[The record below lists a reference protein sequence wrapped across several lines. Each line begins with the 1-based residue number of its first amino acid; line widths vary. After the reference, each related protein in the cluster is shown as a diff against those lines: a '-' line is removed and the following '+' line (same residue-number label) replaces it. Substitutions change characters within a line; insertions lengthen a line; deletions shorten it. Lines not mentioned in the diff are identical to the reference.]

1 MNLFKK
7 QKFSIRKFSVG
18 IFSTVI
24 ATLTF
29 LSHPGHAATQEEE
42 SNSSQAT
49 SQNVKSQT
57 DDKSIH
63 NNDNYIENE
72 KNSNDSIKEIA
83 TAIKINNS
91 EINSKVD
98 NANGTYR
105 IDNEEIKENSIE
117 TNQDE
122 KTIEPEL
129 SHQNISKN
137 DSNNTFNENK
147 SIHKRTKR
155 STDNNVDNN
164 QDQMS
169 INETNSGQIIN
180 GTFTDT
186 SNGAVIPTNQTV
198 SEMNQAGKITGW
210 HVKDNDQTEI
220 PLVWGPKA
228 LPPYNPYVFDKTN
241 NKIAAVLSK
250 YPNNLGGVAGDKTV
264 GPIYQDV
271 DVTPGS
277 EVQLYFIG
285 TSMGNTNG
293 INGVKVSIYDSNNP
307 TDLLYSGRPNTA
319 SKSFGVFTGVFN
331 VPNNVSRLR
340 FMFETFEKRSY
351 ESANGGRIL
360 KGKKNFGGS
369 GLADVKVNSGAY
381 LKATTTQTKYTVT
394 SPSTS
399 TSLIDATL
407 EVSLEN
413 KGHSRSNKTQYK
425 VVLPEGVQFISAQNA
440 RANYNSSNRLLTLNV
455 DRIEPGTIKNIT
467 YTVSLPTSE
476 PIKKDFDATLVY
488 VTDGINMNR
497 RNGSRDF
504 GSNADDN
511 YFRYGGY
518 NEYVKTESNQR
529 RGNVTVATQSVTVE
543 MYKTDLQQKYNQ
555 ISAQIEHLNPSD
567 YSQEAW
573 SSMQNVLNAS
583 RQILNENDN
592 TPINDRK
599 NQATINDLTLRLD
612 KERAKLD
619 VDQAAKSRKEVIN
632 NNNDATREEKD
643 TALTLLK
650 ATFDE
655 KVRDIESAT
664 NINEISERKKQAIVD
679 ISPIDVI
686 PAIKQQ
692 AIQSLNDKA
701 DEKLI
706 EIENDTNATFE
717 EREEAKTSV
726 NEALTNAKNAVRNA
740 TTNQLVETV
749 LTSNSNNISQI
760 STHAIARDKARQE
773 LDRVIASKMSEIDN
787 DHSATIEEKN
797 ETKAKIDEIAKQ
809 ARLNIERGVHNDD
822 VKVAKDKA
830 LNQLHNV
837 QVDAIKKNQAKQI
850 ITDQA
855 NSKKAEIDQTPNATD
870 EEKAAAKAKVDEA
883 VTTAKNA
890 IDQATNNDGVDTAKT
905 NGVDTI
911 NNVQPTVVKKDEAKT
926 AIDKAAEA
934 KKAEIDQTPDATDE
948 EKAAAKA
955 KVDEAVNNAKASID
969 QATNNNGVD
978 TAKSEGSDAINHVQ
992 PVVVKKDEAKTAID
1006 KAAEAKKAEIDQT
1019 PNATDEEKVAAK
1031 AKVDEAVTTAKNA
1044 IDQATNNAGVDTAK
1058 SNGLDSINNIQPT
1071 VVKKDEAKTAIDKAA
1086 EAKKAEIDQTPNAT
1100 DEEKAAA
1107 KAKVDE
1113 AVTTAKN
1120 AIDQATNNNGVD
1132 TTKTNGVD
1140 AINNVQPTVVKKDEA
1155 KTAIDK
1161 AAEAK
1166 KAEIDQ
1172 TPDATDE
1179 EKAAAKAKV
1188 DEAVTTAKNA
1198 IDQATNNDGVDTAK
1212 SEGSDAINHVQPV
1225 VVKKDEA
1232 KTAIDKAAEAKKAE
1246 IDQTPNA
1253 TDEEKIAAKAK
1264 VDEAVTTAKNAIDQ
1278 ATNNAG
1284 VDTAKSN
1291 GLDSINNIQP
1301 TVVKKDEAKT
1311 AIDKAAEAKKAEI
1324 DQTPNATDEEK
1335 AAAKAKIDEAVNN
1348 EKASI
1353 DQATNN
1359 DGVDTAKSNGLDSI
1373 NNIQPTVVKKDE
1385 AKAAI
1390 NKAAEAKKAEIDQT
1404 PNATDE
1410 EKVAAK
1416 AKVDEAVTTA
1426 KNAIDQATN
1435 NAGVDTA
1442 KSNGLDSINNIQPTV
1457 VKKDEAK
1464 AAIDKATEAKKAEID
1479 QTPNATDEEKAT
1491 AKAKIDEAVNNEKA
1505 SIDQA
1510 TNNDGVD
1517 TAKTNGVDAINNVQ
1531 PTVVKKDEAKTAI
1544 ENAARAKKAEIDQTP
1559 NATDEEKA
1567 TAKAKV
1573 DEAVTTAKNAI
1584 DQATNNNGVDTAKTN
1599 GVDAINNVQPTVVK
1613 KDEAK
1618 TAIENAARAKKA
1630 EIDQMPNATDEEKAA
1645 AKAKVDEAVNNAK
1658 VSIDQ
1663 AINNNGVDTAK
1674 TNGVDSIN
1682 NVQPTVVKKDEA
1694 KTAIDKAAE
1703 AKKAEIDQTPNATD
1717 EEKAAAKA
1725 KVDEAVTTAKNAID
1739 QATNNA
1745 GVDTAKTNGVDS
1757 INNVQPTVVKKDEA
1771 KTAIENAARAKKA
1784 EIDQTPNA
1792 TDEEKVAAKAKVDEA
1807 VNNAK
1812 ASIDQ
1817 VTNNEGVDT
1826 AKSNGLDSI
1835 NNIQPTVVKKDEAKT
1850 AIDKAA
1856 EAKKAEIDQ
1865 TPNAT
1870 DEEKAAA
1877 KAKVDEAV
1885 NNAKASIDQAT
1896 NNNGVDTAKSEG
1908 TDAINHVQPVVVK
1921 KDEAKVAINKAAEAK
1936 KAEIDQTPNATDEEK
1951 AAAKAKVDE
1960 AVTTAK
1966 NAIDQATNNAG
1977 VDTAKTNG
1985 VDSINNVQPTVVKKD
2000 EAKTA
2005 IENAARAKKAEID
2018 QTPNATD
2025 EEKVA
2030 AKAKVDE
2037 AVNNAKA
2044 SIDQVTNNEG
2054 VDTAKSNGLDSI
2066 NNIQPT
2072 VVKKDEAKTAIDK
2085 AAEAKKTEI
2094 DQTPNATDEEKAAA
2108 KAKVDEAVTTAKNA
2122 IDQATN
2128 NAGVDTAKTNG
2139 VDSINN
2145 VQPTVVKKDEAKTA
2159 IENAAR
2165 AKKAEIDQT
2174 PNATDEEKVA
2184 AKAKVDEAVNNAKA
2198 SIDQATNNDGVDT
2211 AKSNGLDSINNIQP
2225 TVVKKDEAKTAIDKA
2240 AEAKKAEIDQTPN
2253 ATDEEKAAAKA
2264 KVDEAVTTAKNAID
2278 QATNNAGVDTAKS
2291 NGLDSINN
2299 IQPTVVKKDEAK
2311 AAIDKAAEAK
2321 KAEID
2326 QTPNAT
2332 DEEKA
2337 AAKAKVD
2344 EAVTTA
2350 KNAIDQAT
2358 NNAGVDTAKTN
2369 GVDSINNVQPTVVKK
2384 DEAKTA
2390 IENAARAKKAEI
2402 DQTPNATDEEKVA
2415 AKAKVDEA
2423 VNNAKASIDQ
2433 ATNNDGVDTAKSNGL
2448 DSINN
2453 IQPTVV
2459 KKDEA
2464 KTAID
2469 KAAEAKKAEIDQT
2482 PNATDEEKAAA
2493 KAKVDE
2499 AVTTAKNA
2507 IDQATNNA
2515 GVDTA
2520 KTNGVDSINN
2530 VQPTVVK
2537 KDEAKTAIE
2546 NAARAKKAE
2555 IDQTPNATDEEK
2567 AVAKAK
2573 VDEAVTTAKNA
2584 IDQATNNNGVD
2595 TAKTNGVDAINNVQ
2609 PTVVKKDEAKTAID
2623 KAAEAKKAEID
2634 QTPNATDEEK
2644 AAAKAKV
2651 DEAVNNAKASI
2662 DQATNNN
2669 GVDTAKSEGTDA
2681 INHVQP
2687 VVVKK
2692 DEAKVAINKAA
2703 EAKKAEIDQTPNATD
2718 EEKAAAKAKV
2728 DEAVTTAKNA
2738 IDQATNNAGVDT
2750 AKTNGVDSINNV
2762 QPTVVKKDE
2771 AKTAIENAARAKKAE
2786 IDQTPNA
2793 TDEEKVAAKAK
2804 VDEAVNNAK
2813 ASIDQ
2818 VTNNEGVDTAKSN
2831 GLDSINN
2838 IQPTVV
2844 KKDEAKTAID
2854 KAAEAK
2860 KTEIDQTP
2868 NATDEEKAAAKAKVD
2883 EAVTTAKNAI
2893 DQATNNE
2900 GVDTAKTNGVDS
2912 INNVQPTVVKK
2923 DEAKTAIE
2931 NAARAKKAEIDQ
2943 TPNATDEEKVAA
2955 KAKVDEAVNNAKA
2968 SIDQATN
2975 NDGVDTAKSNGLD
2988 SINNIQPTVVKKDE
3002 AKTAIDKAA
3011 EAKKA
3016 EIDQTPNATDE
3027 EKAAAKAKVDEAVTT
3042 AKNAIDQA
3050 TNNDG
3055 VDTAKSNGLDS
3066 INNIQ
3071 PTVVKKDEAKAAID
3085 KAAEAKKAEID
3096 QILNATDEEKA
3107 AAKAKVDEAVTTAKN
3122 AIDQTTNNVGVDA
3135 AKESGVESI
3144 NQVQPAVVK
3153 KDQAK
3158 AEIDNVAQAKKAEI
3172 DRNSNATEEEK
3183 VAAKSKVDEAAT
3195 TIKQAIDKA
3204 VNNSEVDNAIDVGK
3218 TAINNIEADNS
3229 AKSKAIKHLQE
3240 LVKQQMTKIDS
3251 NHLATEEEKA
3261 KAKQMI
3267 KLLFEKA
3274 KIEIEKAKTSYEV
3287 TKIDAEYSKLITKT
3301 LPENKAKLNAKKK
3314 IEKIARQ
3321 LKNKLN
3327 NMNGVSK
3334 EEKDR
3339 IKVIIEQIVKKSFK
3353 DIDLASR
3360 NNTINKIVNDVKIQ
3374 FANIKINKQNNKKS
3388 LINNENASVIITTEQ
3403 HKTNKAYH
3411 KVRNEKGRYQLPNT
3425 GINNDTSSPLI
3436 SFTFVSG
3443 LFLILRS
3450 MRRRA
3455 SK

>member
-1 MNLFKK
+1 M
-7 QKFSIRKFSVG
+7 
-18 IFSTVI
+18 

-1071 VVKKDEAKTAIDKAA
+1071 VVKKDEAKAAIDKAA
-1086 EAKKAEIDQTPNAT
+1086 
-1100 DEEKAAA
+1100 
-1107 KAKVDE
+1107 
-1113 AVTTAKN
+1113 
-1120 AIDQATNNNGVD
+1120 
-1132 TTKTNGVD
+1132 
-1140 AINNVQPTVVKKDEA
+1140 
-1155 KTAIDK
+1155 
-1161 AAEAK
+1161 
-1166 KAEIDQ
+1166 
-1172 TPDATDE
+1172 
-1179 EKAAAKAKV
+1179 
-1188 DEAVTTAKNA
+1188 
-1198 IDQATNNDGVDTAK
+1198 
-1212 SEGSDAINHVQPV
+1212 
-1225 VVKKDEA
+1225 
-1232 KTAIDKAAEAKKAE
+1232 
-1246 IDQTPNA
+1246 
-1253 TDEEKIAAKAK
+1253 
-1264 VDEAVTTAKNAIDQ
+1264 
-1278 ATNNAG
+1278 
-1284 VDTAKSN
+1284 
-1291 GLDSINNIQP
+1291 
-1301 TVVKKDEAKT
+1301 
-1311 AIDKAAEAKKAEI
+1311 
-1324 DQTPNATDEEK
+1324 
-1335 AAAKAKIDEAVNN
+1335 
-1348 EKASI
+1348 
-1353 DQATNN
+1353 
-1359 DGVDTAKSNGLDSI
+1359 
-1373 NNIQPTVVKKDE
+1373 
-1385 AKAAI
+1385 
-1390 NKAAEAKKAEIDQT
+1390 
-1404 PNATDE
+1404 
-1410 EKVAAK
+1410 
-1416 AKVDEAVTTA
+1416 
-1426 KNAIDQATN
+1426 
-1435 NAGVDTA
+1435 
-1442 KSNGLDSINNIQPTV
+1442 
-1457 VKKDEAK
+1457 
-1464 AAIDKATEAKKAEID
+1464 EAKKAEID

-1510 TNNDGVD
+1510 TNND
-1517 TAKTNGVDAINNVQ
+1517 
-1531 PTVVKKDEAKTAI
+1531 
-1544 ENAARAKKAEIDQTP
+1544 
-1559 NATDEEKA
+1559 
-1567 TAKAKV
+1567 
-1573 DEAVTTAKNAI
+1573 
-1584 DQATNNNGVDTAKTN
+1584 GVDTAKTN

-1792 TDEEKVAAKAKVDEA
+1792 TDEEK
-1807 VNNAK
+1807 
-1812 ASIDQ
+1812 
-1817 VTNNEGVDT
+1817 
-1826 AKSNGLDSI
+1826 
-1835 NNIQPTVVKKDEAKT
+1835 
-1850 AIDKAA
+1850 
-1856 EAKKAEIDQ
+1856 
-1865 TPNAT
+1865 
-1870 DEEKAAA
+1870 
-1877 KAKVDEAV
+1877 
-1885 NNAKASIDQAT
+1885 
-1896 NNNGVDTAKSEG
+1896 
-1908 TDAINHVQPVVVK
+1908 
-1921 KDEAKVAINKAAEAK
+1921 
-1936 KAEIDQTPNATDEEK
+1936 
-1951 AAAKAKVDE
+1951 
-1960 AVTTAK
+1960 
-1966 NAIDQATNNAG
+1966 
-1977 VDTAKTNG
+1977 
-1985 VDSINNVQPTVVKKD
+1985 
-2000 EAKTA
+2000 
-2005 IENAARAKKAEID
+2005 
-2018 QTPNATD
+2018 
-2025 EEKVA
+2025 
-2030 AKAKVDE
+2030 
-2037 AVNNAKA
+2037 
-2044 SIDQVTNNEG
+2044 
-2054 VDTAKSNGLDSI
+2054 
-2066 NNIQPT
+2066 
-2072 VVKKDEAKTAIDK
+2072 
-2085 AAEAKKTEI
+2085 
-2094 DQTPNATDEEKAAA
+2094 
-2108 KAKVDEAVTTAKNA
+2108 
-2122 IDQATN
+2122 
-2128 NAGVDTAKTNG
+2128 
-2139 VDSINN
+2139 
-2145 VQPTVVKKDEAKTA
+2145 
-2159 IENAAR
+2159 
-2165 AKKAEIDQT
+2165 
-2174 PNATDEEKVA
+2174 
-2184 AKAKVDEAVNNAKA
+2184 
-2198 SIDQATNNDGVDT
+2198 
-2211 AKSNGLDSINNIQP
+2211 
-2225 TVVKKDEAKTAIDKA
+2225 
-2240 AEAKKAEIDQTPN
+2240 
-2253 ATDEEKAAAKA
+2253 
-2264 KVDEAVTTAKNAID
+2264 
-2278 QATNNAGVDTAKS
+2278 
-2291 NGLDSINN
+2291 
-2299 IQPTVVKKDEAK
+2299 
-2311 AAIDKAAEAK
+2311 
-2321 KAEID
+2321 
-2326 QTPNAT
+2326 
-2332 DEEKA
+2332 
-2337 AAKAKVD
+2337 
-2344 EAVTTA
+2344 
-2350 KNAIDQAT
+2350 
-2358 NNAGVDTAKTN
+2358 
-2369 GVDSINNVQPTVVKK
+2369 
-2384 DEAKTA
+2384 
-2390 IENAARAKKAEI
+2390 
-2402 DQTPNATDEEKVA
+2402 
-2415 AKAKVDEA
+2415 
-2423 VNNAKASIDQ
+2423 
-2433 ATNNDGVDTAKSNGL
+2433 
-2448 DSINN
+2448 
-2453 IQPTVV
+2453 
-2459 KKDEA
+2459 
-2464 KTAID
+2464 
-2469 KAAEAKKAEIDQT
+2469 
-2482 PNATDEEKAAA
+2482 
-2493 KAKVDE
+2493 
-2499 AVTTAKNA
+2499 
-2507 IDQATNNA
+2507 
-2515 GVDTA
+2515 
-2520 KTNGVDSINN
+2520 
-2530 VQPTVVK
+2530 
-2537 KDEAKTAIE
+2537 
-2546 NAARAKKAE
+2546 
-2555 IDQTPNATDEEK
+2555 

-2595 TAKTNGVDAINNVQ
+2595 TAKT
-2609 PTVVKKDEAKTAID
+2609 
-2623 KAAEAKKAEID
+2623 
-2634 QTPNATDEEK
+2634 
-2644 AAAKAKV
+2644 
-2651 DEAVNNAKASI
+2651 
-2662 DQATNNN
+2662 
-2669 GVDTAKSEGTDA
+2669 
-2681 INHVQP
+2681 
-2687 VVVKK
+2687 
-2692 DEAKVAINKAA
+2692 
-2703 EAKKAEIDQTPNATD
+2703 
-2718 EEKAAAKAKV
+2718 
-2728 DEAVTTAKNA
+2728 
-2738 IDQATNNAGVDT
+2738 
-2750 AKTNGVDSINNV
+2750 
-2762 QPTVVKKDE
+2762 
-2771 AKTAIENAARAKKAE
+2771 
-2786 IDQTPNA
+2786 
-2793 TDEEKVAAKAK
+2793 
-2804 VDEAVNNAK
+2804 
-2813 ASIDQ
+2813 
-2818 VTNNEGVDTAKSN
+2818 
-2831 GLDSINN
+2831 
-2838 IQPTVV
+2838 
-2844 KKDEAKTAID
+2844 
-2854 KAAEAK
+2854 
-2860 KTEIDQTP
+2860 
-2868 NATDEEKAAAKAKVD
+2868 
-2883 EAVTTAKNAI
+2883 
-2893 DQATNNE
+2893 
-2900 GVDTAKTNGVDS
+2900 
-2912 INNVQPTVVKK
+2912 
-2923 DEAKTAIE
+2923 
-2931 NAARAKKAEIDQ
+2931 
-2943 TPNATDEEKVAA
+2943 
-2955 KAKVDEAVNNAKA
+2955 
-2968 SIDQATN
+2968 
-2975 NDGVDTAKSNGLD
+2975 
-2988 SINNIQPTVVKKDE
+2988 
-3002 AKTAIDKAA
+3002 
-3011 EAKKA
+3011 
-3016 EIDQTPNATDE
+3016 
-3027 EKAAAKAKVDEAVTT
+3027 
-3042 AKNAIDQA
+3042 
-3050 TNNDG
+3050 
-3055 VDTAKSNGLDS
+3055 NGLDS

>member
-934 KKAEIDQTPDATDE
+934 KKAEIDQTP
-948 EKAAAKA
+948 
-955 KVDEAVNNAKASID
+955 
-969 QATNNNGVD
+969 
-978 TAKSEGSDAINHVQ
+978 
-992 PVVVKKDEAKTAID
+992 
-1006 KAAEAKKAEIDQT
+1006 
-1019 PNATDEEKVAAK
+1019 
-1031 AKVDEAVTTAKNA
+1031 
-1044 IDQATNNAGVDTAK
+1044 
-1058 SNGLDSINNIQPT
+1058 
-1071 VVKKDEAKTAIDKAA
+1071 
-1086 EAKKAEIDQTPNAT
+1086 
-1100 DEEKAAA
+1100 
-1107 KAKVDE
+1107 
-1113 AVTTAKN
+1113 
-1120 AIDQATNNNGVD
+1120 
-1132 TTKTNGVD
+1132 
-1140 AINNVQPTVVKKDEA
+1140 
-1155 KTAIDK
+1155 
-1161 AAEAK
+1161 
-1166 KAEIDQ
+1166 
-1172 TPDATDE
+1172 
-1179 EKAAAKAKV
+1179 
-1188 DEAVTTAKNA
+1188 
-1198 IDQATNNDGVDTAK
+1198 
-1212 SEGSDAINHVQPV
+1212 
-1225 VVKKDEA
+1225 
-1232 KTAIDKAAEAKKAE
+1232 
-1246 IDQTPNA
+1246 
-1253 TDEEKIAAKAK
+1253 
-1264 VDEAVTTAKNAIDQ
+1264 
-1278 ATNNAG
+1278 
-1284 VDTAKSN
+1284 
-1291 GLDSINNIQP
+1291 
-1301 TVVKKDEAKT
+1301 
-1311 AIDKAAEAKKAEI
+1311 
-1324 DQTPNATDEEK
+1324 
-1335 AAAKAKIDEAVNN
+1335 
-1348 EKASI
+1348 
-1353 DQATNN
+1353 
-1359 DGVDTAKSNGLDSI
+1359 
-1373 NNIQPTVVKKDE
+1373 
-1385 AKAAI
+1385 
-1390 NKAAEAKKAEIDQT
+1390 
-1404 PNATDE
+1404 
-1410 EKVAAK
+1410 
-1416 AKVDEAVTTA
+1416 
-1426 KNAIDQATN
+1426 
-1435 NAGVDTA
+1435 
-1442 KSNGLDSINNIQPTV
+1442 
-1457 VKKDEAK
+1457 
-1464 AAIDKATEAKKAEID
+1464 
-1479 QTPNATDEEKAT
+1479 
-1491 AKAKIDEAVNNEKA
+1491 
-1505 SIDQA
+1505 
-1510 TNNDGVD
+1510 
-1517 TAKTNGVDAINNVQ
+1517 
-1531 PTVVKKDEAKTAI
+1531 
-1544 ENAARAKKAEIDQTP
+1544 
-1559 NATDEEKA
+1559 
-1567 TAKAKV
+1567 
-1573 DEAVTTAKNAI
+1573 
-1584 DQATNNNGVDTAKTN
+1584 
-1599 GVDAINNVQPTVVK
+1599 
-1613 KDEAK
+1613 
-1618 TAIENAARAKKA
+1618 
-1630 EIDQMPNATDEEKAA
+1630 
-1645 AKAKVDEAVNNAK
+1645 
-1658 VSIDQ
+1658 
-1663 AINNNGVDTAK
+1663 
-1674 TNGVDSIN
+1674 
-1682 NVQPTVVKKDEA
+1682 
-1694 KTAIDKAAE
+1694 
-1703 AKKAEIDQTPNATD
+1703 
-1717 EEKAAAKA
+1717 
-1725 KVDEAVTTAKNAID
+1725 
-1739 QATNNA
+1739 
-1745 GVDTAKTNGVDS
+1745 
-1757 INNVQPTVVKKDEA
+1757 
-1771 KTAIENAARAKKA
+1771 
-1784 EIDQTPNA
+1784 
-1792 TDEEKVAAKAKVDEA
+1792 
-1807 VNNAK
+1807 
-1812 ASIDQ
+1812 
-1817 VTNNEGVDT
+1817 
-1826 AKSNGLDSI
+1826 
-1835 NNIQPTVVKKDEAKT
+1835 
-1850 AIDKAA
+1850 
-1856 EAKKAEIDQ
+1856 
-1865 TPNAT
+1865 
-1870 DEEKAAA
+1870 
-1877 KAKVDEAV
+1877 
-1885 NNAKASIDQAT
+1885 
-1896 NNNGVDTAKSEG
+1896 
-1908 TDAINHVQPVVVK
+1908 
-1921 KDEAKVAINKAAEAK
+1921 
-1936 KAEIDQTPNATDEEK
+1936 
-1951 AAAKAKVDE
+1951 
-1960 AVTTAK
+1960 
-1966 NAIDQATNNAG
+1966 
-1977 VDTAKTNG
+1977 
-1985 VDSINNVQPTVVKKD
+1985 
-2000 EAKTA
+2000 
-2005 IENAARAKKAEID
+2005 
-2018 QTPNATD
+2018 
-2025 EEKVA
+2025 
-2030 AKAKVDE
+2030 
-2037 AVNNAKA
+2037 
-2044 SIDQVTNNEG
+2044 
-2054 VDTAKSNGLDSI
+2054 
-2066 NNIQPT
+2066 
-2072 VVKKDEAKTAIDK
+2072 
-2085 AAEAKKTEI
+2085 
-2094 DQTPNATDEEKAAA
+2094 
-2108 KAKVDEAVTTAKNA
+2108 
-2122 IDQATN
+2122 
-2128 NAGVDTAKTNG
+2128 
-2139 VDSINN
+2139 
-2145 VQPTVVKKDEAKTA
+2145 
-2159 IENAAR
+2159 
-2165 AKKAEIDQT
+2165 
-2174 PNATDEEKVA
+2174 
-2184 AKAKVDEAVNNAKA
+2184 
-2198 SIDQATNNDGVDT
+2198 
-2211 AKSNGLDSINNIQP
+2211 
-2225 TVVKKDEAKTAIDKA
+2225 
-2240 AEAKKAEIDQTPN
+2240 
-2253 ATDEEKAAAKA
+2253 
-2264 KVDEAVTTAKNAID
+2264 
-2278 QATNNAGVDTAKS
+2278 
-2291 NGLDSINN
+2291 
-2299 IQPTVVKKDEAK
+2299 
-2311 AAIDKAAEAK
+2311 
-2321 KAEID
+2321 
-2326 QTPNAT
+2326 
-2332 DEEKA
+2332 
-2337 AAKAKVD
+2337 
-2344 EAVTTA
+2344 
-2350 KNAIDQAT
+2350 
-2358 NNAGVDTAKTN
+2358 
-2369 GVDSINNVQPTVVKK
+2369 
-2384 DEAKTA
+2384 
-2390 IENAARAKKAEI
+2390 
-2402 DQTPNATDEEKVA
+2402 
-2415 AKAKVDEA
+2415 
-2423 VNNAKASIDQ
+2423 
-2433 ATNNDGVDTAKSNGL
+2433 
-2448 DSINN
+2448 
-2453 IQPTVV
+2453 
-2459 KKDEA
+2459 
-2464 KTAID
+2464 
-2469 KAAEAKKAEIDQT
+2469 
-2482 PNATDEEKAAA
+2482 
-2493 KAKVDE
+2493 
-2499 AVTTAKNA
+2499 
-2507 IDQATNNA
+2507 
-2515 GVDTA
+2515 
-2520 KTNGVDSINN
+2520 
-2530 VQPTVVK
+2530 
-2537 KDEAKTAIE
+2537 
-2546 NAARAKKAE
+2546 
-2555 IDQTPNATDEEK
+2555 
-2567 AVAKAK
+2567 
-2573 VDEAVTTAKNA
+2573 
-2584 IDQATNNNGVD
+2584 
-2595 TAKTNGVDAINNVQ
+2595 
-2609 PTVVKKDEAKTAID
+2609 
-2623 KAAEAKKAEID
+2623 
-2634 QTPNATDEEK
+2634 
-2644 AAAKAKV
+2644 
-2651 DEAVNNAKASI
+2651 
-2662 DQATNNN
+2662 
-2669 GVDTAKSEGTDA
+2669 
-2681 INHVQP
+2681 
-2687 VVVKK
+2687 
-2692 DEAKVAINKAA
+2692 
-2703 EAKKAEIDQTPNATD
+2703 
-2718 EEKAAAKAKV
+2718 
-2728 DEAVTTAKNA
+2728 
-2738 IDQATNNAGVDT
+2738 
-2750 AKTNGVDSINNV
+2750 
-2762 QPTVVKKDE
+2762 
-2771 AKTAIENAARAKKAE
+2771 
-2786 IDQTPNA
+2786 
-2793 TDEEKVAAKAK
+2793 
-2804 VDEAVNNAK
+2804 
-2813 ASIDQ
+2813 
-2818 VTNNEGVDTAKSN
+2818 
-2831 GLDSINN
+2831 
-2838 IQPTVV
+2838 
-2844 KKDEAKTAID
+2844 
-2854 KAAEAK
+2854 
-2860 KTEIDQTP
+2860 
-2868 NATDEEKAAAKAKVD
+2868 
-2883 EAVTTAKNAI
+2883 
-2893 DQATNNE
+2893 
-2900 GVDTAKTNGVDS
+2900 
-2912 INNVQPTVVKK
+2912 
-2923 DEAKTAIE
+2923 
-2931 NAARAKKAEIDQ
+2931 
-2943 TPNATDEEKVAA
+2943 
-2955 KAKVDEAVNNAKA
+2955 
-2968 SIDQATN
+2968 
-2975 NDGVDTAKSNGLD
+2975 
-2988 SINNIQPTVVKKDE
+2988 
-3002 AKTAIDKAA
+3002 
-3011 EAKKA
+3011 
-3016 EIDQTPNATDE
+3016 NATDE

>member
-360 KGKKNFGGS
+360 KGKNNFGGS

-399 TSLIDATL
+399 TSLINATL

-992 PVVVKKDEAKTAID
+992 PVVVKKDEAKTAI
-1006 KAAEAKKAEIDQT
+1006 
-1019 PNATDEEKVAAK
+1019 
-1031 AKVDEAVTTAKNA
+1031 
-1044 IDQATNNAGVDTAK
+1044 
-1058 SNGLDSINNIQPT
+1058 
-1071 VVKKDEAKTAIDKAA
+1071 
-1086 EAKKAEIDQTPNAT
+1086 
-1100 DEEKAAA
+1100 
-1107 KAKVDE
+1107 
-1113 AVTTAKN
+1113 
-1120 AIDQATNNNGVD
+1120 
-1132 TTKTNGVD
+1132 
-1140 AINNVQPTVVKKDEA
+1140 
-1155 KTAIDK
+1155 
-1161 AAEAK
+1161 
-1166 KAEIDQ
+1166 
-1172 TPDATDE
+1172 
-1179 EKAAAKAKV
+1179 
-1188 DEAVTTAKNA
+1188 
-1198 IDQATNNDGVDTAK
+1198 
-1212 SEGSDAINHVQPV
+1212 
-1225 VVKKDEA
+1225 
-1232 KTAIDKAAEAKKAE
+1232 
-1246 IDQTPNA
+1246 
-1253 TDEEKIAAKAK
+1253 
-1264 VDEAVTTAKNAIDQ
+1264 
-1278 ATNNAG
+1278 
-1284 VDTAKSN
+1284 
-1291 GLDSINNIQP
+1291 
-1301 TVVKKDEAKT
+1301 
-1311 AIDKAAEAKKAEI
+1311 
-1324 DQTPNATDEEK
+1324 
-1335 AAAKAKIDEAVNN
+1335 
-1348 EKASI
+1348 
-1353 DQATNN
+1353 
-1359 DGVDTAKSNGLDSI
+1359 
-1373 NNIQPTVVKKDE
+1373 
-1385 AKAAI
+1385 
-1390 NKAAEAKKAEIDQT
+1390 
-1404 PNATDE
+1404 
-1410 EKVAAK
+1410 
-1416 AKVDEAVTTA
+1416 
-1426 KNAIDQATN
+1426 
-1435 NAGVDTA
+1435 
-1442 KSNGLDSINNIQPTV
+1442 
-1457 VKKDEAK
+1457 
-1464 AAIDKATEAKKAEID
+1464 
-1479 QTPNATDEEKAT
+1479 
-1491 AKAKIDEAVNNEKA
+1491 
-1505 SIDQA
+1505 
-1510 TNNDGVD
+1510 
-1517 TAKTNGVDAINNVQ
+1517 
-1531 PTVVKKDEAKTAI
+1531 
-1544 ENAARAKKAEIDQTP
+1544 
-1559 NATDEEKA
+1559 
-1567 TAKAKV
+1567 
-1573 DEAVTTAKNAI
+1573 
-1584 DQATNNNGVDTAKTN
+1584 
-1599 GVDAINNVQPTVVK
+1599 
-1613 KDEAK
+1613 
-1618 TAIENAARAKKA
+1618 
-1630 EIDQMPNATDEEKAA
+1630 
-1645 AKAKVDEAVNNAK
+1645 
-1658 VSIDQ
+1658 
-1663 AINNNGVDTAK
+1663 
-1674 TNGVDSIN
+1674 
-1682 NVQPTVVKKDEA
+1682 
-1694 KTAIDKAAE
+1694 
-1703 AKKAEIDQTPNATD
+1703 
-1717 EEKAAAKA
+1717 
-1725 KVDEAVTTAKNAID
+1725 
-1739 QATNNA
+1739 
-1745 GVDTAKTNGVDS
+1745 
-1757 INNVQPTVVKKDEA
+1757 
-1771 KTAIENAARAKKA
+1771 
-1784 EIDQTPNA
+1784 
-1792 TDEEKVAAKAKVDEA
+1792 
-1807 VNNAK
+1807 
-1812 ASIDQ
+1812 
-1817 VTNNEGVDT
+1817 
-1826 AKSNGLDSI
+1826 
-1835 NNIQPTVVKKDEAKT
+1835 
-1850 AIDKAA
+1850 
-1856 EAKKAEIDQ
+1856 
-1865 TPNAT
+1865 
-1870 DEEKAAA
+1870 
-1877 KAKVDEAV
+1877 
-1885 NNAKASIDQAT
+1885 
-1896 NNNGVDTAKSEG
+1896 
-1908 TDAINHVQPVVVK
+1908 
-1921 KDEAKVAINKAAEAK
+1921 
-1936 KAEIDQTPNATDEEK
+1936 
-1951 AAAKAKVDE
+1951 
-1960 AVTTAK
+1960 
-1966 NAIDQATNNAG
+1966 
-1977 VDTAKTNG
+1977 
-1985 VDSINNVQPTVVKKD
+1985 
-2000 EAKTA
+2000 
-2005 IENAARAKKAEID
+2005 
-2018 QTPNATD
+2018 
-2025 EEKVA
+2025 
-2030 AKAKVDE
+2030 
-2037 AVNNAKA
+2037 
-2044 SIDQVTNNEG
+2044 
-2054 VDTAKSNGLDSI
+2054 
-2066 NNIQPT
+2066 
-2072 VVKKDEAKTAIDK
+2072 
-2085 AAEAKKTEI
+2085 
-2094 DQTPNATDEEKAAA
+2094 
-2108 KAKVDEAVTTAKNA
+2108 
-2122 IDQATN
+2122 
-2128 NAGVDTAKTNG
+2128 
-2139 VDSINN
+2139 
-2145 VQPTVVKKDEAKTA
+2145 
-2159 IENAAR
+2159 
-2165 AKKAEIDQT
+2165 
-2174 PNATDEEKVA
+2174 
-2184 AKAKVDEAVNNAKA
+2184 
-2198 SIDQATNNDGVDT
+2198 
-2211 AKSNGLDSINNIQP
+2211 
-2225 TVVKKDEAKTAIDKA
+2225 
-2240 AEAKKAEIDQTPN
+2240 
-2253 ATDEEKAAAKA
+2253 
-2264 KVDEAVTTAKNAID
+2264 
-2278 QATNNAGVDTAKS
+2278 
-2291 NGLDSINN
+2291 
-2299 IQPTVVKKDEAK
+2299 
-2311 AAIDKAAEAK
+2311 
-2321 KAEID
+2321 
-2326 QTPNAT
+2326 
-2332 DEEKA
+2332 
-2337 AAKAKVD
+2337 
-2344 EAVTTA
+2344 
-2350 KNAIDQAT
+2350 
-2358 NNAGVDTAKTN
+2358 
-2369 GVDSINNVQPTVVKK
+2369 
-2384 DEAKTA
+2384 
-2390 IENAARAKKAEI
+2390 
-2402 DQTPNATDEEKVA
+2402 
-2415 AKAKVDEA
+2415 
-2423 VNNAKASIDQ
+2423 
-2433 ATNNDGVDTAKSNGL
+2433 
-2448 DSINN
+2448 
-2453 IQPTVV
+2453 
-2459 KKDEA
+2459 
-2464 KTAID
+2464 
-2469 KAAEAKKAEIDQT
+2469 
-2482 PNATDEEKAAA
+2482 
-2493 KAKVDE
+2493 
-2499 AVTTAKNA
+2499 
-2507 IDQATNNA
+2507 
-2515 GVDTA
+2515 
-2520 KTNGVDSINN
+2520 
-2530 VQPTVVK
+2530 
-2537 KDEAKTAIE
+2537 
-2546 NAARAKKAE
+2546 
-2555 IDQTPNATDEEK
+2555 
-2567 AVAKAK
+2567 
-2573 VDEAVTTAKNA
+2573 
-2584 IDQATNNNGVD
+2584 
-2595 TAKTNGVDAINNVQ
+2595 
-2609 PTVVKKDEAKTAID
+2609 
-2623 KAAEAKKAEID
+2623 
-2634 QTPNATDEEK
+2634 
-2644 AAAKAKV
+2644 
-2651 DEAVNNAKASI
+2651 
-2662 DQATNNN
+2662 
-2669 GVDTAKSEGTDA
+2669 
-2681 INHVQP
+2681 
-2687 VVVKK
+2687 
-2692 DEAKVAINKAA
+2692 
-2703 EAKKAEIDQTPNATD
+2703 
-2718 EEKAAAKAKV
+2718 
-2728 DEAVTTAKNA
+2728 
-2738 IDQATNNAGVDT
+2738 
-2750 AKTNGVDSINNV
+2750 
-2762 QPTVVKKDE
+2762 
-2771 AKTAIENAARAKKAE
+2771 
-2786 IDQTPNA
+2786 
-2793 TDEEKVAAKAK
+2793 
-2804 VDEAVNNAK
+2804 
-2813 ASIDQ
+2813 
-2818 VTNNEGVDTAKSN
+2818 
-2831 GLDSINN
+2831 
-2838 IQPTVV
+2838 
-2844 KKDEAKTAID
+2844 
-2854 KAAEAK
+2854 
-2860 KTEIDQTP
+2860 
-2868 NATDEEKAAAKAKVD
+2868 
-2883 EAVTTAKNAI
+2883 
-2893 DQATNNE
+2893 
-2900 GVDTAKTNGVDS
+2900 
-2912 INNVQPTVVKK
+2912 
-2923 DEAKTAIE
+2923 E

>member
-399 TSLIDATL
+399 TSLINATL

-955 KVDEAVNNAKASID
+955 KVDEAV
-969 QATNNNGVD
+969 
-978 TAKSEGSDAINHVQ
+978 
-992 PVVVKKDEAKTAID
+992 
-1006 KAAEAKKAEIDQT
+1006 
-1019 PNATDEEKVAAK
+1019 
-1031 AKVDEAVTTAKNA
+1031 
-1044 IDQATNNAGVDTAK
+1044 
-1058 SNGLDSINNIQPT
+1058 
-1071 VVKKDEAKTAIDKAA
+1071 
-1086 EAKKAEIDQTPNAT
+1086 
-1100 DEEKAAA
+1100 
-1107 KAKVDE
+1107 
-1113 AVTTAKN
+1113 
-1120 AIDQATNNNGVD
+1120 
-1132 TTKTNGVD
+1132 
-1140 AINNVQPTVVKKDEA
+1140 
-1155 KTAIDK
+1155 
-1161 AAEAK
+1161 
-1166 KAEIDQ
+1166 
-1172 TPDATDE
+1172 
-1179 EKAAAKAKV
+1179 
-1188 DEAVTTAKNA
+1188 
-1198 IDQATNNDGVDTAK
+1198 
-1212 SEGSDAINHVQPV
+1212 
-1225 VVKKDEA
+1225 
-1232 KTAIDKAAEAKKAE
+1232 
-1246 IDQTPNA
+1246 
-1253 TDEEKIAAKAK
+1253 
-1264 VDEAVTTAKNAIDQ
+1264 
-1278 ATNNAG
+1278 
-1284 VDTAKSN
+1284 
-1291 GLDSINNIQP
+1291 
-1301 TVVKKDEAKT
+1301 
-1311 AIDKAAEAKKAEI
+1311 
-1324 DQTPNATDEEK
+1324 
-1335 AAAKAKIDEAVNN
+1335 
-1348 EKASI
+1348 
-1353 DQATNN
+1353 
-1359 DGVDTAKSNGLDSI
+1359 
-1373 NNIQPTVVKKDE
+1373 
-1385 AKAAI
+1385 
-1390 NKAAEAKKAEIDQT
+1390 
-1404 PNATDE
+1404 
-1410 EKVAAK
+1410 
-1416 AKVDEAVTTA
+1416 TTA

-1464 AAIDKATEAKKAEID
+1464 AAIDKAAEAKKAEID

-1491 AKAKIDEAVNNEKA
+1491 AKAKVDEAVTTAKNA
-1505 SIDQA
+1505 IDQA
-1510 TNNDGVD
+1510 TNNAGVD
-1517 TAKTNGVDAINNVQ
+1517 TAKTNGVDSINNVQ

-1771 KTAIENAARAKKA
+1771 KTVIENAAR
-1784 EIDQTPNA
+1784 
-1792 TDEEKVAAKAKVDEA
+1792 
-1807 VNNAK
+1807 
-1812 ASIDQ
+1812 
-1817 VTNNEGVDT
+1817 
-1826 AKSNGLDSI
+1826 
-1835 NNIQPTVVKKDEAKT
+1835 
-1850 AIDKAA
+1850 
-1856 EAKKAEIDQ
+1856 
-1865 TPNAT
+1865 
-1870 DEEKAAA
+1870 
-1877 KAKVDEAV
+1877 
-1885 NNAKASIDQAT
+1885 
-1896 NNNGVDTAKSEG
+1896 
-1908 TDAINHVQPVVVK
+1908 
-1921 KDEAKVAINKAAEAK
+1921 
-1936 KAEIDQTPNATDEEK
+1936 
-1951 AAAKAKVDE
+1951 
-1960 AVTTAK
+1960 
-1966 NAIDQATNNAG
+1966 
-1977 VDTAKTNG
+1977 
-1985 VDSINNVQPTVVKKD
+1985 
-2000 EAKTA
+2000 
-2005 IENAARAKKAEID
+2005 
-2018 QTPNATD
+2018 
-2025 EEKVA
+2025 
-2030 AKAKVDE
+2030 
-2037 AVNNAKA
+2037 
-2044 SIDQVTNNEG
+2044 
-2054 VDTAKSNGLDSI
+2054 
-2066 NNIQPT
+2066 
-2072 VVKKDEAKTAIDK
+2072 
-2085 AAEAKKTEI
+2085 
-2094 DQTPNATDEEKAAA
+2094 
-2108 KAKVDEAVTTAKNA
+2108 
-2122 IDQATN
+2122 
-2128 NAGVDTAKTNG
+2128 
-2139 VDSINN
+2139 
-2145 VQPTVVKKDEAKTA
+2145 
-2159 IENAAR
+2159 
-2165 AKKAEIDQT
+2165 
-2174 PNATDEEKVA
+2174 
-2184 AKAKVDEAVNNAKA
+2184 
-2198 SIDQATNNDGVDT
+2198 
-2211 AKSNGLDSINNIQP
+2211 
-2225 TVVKKDEAKTAIDKA
+2225 
-2240 AEAKKAEIDQTPN
+2240 
-2253 ATDEEKAAAKA
+2253 
-2264 KVDEAVTTAKNAID
+2264 
-2278 QATNNAGVDTAKS
+2278 
-2291 NGLDSINN
+2291 
-2299 IQPTVVKKDEAK
+2299 
-2311 AAIDKAAEAK
+2311 
-2321 KAEID
+2321 
-2326 QTPNAT
+2326 
-2332 DEEKA
+2332 
-2337 AAKAKVD
+2337 
-2344 EAVTTA
+2344 
-2350 KNAIDQAT
+2350 
-2358 NNAGVDTAKTN
+2358 
-2369 GVDSINNVQPTVVKK
+2369 
-2384 DEAKTA
+2384 
-2390 IENAARAKKAEI
+2390 
-2402 DQTPNATDEEKVA
+2402 
-2415 AKAKVDEA
+2415 
-2423 VNNAKASIDQ
+2423 
-2433 ATNNDGVDTAKSNGL
+2433 
-2448 DSINN
+2448 
-2453 IQPTVV
+2453 
-2459 KKDEA
+2459 
-2464 KTAID
+2464 
-2469 KAAEAKKAEIDQT
+2469 
-2482 PNATDEEKAAA
+2482 
-2493 KAKVDE
+2493 
-2499 AVTTAKNA
+2499 
-2507 IDQATNNA
+2507 
-2515 GVDTA
+2515 
-2520 KTNGVDSINN
+2520 
-2530 VQPTVVK
+2530 
-2537 KDEAKTAIE
+2537 
-2546 NAARAKKAE
+2546 
-2555 IDQTPNATDEEK
+2555 
-2567 AVAKAK
+2567 
-2573 VDEAVTTAKNA
+2573 
-2584 IDQATNNNGVD
+2584 
-2595 TAKTNGVDAINNVQ
+2595 
-2609 PTVVKKDEAKTAID
+2609 
-2623 KAAEAKKAEID
+2623 
-2634 QTPNATDEEK
+2634 
-2644 AAAKAKV
+2644 
-2651 DEAVNNAKASI
+2651 
-2662 DQATNNN
+2662 
-2669 GVDTAKSEGTDA
+2669 
-2681 INHVQP
+2681 
-2687 VVVKK
+2687 
-2692 DEAKVAINKAA
+2692 
-2703 EAKKAEIDQTPNATD
+2703 
-2718 EEKAAAKAKV
+2718 
-2728 DEAVTTAKNA
+2728 
-2738 IDQATNNAGVDT
+2738 
-2750 AKTNGVDSINNV
+2750 
-2762 QPTVVKKDE
+2762 
-2771 AKTAIENAARAKKAE
+2771 
-2786 IDQTPNA
+2786 
-2793 TDEEKVAAKAK
+2793 
-2804 VDEAVNNAK
+2804 
-2813 ASIDQ
+2813 
-2818 VTNNEGVDTAKSN
+2818 
-2831 GLDSINN
+2831 
-2838 IQPTVV
+2838 
-2844 KKDEAKTAID
+2844 
-2854 KAAEAK
+2854 
-2860 KTEIDQTP
+2860 
-2868 NATDEEKAAAKAKVD
+2868 
-2883 EAVTTAKNAI
+2883 
-2893 DQATNNE
+2893 
-2900 GVDTAKTNGVDS
+2900 
-2912 INNVQPTVVKK
+2912 
-2923 DEAKTAIE
+2923 
-2931 NAARAKKAEIDQ
+2931 
-2943 TPNATDEEKVAA
+2943 
-2955 KAKVDEAVNNAKA
+2955 
-2968 SIDQATN
+2968 
-2975 NDGVDTAKSNGLD
+2975 
-2988 SINNIQPTVVKKDE
+2988 
-3002 AKTAIDKAA
+3002 
-3011 EAKKA
+3011 
-3016 EIDQTPNATDE
+3016 
-3027 EKAAAKAKVDEAVTT
+3027 
-3042 AKNAIDQA
+3042 
-3050 TNNDG
+3050 
-3055 VDTAKSNGLDS
+3055 
-3066 INNIQ
+3066 
-3071 PTVVKKDEAKAAID
+3071 
-3085 KAAEAKKAEID
+3085 
-3096 QILNATDEEKA
+3096 
-3107 AAKAKVDEAVTTAKN
+3107 
-3122 AIDQTTNNVGVDA
+3122 
-3135 AKESGVESI
+3135 
-3144 NQVQPAVVK
+3144 
-3153 KDQAK
+3153 
-3158 AEIDNVAQAKKAEI
+3158 AKKAEI

>member
-360 KGKKNFGGS
+360 KGKNNFGGS

-399 TSLIDATL
+399 TSLINATL

-969 QATNNNGVD
+969 QVTNN
-978 TAKSEGSDAINHVQ
+978 E
-992 PVVVKKDEAKTAID
+992 
-1006 KAAEAKKAEIDQT
+1006 
-1019 PNATDEEKVAAK
+1019 
-1031 AKVDEAVTTAKNA
+1031 
-1044 IDQATNNAGVDTAK
+1044 GVDTAK

-1120 AIDQATNNNGVD
+1120 AIDQATNN
-1132 TTKTNGVD
+1132 
-1140 AINNVQPTVVKKDEA
+1140 A
-1155 KTAIDK
+1155 
-1161 AAEAK
+1161 
-1166 KAEIDQ
+1166 
-1172 TPDATDE
+1172 
-1179 EKAAAKAKV
+1179 
-1188 DEAVTTAKNA
+1188 
-1198 IDQATNNDGVDTAK
+1198 
-1212 SEGSDAINHVQPV
+1212 
-1225 VVKKDEA
+1225 
-1232 KTAIDKAAEAKKAE
+1232 
-1246 IDQTPNA
+1246 
-1253 TDEEKIAAKAK
+1253 
-1264 VDEAVTTAKNAIDQ
+1264 
-1278 ATNNAG
+1278 
-1284 VDTAKSN
+1284 
-1291 GLDSINNIQP
+1291 
-1301 TVVKKDEAKT
+1301 
-1311 AIDKAAEAKKAEI
+1311 
-1324 DQTPNATDEEK
+1324 
-1335 AAAKAKIDEAVNN
+1335 
-1348 EKASI
+1348 
-1353 DQATNN
+1353 
-1359 DGVDTAKSNGLDSI
+1359 
-1373 NNIQPTVVKKDE
+1373 
-1385 AKAAI
+1385 
-1390 NKAAEAKKAEIDQT
+1390 
-1404 PNATDE
+1404 
-1410 EKVAAK
+1410 
-1416 AKVDEAVTTA
+1416 
-1426 KNAIDQATN
+1426 
-1435 NAGVDTA
+1435 
-1442 KSNGLDSINNIQPTV
+1442 
-1457 VKKDEAK
+1457 
-1464 AAIDKATEAKKAEID
+1464 
-1479 QTPNATDEEKAT
+1479 
-1491 AKAKIDEAVNNEKA
+1491 
-1505 SIDQA
+1505 
-1510 TNNDGVD
+1510 GVD
-1517 TAKTNGVDAINNVQ
+1517 TAKTNGVDTINNIQ

-1584 DQATNNNGVDTAKTN
+1584 DQATNND
-1599 GVDAINNVQPTVVK
+1599 
-1613 KDEAK
+1613 
-1618 TAIENAARAKKA
+1618 
-1630 EIDQMPNATDEEKAA
+1630 
-1645 AKAKVDEAVNNAK
+1645 
-1658 VSIDQ
+1658 
-1663 AINNNGVDTAK
+1663 
-1674 TNGVDSIN
+1674 
-1682 NVQPTVVKKDEA
+1682 
-1694 KTAIDKAAE
+1694 
-1703 AKKAEIDQTPNATD
+1703 
-1717 EEKAAAKA
+1717 
-1725 KVDEAVTTAKNAID
+1725 
-1739 QATNNA
+1739 

-1792 TDEEKVAAKAKVDEA
+1792 TDEEKAVAKAKVDEA
-1807 VNNAK
+1807 VTTAKNA
-1812 ASIDQ
+1812 IDQ
-1817 VTNNEGVDT
+1817 ATNNNGVDT
-1826 AKSNGLDSI
+1826 AKTNGVDAI
-1835 NNIQPTVVKKDEAKT
+1835 NNVQPTVVKKDEAKT

-1908 TDAINHVQPVVVK
+1908 TDAINHVQPAVVK
-1921 KDEAKVAINKAAEAK
+1921 KDEAKTAIDKAAEAK
-1936 KAEIDQTPNATDEEK
+1936 KTEIDQTPNATDEEK

-2128 NAGVDTAKTNG
+2128 NDGVDTAKT
-2139 VDSINN
+2139 
-2145 VQPTVVKKDEAKTA
+2145 
-2159 IENAAR
+2159 
-2165 AKKAEIDQT
+2165 
-2174 PNATDEEKVA
+2174 
-2184 AKAKVDEAVNNAKA
+2184 
-2198 SIDQATNNDGVDT
+2198 
-2211 AKSNGLDSINNIQP
+2211 
-2225 TVVKKDEAKTAIDKA
+2225 
-2240 AEAKKAEIDQTPN
+2240 
-2253 ATDEEKAAAKA
+2253 
-2264 KVDEAVTTAKNAID
+2264 
-2278 QATNNAGVDTAKS
+2278 
-2291 NGLDSINN
+2291 
-2299 IQPTVVKKDEAK
+2299 
-2311 AAIDKAAEAK
+2311 
-2321 KAEID
+2321 
-2326 QTPNAT
+2326 
-2332 DEEKA
+2332 
-2337 AAKAKVD
+2337 
-2344 EAVTTA
+2344 
-2350 KNAIDQAT
+2350 
-2358 NNAGVDTAKTN
+2358 
-2369 GVDSINNVQPTVVKK
+2369 
-2384 DEAKTA
+2384 
-2390 IENAARAKKAEI
+2390 
-2402 DQTPNATDEEKVA
+2402 
-2415 AKAKVDEA
+2415 
-2423 VNNAKASIDQ
+2423 
-2433 ATNNDGVDTAKSNGL
+2433 
-2448 DSINN
+2448 
-2453 IQPTVV
+2453 
-2459 KKDEA
+2459 
-2464 KTAID
+2464 
-2469 KAAEAKKAEIDQT
+2469 
-2482 PNATDEEKAAA
+2482 
-2493 KAKVDE
+2493 
-2499 AVTTAKNA
+2499 
-2507 IDQATNNA
+2507 
-2515 GVDTA
+2515 
-2520 KTNGVDSINN
+2520 
-2530 VQPTVVK
+2530 
-2537 KDEAKTAIE
+2537 
-2546 NAARAKKAE
+2546 
-2555 IDQTPNATDEEK
+2555 
-2567 AVAKAK
+2567 
-2573 VDEAVTTAKNA
+2573 
-2584 IDQATNNNGVD
+2584 
-2595 TAKTNGVDAINNVQ
+2595 
-2609 PTVVKKDEAKTAID
+2609 
-2623 KAAEAKKAEID
+2623 
-2634 QTPNATDEEK
+2634 
-2644 AAAKAKV
+2644 
-2651 DEAVNNAKASI
+2651 
-2662 DQATNNN
+2662 
-2669 GVDTAKSEGTDA
+2669 
-2681 INHVQP
+2681 
-2687 VVVKK
+2687 
-2692 DEAKVAINKAA
+2692 
-2703 EAKKAEIDQTPNATD
+2703 
-2718 EEKAAAKAKV
+2718 
-2728 DEAVTTAKNA
+2728 
-2738 IDQATNNAGVDT
+2738 
-2750 AKTNGVDSINNV
+2750 
-2762 QPTVVKKDE
+2762 
-2771 AKTAIENAARAKKAE
+2771 
-2786 IDQTPNA
+2786 
-2793 TDEEKVAAKAK
+2793 
-2804 VDEAVNNAK
+2804 
-2813 ASIDQ
+2813 
-2818 VTNNEGVDTAKSN
+2818 
-2831 GLDSINN
+2831 
-2838 IQPTVV
+2838 
-2844 KKDEAKTAID
+2844 
-2854 KAAEAK
+2854 
-2860 KTEIDQTP
+2860 
-2868 NATDEEKAAAKAKVD
+2868 
-2883 EAVTTAKNAI
+2883 
-2893 DQATNNE
+2893 
-2900 GVDTAKTNGVDS
+2900 
-2912 INNVQPTVVKK
+2912 
-2923 DEAKTAIE
+2923 
-2931 NAARAKKAEIDQ
+2931 
-2943 TPNATDEEKVAA
+2943 
-2955 KAKVDEAVNNAKA
+2955 
-2968 SIDQATN
+2968 
-2975 NDGVDTAKSNGLD
+2975 
-2988 SINNIQPTVVKKDE
+2988 
-3002 AKTAIDKAA
+3002 
-3011 EAKKA
+3011 
-3016 EIDQTPNATDE
+3016 
-3027 EKAAAKAKVDEAVTT
+3027 
-3042 AKNAIDQA
+3042 
-3050 TNNDG
+3050 
-3055 VDTAKSNGLDS
+3055 NGLDS

>member
-360 KGKKNFGGS
+360 KGKNNFGGS

-399 TSLIDATL
+399 TSLINATL

-978 TAKSEGSDAINHVQ
+978 TAKSEGTDAINHVQ
-992 PVVVKKDEAKTAID
+992 PVVVKKDEAK
-1006 KAAEAKKAEIDQT
+1006 
-1019 PNATDEEKVAAK
+1019 V
-1031 AKVDEAVTTAKNA
+1031 
-1044 IDQATNNAGVDTAK
+1044 
-1058 SNGLDSINNIQPT
+1058 
-1071 VVKKDEAKTAIDKAA
+1071 
-1086 EAKKAEIDQTPNAT
+1086 
-1100 DEEKAAA
+1100 
-1107 KAKVDE
+1107 
-1113 AVTTAKN
+1113 
-1120 AIDQATNNNGVD
+1120 
-1132 TTKTNGVD
+1132 
-1140 AINNVQPTVVKKDEA
+1140 
-1155 KTAIDK
+1155 
-1161 AAEAK
+1161 
-1166 KAEIDQ
+1166 
-1172 TPDATDE
+1172 
-1179 EKAAAKAKV
+1179 
-1188 DEAVTTAKNA
+1188 
-1198 IDQATNNDGVDTAK
+1198 
-1212 SEGSDAINHVQPV
+1212 
-1225 VVKKDEA
+1225 
-1232 KTAIDKAAEAKKAE
+1232 
-1246 IDQTPNA
+1246 
-1253 TDEEKIAAKAK
+1253 
-1264 VDEAVTTAKNAIDQ
+1264 
-1278 ATNNAG
+1278 
-1284 VDTAKSN
+1284 
-1291 GLDSINNIQP
+1291 
-1301 TVVKKDEAKT
+1301 
-1311 AIDKAAEAKKAEI
+1311 
-1324 DQTPNATDEEK
+1324 
-1335 AAAKAKIDEAVNN
+1335 
-1348 EKASI
+1348 
-1353 DQATNN
+1353 
-1359 DGVDTAKSNGLDSI
+1359 
-1373 NNIQPTVVKKDE
+1373 
-1385 AKAAI
+1385 AI

-1410 EKVAAK
+1410 EK
-1416 AKVDEAVTTA
+1416 
-1426 KNAIDQATN
+1426 
-1435 NAGVDTA
+1435 
-1442 KSNGLDSINNIQPTV
+1442 
-1457 VKKDEAK
+1457 
-1464 AAIDKATEAKKAEID
+1464 
-1479 QTPNATDEEKAT
+1479 
-1491 AKAKIDEAVNNEKA
+1491 
-1505 SIDQA
+1505 
-1510 TNNDGVD
+1510 
-1517 TAKTNGVDAINNVQ
+1517 
-1531 PTVVKKDEAKTAI
+1531 
-1544 ENAARAKKAEIDQTP
+1544 
-1559 NATDEEKA
+1559 
-1567 TAKAKV
+1567 
-1573 DEAVTTAKNAI
+1573 
-1584 DQATNNNGVDTAKTN
+1584 
-1599 GVDAINNVQPTVVK
+1599 
-1613 KDEAK
+1613 
-1618 TAIENAARAKKA
+1618 
-1630 EIDQMPNATDEEKAA
+1630 
-1645 AKAKVDEAVNNAK
+1645 
-1658 VSIDQ
+1658 
-1663 AINNNGVDTAK
+1663 
-1674 TNGVDSIN
+1674 
-1682 NVQPTVVKKDEA
+1682 
-1694 KTAIDKAAE
+1694 
-1703 AKKAEIDQTPNATD
+1703 
-1717 EEKAAAKA
+1717 AAKA

-1771 KTAIENAARAKKA
+1771 KTAIENAARAKK
-1784 EIDQTPNA
+1784 T
-1792 TDEEKVAAKAKVDEA
+1792 
-1807 VNNAK
+1807 
-1812 ASIDQ
+1812 
-1817 VTNNEGVDT
+1817 
-1826 AKSNGLDSI
+1826 
-1835 NNIQPTVVKKDEAKT
+1835 
-1850 AIDKAA
+1850 
-1856 EAKKAEIDQ
+1856 
-1865 TPNAT
+1865 
-1870 DEEKAAA
+1870 
-1877 KAKVDEAV
+1877 
-1885 NNAKASIDQAT
+1885 
-1896 NNNGVDTAKSEG
+1896 
-1908 TDAINHVQPVVVK
+1908 
-1921 KDEAKVAINKAAEAK
+1921 
-1936 KAEIDQTPNATDEEK
+1936 
-1951 AAAKAKVDE
+1951 
-1960 AVTTAK
+1960 
-1966 NAIDQATNNAG
+1966 
-1977 VDTAKTNG
+1977 
-1985 VDSINNVQPTVVKKD
+1985 
-2000 EAKTA
+2000 
-2005 IENAARAKKAEID
+2005 
-2018 QTPNATD
+2018 
-2025 EEKVA
+2025 
-2030 AKAKVDE
+2030 
-2037 AVNNAKA
+2037 
-2044 SIDQVTNNEG
+2044 
-2054 VDTAKSNGLDSI
+2054 
-2066 NNIQPT
+2066 
-2072 VVKKDEAKTAIDK
+2072 
-2085 AAEAKKTEI
+2085 
-2094 DQTPNATDEEKAAA
+2094 
-2108 KAKVDEAVTTAKNA
+2108 
-2122 IDQATN
+2122 
-2128 NAGVDTAKTNG
+2128 
-2139 VDSINN
+2139 
-2145 VQPTVVKKDEAKTA
+2145 
-2159 IENAAR
+2159 
-2165 AKKAEIDQT
+2165 
-2174 PNATDEEKVA
+2174 
-2184 AKAKVDEAVNNAKA
+2184 
-2198 SIDQATNNDGVDT
+2198 
-2211 AKSNGLDSINNIQP
+2211 
-2225 TVVKKDEAKTAIDKA
+2225 
-2240 AEAKKAEIDQTPN
+2240 
-2253 ATDEEKAAAKA
+2253 
-2264 KVDEAVTTAKNAID
+2264 
-2278 QATNNAGVDTAKS
+2278 
-2291 NGLDSINN
+2291 
-2299 IQPTVVKKDEAK
+2299 
-2311 AAIDKAAEAK
+2311 
-2321 KAEID
+2321 
-2326 QTPNAT
+2326 
-2332 DEEKA
+2332 
-2337 AAKAKVD
+2337 
-2344 EAVTTA
+2344 
-2350 KNAIDQAT
+2350 
-2358 NNAGVDTAKTN
+2358 
-2369 GVDSINNVQPTVVKK
+2369 
-2384 DEAKTA
+2384 
-2390 IENAARAKKAEI
+2390 
-2402 DQTPNATDEEKVA
+2402 
-2415 AKAKVDEA
+2415 
-2423 VNNAKASIDQ
+2423 
-2433 ATNNDGVDTAKSNGL
+2433 
-2448 DSINN
+2448 
-2453 IQPTVV
+2453 
-2459 KKDEA
+2459 
-2464 KTAID
+2464 
-2469 KAAEAKKAEIDQT
+2469 EIDQT

-2609 PTVVKKDEAKTAID
+2609 PTVVKKDEAKTAI
-2623 KAAEAKKAEID
+2623 
-2634 QTPNATDEEK
+2634 
-2644 AAAKAKV
+2644 
-2651 DEAVNNAKASI
+2651 
-2662 DQATNNN
+2662 
-2669 GVDTAKSEGTDA
+2669 
-2681 INHVQP
+2681 
-2687 VVVKK
+2687 
-2692 DEAKVAINKAA
+2692 
-2703 EAKKAEIDQTPNATD
+2703 
-2718 EEKAAAKAKV
+2718 
-2728 DEAVTTAKNA
+2728 
-2738 IDQATNNAGVDT
+2738 
-2750 AKTNGVDSINNV
+2750 
-2762 QPTVVKKDE
+2762 
-2771 AKTAIENAARAKKAE
+2771 ENAARAKKAE
-2786 IDQTPNA
+2786 IDQM
-2793 TDEEKVAAKAK
+2793 
-2804 VDEAVNNAK
+2804 
-2813 ASIDQ
+2813 
-2818 VTNNEGVDTAKSN
+2818 
-2831 GLDSINN
+2831 
-2838 IQPTVV
+2838 
-2844 KKDEAKTAID
+2844 
-2854 KAAEAK
+2854 
-2860 KTEIDQTP
+2860 
-2868 NATDEEKAAAKAKVD
+2868 
-2883 EAVTTAKNAI
+2883 
-2893 DQATNNE
+2893 
-2900 GVDTAKTNGVDS
+2900 
-2912 INNVQPTVVKK
+2912 
-2923 DEAKTAIE
+2923 
-2931 NAARAKKAEIDQ
+2931 
-2943 TPNATDEEKVAA
+2943 PNATDEEKVAA

-3314 IEKIARQ
+3314 NEKIARQ

-3360 NNTINKIVNDVKIQ
+3360 NNTINEIVNDVKIQ

>member
-360 KGKKNFGGS
+360 KGKNNFGGS

-399 TSLIDATL
+399 TSLINATL

-890 IDQATNNDGVDTAKT
+890 IDQATNN
-905 NGVDTI
+905 
-911 NNVQPTVVKKDEAKT
+911 
-926 AIDKAAEA
+926 
-934 KKAEIDQTPDATDE
+934 
-948 EKAAAKA
+948 
-955 KVDEAVNNAKASID
+955 
-969 QATNNNGVD
+969 
-978 TAKSEGSDAINHVQ
+978 
-992 PVVVKKDEAKTAID
+992 
-1006 KAAEAKKAEIDQT
+1006 
-1019 PNATDEEKVAAK
+1019 
-1031 AKVDEAVTTAKNA
+1031 
-1044 IDQATNNAGVDTAK
+1044 
-1058 SNGLDSINNIQPT
+1058 
-1071 VVKKDEAKTAIDKAA
+1071 
-1086 EAKKAEIDQTPNAT
+1086 
-1100 DEEKAAA
+1100 
-1107 KAKVDE
+1107 
-1113 AVTTAKN
+1113 
-1120 AIDQATNNNGVD
+1120 
-1132 TTKTNGVD
+1132 
-1140 AINNVQPTVVKKDEA
+1140 
-1155 KTAIDK
+1155 
-1161 AAEAK
+1161 
-1166 KAEIDQ
+1166 
-1172 TPDATDE
+1172 
-1179 EKAAAKAKV
+1179 
-1188 DEAVTTAKNA
+1188 
-1198 IDQATNNDGVDTAK
+1198 
-1212 SEGSDAINHVQPV
+1212 
-1225 VVKKDEA
+1225 
-1232 KTAIDKAAEAKKAE
+1232 
-1246 IDQTPNA
+1246 
-1253 TDEEKIAAKAK
+1253 
-1264 VDEAVTTAKNAIDQ
+1264 
-1278 ATNNAG
+1278 
-1284 VDTAKSN
+1284 
-1291 GLDSINNIQP
+1291 
-1301 TVVKKDEAKT
+1301 
-1311 AIDKAAEAKKAEI
+1311 
-1324 DQTPNATDEEK
+1324 
-1335 AAAKAKIDEAVNN
+1335 
-1348 EKASI
+1348 
-1353 DQATNN
+1353 
-1359 DGVDTAKSNGLDSI
+1359 
-1373 NNIQPTVVKKDE
+1373 
-1385 AKAAI
+1385 
-1390 NKAAEAKKAEIDQT
+1390 
-1404 PNATDE
+1404 
-1410 EKVAAK
+1410 
-1416 AKVDEAVTTA
+1416 
-1426 KNAIDQATN
+1426 
-1435 NAGVDTA
+1435 
-1442 KSNGLDSINNIQPTV
+1442 
-1457 VKKDEAK
+1457 
-1464 AAIDKATEAKKAEID
+1464 
-1479 QTPNATDEEKAT
+1479 
-1491 AKAKIDEAVNNEKA
+1491 
-1505 SIDQA
+1505 
-1510 TNNDGVD
+1510 
-1517 TAKTNGVDAINNVQ
+1517 
-1531 PTVVKKDEAKTAI
+1531 
-1544 ENAARAKKAEIDQTP
+1544 
-1559 NATDEEKA
+1559 
-1567 TAKAKV
+1567 
-1573 DEAVTTAKNAI
+1573 
-1584 DQATNNNGVDTAKTN
+1584 NGVDTAKTN
-1599 GVDAINNVQPTVVK
+1599 GVDAINNV
-1613 KDEAK
+1613 
-1618 TAIENAARAKKA
+1618 
-1630 EIDQMPNATDEEKAA
+1630 
-1645 AKAKVDEAVNNAK
+1645 
-1658 VSIDQ
+1658 
-1663 AINNNGVDTAK
+1663 
-1674 TNGVDSIN
+1674 
-1682 NVQPTVVKKDEA
+1682 
-1694 KTAIDKAAE
+1694 
-1703 AKKAEIDQTPNATD
+1703 
-1717 EEKAAAKA
+1717 
-1725 KVDEAVTTAKNAID
+1725 
-1739 QATNNA
+1739 
-1745 GVDTAKTNGVDS
+1745 
-1757 INNVQPTVVKKDEA
+1757 
-1771 KTAIENAARAKKA
+1771 
-1784 EIDQTPNA
+1784 
-1792 TDEEKVAAKAKVDEA
+1792 
-1807 VNNAK
+1807 
-1812 ASIDQ
+1812 
-1817 VTNNEGVDT
+1817 
-1826 AKSNGLDSI
+1826 
-1835 NNIQPTVVKKDEAKT
+1835 
-1850 AIDKAA
+1850 
-1856 EAKKAEIDQ
+1856 
-1865 TPNAT
+1865 
-1870 DEEKAAA
+1870 
-1877 KAKVDEAV
+1877 
-1885 NNAKASIDQAT
+1885 
-1896 NNNGVDTAKSEG
+1896 
-1908 TDAINHVQPVVVK
+1908 
-1921 KDEAKVAINKAAEAK
+1921 
-1936 KAEIDQTPNATDEEK
+1936 
-1951 AAAKAKVDE
+1951 
-1960 AVTTAK
+1960 
-1966 NAIDQATNNAG
+1966 
-1977 VDTAKTNG
+1977 
-1985 VDSINNVQPTVVKKD
+1985 
-2000 EAKTA
+2000 
-2005 IENAARAKKAEID
+2005 
-2018 QTPNATD
+2018 
-2025 EEKVA
+2025 
-2030 AKAKVDE
+2030 
-2037 AVNNAKA
+2037 
-2044 SIDQVTNNEG
+2044 
-2054 VDTAKSNGLDSI
+2054 
-2066 NNIQPT
+2066 QPT

-2198 SIDQATNNDGVDT
+2198 SIDQ
-2211 AKSNGLDSINNIQP
+2211 
-2225 TVVKKDEAKTAIDKA
+2225 
-2240 AEAKKAEIDQTPN
+2240 
-2253 ATDEEKAAAKA
+2253 
-2264 KVDEAVTTAKNAID
+2264 
-2278 QATNNAGVDTAKS
+2278 
-2291 NGLDSINN
+2291 
-2299 IQPTVVKKDEAK
+2299 
-2311 AAIDKAAEAK
+2311 
-2321 KAEID
+2321 
-2326 QTPNAT
+2326 
-2332 DEEKA
+2332 
-2337 AAKAKVD
+2337 
-2344 EAVTTA
+2344 
-2350 KNAIDQAT
+2350 
-2358 NNAGVDTAKTN
+2358 
-2369 GVDSINNVQPTVVKK
+2369 
-2384 DEAKTA
+2384 
-2390 IENAARAKKAEI
+2390 
-2402 DQTPNATDEEKVA
+2402 
-2415 AKAKVDEA
+2415 
-2423 VNNAKASIDQ
+2423 
-2433 ATNNDGVDTAKSNGL
+2433 
-2448 DSINN
+2448 
-2453 IQPTVV
+2453 
-2459 KKDEA
+2459 
-2464 KTAID
+2464 
-2469 KAAEAKKAEIDQT
+2469 
-2482 PNATDEEKAAA
+2482 
-2493 KAKVDE
+2493 
-2499 AVTTAKNA
+2499 
-2507 IDQATNNA
+2507 
-2515 GVDTA
+2515 
-2520 KTNGVDSINN
+2520 
-2530 VQPTVVK
+2530 
-2537 KDEAKTAIE
+2537 
-2546 NAARAKKAE
+2546 
-2555 IDQTPNATDEEK
+2555 
-2567 AVAKAK
+2567 
-2573 VDEAVTTAKNA
+2573 
-2584 IDQATNNNGVD
+2584 
-2595 TAKTNGVDAINNVQ
+2595 
-2609 PTVVKKDEAKTAID
+2609 
-2623 KAAEAKKAEID
+2623 
-2634 QTPNATDEEK
+2634 
-2644 AAAKAKV
+2644 
-2651 DEAVNNAKASI
+2651 
-2662 DQATNNN
+2662 
-2669 GVDTAKSEGTDA
+2669 
-2681 INHVQP
+2681 
-2687 VVVKK
+2687 
-2692 DEAKVAINKAA
+2692 
-2703 EAKKAEIDQTPNATD
+2703 
-2718 EEKAAAKAKV
+2718 
-2728 DEAVTTAKNA
+2728 
-2738 IDQATNNAGVDT
+2738 
-2750 AKTNGVDSINNV
+2750 
-2762 QPTVVKKDE
+2762 
-2771 AKTAIENAARAKKAE
+2771 
-2786 IDQTPNA
+2786 
-2793 TDEEKVAAKAK
+2793 
-2804 VDEAVNNAK
+2804 
-2813 ASIDQ
+2813 
-2818 VTNNEGVDTAKSN
+2818 VTNNE
-2831 GLDSINN
+2831 
-2838 IQPTVV
+2838 
-2844 KKDEAKTAID
+2844 
-2854 KAAEAK
+2854 
-2860 KTEIDQTP
+2860 
-2868 NATDEEKAAAKAKVD
+2868 
-2883 EAVTTAKNAI
+2883 
-2893 DQATNNE
+2893 
-2900 GVDTAKTNGVDS
+2900 
-2912 INNVQPTVVKK
+2912 
-2923 DEAKTAIE
+2923 
-2931 NAARAKKAEIDQ
+2931 
-2943 TPNATDEEKVAA
+2943 
-2955 KAKVDEAVNNAKA
+2955 
-2968 SIDQATN
+2968 
-2975 NDGVDTAKSNGLD
+2975 GVDTAKSNGLD

-3360 NNTINKIVNDVKIQ
+3360 NNTINEIVNDVKIQ

>member
-1 MNLFKK
+1 M
-7 QKFSIRKFSVG
+7 
-18 IFSTVI
+18 

-137 DSNNTFNENK
+137 DSNNTLNENK

-220 PLVWGPKA
+220 PLMWGPKA

-285 TSMGNTNG
+285 TSMGNTHG
-293 INGVKVSIYDSNNP
+293 INGVKASIYDSNNP
-307 TDLLYSGRPNTA
+307 IDLLYSGRPNTA

-360 KGKKNFGGS
+360 KGKNNFGGS

-399 TSLIDATL
+399 TSSINATL

-664 NINEISERKKQAIVD
+664 NINEISERKNQAIVD

-686 PAIKQQ
+686 PTIKQQ

-717 EREEAKTSV
+717 EREQAKKSV
-726 NEALTNAKNAVRNA
+726 NEALINAKNAVRNA

-797 ETKAKIDEIAKQ
+797 ESKAKIDEIAKQ

-837 QVDAIKKNQAKQI
+837 QVDAIKKNQAKQT

-870 EEKAAAKAKVDEA
+870 EEKAAAKAKIDEA
-883 VTTAKNA
+883 VNNAKA
-890 IDQATNNDGVDTAKT
+890 SIDQVTNNAGVDTAKT

-911 NNVQPTVVKKDEAKT
+911 NN
-926 AIDKAAEA
+926 I
-934 KKAEIDQTPDATDE
+934 
-948 EKAAAKA
+948 
-955 KVDEAVNNAKASID
+955 
-969 QATNNNGVD
+969 
-978 TAKSEGSDAINHVQ
+978 
-992 PVVVKKDEAKTAID
+992 
-1006 KAAEAKKAEIDQT
+1006 
-1019 PNATDEEKVAAK
+1019 
-1031 AKVDEAVTTAKNA
+1031 
-1044 IDQATNNAGVDTAK
+1044 
-1058 SNGLDSINNIQPT
+1058 
-1071 VVKKDEAKTAIDKAA
+1071 
-1086 EAKKAEIDQTPNAT
+1086 
-1100 DEEKAAA
+1100 
-1107 KAKVDE
+1107 
-1113 AVTTAKN
+1113 
-1120 AIDQATNNNGVD
+1120 
-1132 TTKTNGVD
+1132 
-1140 AINNVQPTVVKKDEA
+1140 
-1155 KTAIDK
+1155 
-1161 AAEAK
+1161 
-1166 KAEIDQ
+1166 
-1172 TPDATDE
+1172 
-1179 EKAAAKAKV
+1179 
-1188 DEAVTTAKNA
+1188 
-1198 IDQATNNDGVDTAK
+1198 
-1212 SEGSDAINHVQPV
+1212 
-1225 VVKKDEA
+1225 
-1232 KTAIDKAAEAKKAE
+1232 
-1246 IDQTPNA
+1246 
-1253 TDEEKIAAKAK
+1253 
-1264 VDEAVTTAKNAIDQ
+1264 
-1278 ATNNAG
+1278 
-1284 VDTAKSN
+1284 
-1291 GLDSINNIQP
+1291 
-1301 TVVKKDEAKT
+1301 
-1311 AIDKAAEAKKAEI
+1311 
-1324 DQTPNATDEEK
+1324 
-1335 AAAKAKIDEAVNN
+1335 
-1348 EKASI
+1348 
-1353 DQATNN
+1353 
-1359 DGVDTAKSNGLDSI
+1359 
-1373 NNIQPTVVKKDE
+1373 
-1385 AKAAI
+1385 
-1390 NKAAEAKKAEIDQT
+1390 
-1404 PNATDE
+1404 
-1410 EKVAAK
+1410 
-1416 AKVDEAVTTA
+1416 
-1426 KNAIDQATN
+1426 
-1435 NAGVDTA
+1435 
-1442 KSNGLDSINNIQPTV
+1442 
-1457 VKKDEAK
+1457 
-1464 AAIDKATEAKKAEID
+1464 
-1479 QTPNATDEEKAT
+1479 
-1491 AKAKIDEAVNNEKA
+1491 
-1505 SIDQA
+1505 
-1510 TNNDGVD
+1510 
-1517 TAKTNGVDAINNVQ
+1517 
-1531 PTVVKKDEAKTAI
+1531 
-1544 ENAARAKKAEIDQTP
+1544 
-1559 NATDEEKA
+1559 
-1567 TAKAKV
+1567 
-1573 DEAVTTAKNAI
+1573 
-1584 DQATNNNGVDTAKTN
+1584 
-1599 GVDAINNVQPTVVK
+1599 
-1613 KDEAK
+1613 
-1618 TAIENAARAKKA
+1618 
-1630 EIDQMPNATDEEKAA
+1630 
-1645 AKAKVDEAVNNAK
+1645 
-1658 VSIDQ
+1658 
-1663 AINNNGVDTAK
+1663 
-1674 TNGVDSIN
+1674 
-1682 NVQPTVVKKDEA
+1682 
-1694 KTAIDKAAE
+1694 
-1703 AKKAEIDQTPNATD
+1703 
-1717 EEKAAAKA
+1717 
-1725 KVDEAVTTAKNAID
+1725 
-1739 QATNNA
+1739 
-1745 GVDTAKTNGVDS
+1745 
-1757 INNVQPTVVKKDEA
+1757 QPTVVKKDEA

-1896 NNNGVDTAKSEG
+1896 NNNGVDTAKTNG
-1908 TDAINHVQPVVVK
+1908 VDAINNVQPTVVK
-1921 KDEAKVAINKAAEAK
+1921 KDEAKTAIDKAAEVK

-1951 AAAKAKVDE
+1951 AVAKAKIDE
-1960 AVTTAK
+1960 AVNNAK
-1966 NAIDQATNNAG
+1966 ASIDQATNNAG

-1985 VDSINNVQPTVVKKD
+1985 VDVVNNV
-2000 EAKTA
+2000 
-2005 IENAARAKKAEID
+2005 
-2018 QTPNATD
+2018 
-2025 EEKVA
+2025 
-2030 AKAKVDE
+2030 
-2037 AVNNAKA
+2037 
-2044 SIDQVTNNEG
+2044 
-2054 VDTAKSNGLDSI
+2054 
-2066 NNIQPT
+2066 
-2072 VVKKDEAKTAIDK
+2072 
-2085 AAEAKKTEI
+2085 
-2094 DQTPNATDEEKAAA
+2094 
-2108 KAKVDEAVTTAKNA
+2108 
-2122 IDQATN
+2122 
-2128 NAGVDTAKTNG
+2128 
-2139 VDSINN
+2139 
-2145 VQPTVVKKDEAKTA
+2145 
-2159 IENAAR
+2159 
-2165 AKKAEIDQT
+2165 
-2174 PNATDEEKVA
+2174 
-2184 AKAKVDEAVNNAKA
+2184 
-2198 SIDQATNNDGVDT
+2198 
-2211 AKSNGLDSINNIQP
+2211 
-2225 TVVKKDEAKTAIDKA
+2225 
-2240 AEAKKAEIDQTPN
+2240 
-2253 ATDEEKAAAKA
+2253 
-2264 KVDEAVTTAKNAID
+2264 
-2278 QATNNAGVDTAKS
+2278 
-2291 NGLDSINN
+2291 
-2299 IQPTVVKKDEAK
+2299 QPTVVKKDEAK

-2332 DEEKA
+2332 EEEKA
-2337 AAKAKVD
+2337 AAKAKV
-2344 EAVTTA
+2344 
-2350 KNAIDQAT
+2350 
-2358 NNAGVDTAKTN
+2358 
-2369 GVDSINNVQPTVVKK
+2369 
-2384 DEAKTA
+2384 
-2390 IENAARAKKAEI
+2390 
-2402 DQTPNATDEEKVA
+2402 
-2415 AKAKVDEA
+2415 
-2423 VNNAKASIDQ
+2423 
-2433 ATNNDGVDTAKSNGL
+2433 
-2448 DSINN
+2448 
-2453 IQPTVV
+2453 
-2459 KKDEA
+2459 
-2464 KTAID
+2464 
-2469 KAAEAKKAEIDQT
+2469 
-2482 PNATDEEKAAA
+2482 
-2493 KAKVDE
+2493 
-2499 AVTTAKNA
+2499 
-2507 IDQATNNA
+2507 
-2515 GVDTA
+2515 
-2520 KTNGVDSINN
+2520 
-2530 VQPTVVK
+2530 
-2537 KDEAKTAIE
+2537 
-2546 NAARAKKAE
+2546 
-2555 IDQTPNATDEEK
+2555 
-2567 AVAKAK
+2567 
-2573 VDEAVTTAKNA
+2573 
-2584 IDQATNNNGVD
+2584 
-2595 TAKTNGVDAINNVQ
+2595 
-2609 PTVVKKDEAKTAID
+2609 
-2623 KAAEAKKAEID
+2623 
-2634 QTPNATDEEK
+2634 
-2644 AAAKAKV
+2644 
-2651 DEAVNNAKASI
+2651 
-2662 DQATNNN
+2662 
-2669 GVDTAKSEGTDA
+2669 
-2681 INHVQP
+2681 
-2687 VVVKK
+2687 
-2692 DEAKVAINKAA
+2692 
-2703 EAKKAEIDQTPNATD
+2703 
-2718 EEKAAAKAKV
+2718 
-2728 DEAVTTAKNA
+2728 
-2738 IDQATNNAGVDT
+2738 
-2750 AKTNGVDSINNV
+2750 
-2762 QPTVVKKDE
+2762 
-2771 AKTAIENAARAKKAE
+2771 
-2786 IDQTPNA
+2786 
-2793 TDEEKVAAKAK
+2793 
-2804 VDEAVNNAK
+2804 
-2813 ASIDQ
+2813 
-2818 VTNNEGVDTAKSN
+2818 NEV
-2831 GLDSINN
+2831 
-2838 IQPTVV
+2838 
-2844 KKDEAKTAID
+2844 
-2854 KAAEAK
+2854 
-2860 KTEIDQTP
+2860 
-2868 NATDEEKAAAKAKVD
+2868 
-2883 EAVTTAKNAI
+2883 
-2893 DQATNNE
+2893 
-2900 GVDTAKTNGVDS
+2900 
-2912 INNVQPTVVKK
+2912 
-2923 DEAKTAIE
+2923 
-2931 NAARAKKAEIDQ
+2931 
-2943 TPNATDEEKVAA
+2943 
-2955 KAKVDEAVNNAKA
+2955 
-2968 SIDQATN
+2968 
-2975 NDGVDTAKSNGLD
+2975 
-2988 SINNIQPTVVKKDE
+2988 
-3002 AKTAIDKAA
+3002 
-3011 EAKKA
+3011 
-3016 EIDQTPNATDE
+3016 
-3027 EKAAAKAKVDEAVTT
+3027 
-3042 AKNAIDQA
+3042 
-3050 TNNDG
+3050 
-3055 VDTAKSNGLDS
+3055 
-3066 INNIQ
+3066 
-3071 PTVVKKDEAKAAID
+3071 
-3085 KAAEAKKAEID
+3085 
-3096 QILNATDEEKA
+3096 
-3107 AAKAKVDEAVTTAKN
+3107 VTTAKN

-3183 VAAKSKVDEAAT
+3183 VAAKAKVDEAAT
-3195 TIKQAIDKA
+3195 ATKQAIDKA

-3327 NMNGVSK
+3327 KMNGVSK

>member
-360 KGKKNFGGS
+360 KGKNNFGGS

-399 TSLIDATL
+399 TSLINATL

-1058 SNGLDSINNIQPT
+1058 
-1071 VVKKDEAKTAIDKAA
+1071 
-1086 EAKKAEIDQTPNAT
+1086 
-1100 DEEKAAA
+1100 
-1107 KAKVDE
+1107 
-1113 AVTTAKN
+1113 
-1120 AIDQATNNNGVD
+1120 
-1132 TTKTNGVD
+1132 
-1140 AINNVQPTVVKKDEA
+1140 
-1155 KTAIDK
+1155 
-1161 AAEAK
+1161 
-1166 KAEIDQ
+1166 
-1172 TPDATDE
+1172 
-1179 EKAAAKAKV
+1179 
-1188 DEAVTTAKNA
+1188 
-1198 IDQATNNDGVDTAK
+1198 
-1212 SEGSDAINHVQPV
+1212 
-1225 VVKKDEA
+1225 
-1232 KTAIDKAAEAKKAE
+1232 
-1246 IDQTPNA
+1246 
-1253 TDEEKIAAKAK
+1253 
-1264 VDEAVTTAKNAIDQ
+1264 
-1278 ATNNAG
+1278 
-1284 VDTAKSN
+1284 
-1291 GLDSINNIQP
+1291 
-1301 TVVKKDEAKT
+1301 
-1311 AIDKAAEAKKAEI
+1311 
-1324 DQTPNATDEEK
+1324 
-1335 AAAKAKIDEAVNN
+1335 
-1348 EKASI
+1348 
-1353 DQATNN
+1353 
-1359 DGVDTAKSNGLDSI
+1359 
-1373 NNIQPTVVKKDE
+1373 
-1385 AKAAI
+1385 
-1390 NKAAEAKKAEIDQT
+1390 
-1404 PNATDE
+1404 
-1410 EKVAAK
+1410 
-1416 AKVDEAVTTA
+1416 
-1426 KNAIDQATN
+1426 
-1435 NAGVDTA
+1435 
-1442 KSNGLDSINNIQPTV
+1442 
-1457 VKKDEAK
+1457 
-1464 AAIDKATEAKKAEID
+1464 
-1479 QTPNATDEEKAT
+1479 
-1491 AKAKIDEAVNNEKA
+1491 
-1505 SIDQA
+1505 
-1510 TNNDGVD
+1510 
-1517 TAKTNGVDAINNVQ
+1517 
-1531 PTVVKKDEAKTAI
+1531 
-1544 ENAARAKKAEIDQTP
+1544 
-1559 NATDEEKA
+1559 
-1567 TAKAKV
+1567 
-1573 DEAVTTAKNAI
+1573 
-1584 DQATNNNGVDTAKTN
+1584 
-1599 GVDAINNVQPTVVK
+1599 
-1613 KDEAK
+1613 
-1618 TAIENAARAKKA
+1618 
-1630 EIDQMPNATDEEKAA
+1630 
-1645 AKAKVDEAVNNAK
+1645 
-1658 VSIDQ
+1658 
-1663 AINNNGVDTAK
+1663 
-1674 TNGVDSIN
+1674 
-1682 NVQPTVVKKDEA
+1682 
-1694 KTAIDKAAE
+1694 
-1703 AKKAEIDQTPNATD
+1703 
-1717 EEKAAAKA
+1717 
-1725 KVDEAVTTAKNAID
+1725 
-1739 QATNNA
+1739 
-1745 GVDTAKTNGVDS
+1745 
-1757 INNVQPTVVKKDEA
+1757 
-1771 KTAIENAARAKKA
+1771 
-1784 EIDQTPNA
+1784 
-1792 TDEEKVAAKAKVDEA
+1792 
-1807 VNNAK
+1807 
-1812 ASIDQ
+1812 
-1817 VTNNEGVDT
+1817 
-1826 AKSNGLDSI
+1826 
-1835 NNIQPTVVKKDEAKT
+1835 
-1850 AIDKAA
+1850 
-1856 EAKKAEIDQ
+1856 
-1865 TPNAT
+1865 
-1870 DEEKAAA
+1870 
-1877 KAKVDEAV
+1877 
-1885 NNAKASIDQAT
+1885 
-1896 NNNGVDTAKSEG
+1896 
-1908 TDAINHVQPVVVK
+1908 
-1921 KDEAKVAINKAAEAK
+1921 
-1936 KAEIDQTPNATDEEK
+1936 
-1951 AAAKAKVDE
+1951 
-1960 AVTTAK
+1960 
-1966 NAIDQATNNAG
+1966 
-1977 VDTAKTNG
+1977 
-1985 VDSINNVQPTVVKKD
+1985 
-2000 EAKTA
+2000 
-2005 IENAARAKKAEID
+2005 
-2018 QTPNATD
+2018 
-2025 EEKVA
+2025 
-2030 AKAKVDE
+2030 
-2037 AVNNAKA
+2037 
-2044 SIDQVTNNEG
+2044 
-2054 VDTAKSNGLDSI
+2054 
-2066 NNIQPT
+2066 
-2072 VVKKDEAKTAIDK
+2072 
-2085 AAEAKKTEI
+2085 
-2094 DQTPNATDEEKAAA
+2094 
-2108 KAKVDEAVTTAKNA
+2108 
-2122 IDQATN
+2122 
-2128 NAGVDTAKTNG
+2128 
-2139 VDSINN
+2139 
-2145 VQPTVVKKDEAKTA
+2145 
-2159 IENAAR
+2159 
-2165 AKKAEIDQT
+2165 
-2174 PNATDEEKVA
+2174 
-2184 AKAKVDEAVNNAKA
+2184 
-2198 SIDQATNNDGVDT
+2198 
-2211 AKSNGLDSINNIQP
+2211 
-2225 TVVKKDEAKTAIDKA
+2225 
-2240 AEAKKAEIDQTPN
+2240 
-2253 ATDEEKAAAKA
+2253 
-2264 KVDEAVTTAKNAID
+2264 
-2278 QATNNAGVDTAKS
+2278 
-2291 NGLDSINN
+2291 
-2299 IQPTVVKKDEAK
+2299 
-2311 AAIDKAAEAK
+2311 
-2321 KAEID
+2321 
-2326 QTPNAT
+2326 
-2332 DEEKA
+2332 
-2337 AAKAKVD
+2337 
-2344 EAVTTA
+2344 
-2350 KNAIDQAT
+2350 
-2358 NNAGVDTAKTN
+2358 
-2369 GVDSINNVQPTVVKK
+2369 
-2384 DEAKTA
+2384 
-2390 IENAARAKKAEI
+2390 
-2402 DQTPNATDEEKVA
+2402 
-2415 AKAKVDEA
+2415 
-2423 VNNAKASIDQ
+2423 
-2433 ATNNDGVDTAKSNGL
+2433 
-2448 DSINN
+2448 
-2453 IQPTVV
+2453 
-2459 KKDEA
+2459 
-2464 KTAID
+2464 
-2469 KAAEAKKAEIDQT
+2469 
-2482 PNATDEEKAAA
+2482 
-2493 KAKVDE
+2493 
-2499 AVTTAKNA
+2499 
-2507 IDQATNNA
+2507 
-2515 GVDTA
+2515 
-2520 KTNGVDSINN
+2520 TNGVDSINN

-2595 TAKTNGVDAINNVQ
+2595 TAKTNGVDA
-2609 PTVVKKDEAKTAID
+2609 
-2623 KAAEAKKAEID
+2623 
-2634 QTPNATDEEK
+2634 
-2644 AAAKAKV
+2644 
-2651 DEAVNNAKASI
+2651 
-2662 DQATNNN
+2662 
-2669 GVDTAKSEGTDA
+2669 
-2681 INHVQP
+2681 
-2687 VVVKK
+2687 
-2692 DEAKVAINKAA
+2692 
-2703 EAKKAEIDQTPNATD
+2703 
-2718 EEKAAAKAKV
+2718 
-2728 DEAVTTAKNA
+2728 
-2738 IDQATNNAGVDT
+2738 
-2750 AKTNGVDSINNV
+2750 
-2762 QPTVVKKDE
+2762 
-2771 AKTAIENAARAKKAE
+2771 
-2786 IDQTPNA
+2786 
-2793 TDEEKVAAKAK
+2793 
-2804 VDEAVNNAK
+2804 
-2813 ASIDQ
+2813 
-2818 VTNNEGVDTAKSN
+2818 
-2831 GLDSINN
+2831 
-2838 IQPTVV
+2838 
-2844 KKDEAKTAID
+2844 
-2854 KAAEAK
+2854 
-2860 KTEIDQTP
+2860 
-2868 NATDEEKAAAKAKVD
+2868 
-2883 EAVTTAKNAI
+2883 
-2893 DQATNNE
+2893 
-2900 GVDTAKTNGVDS
+2900 

-3360 NNTINKIVNDVKIQ
+3360 NNTINEIVNDVKIQ

>member
-1 MNLFKK
+1 M
-7 QKFSIRKFSVG
+7 
-18 IFSTVI
+18 

-399 TSLIDATL
+399 TSLINATL

-955 KVDEAVNNAKASID
+955 KVDEAV
-969 QATNNNGVD
+969 
-978 TAKSEGSDAINHVQ
+978 
-992 PVVVKKDEAKTAID
+992 
-1006 KAAEAKKAEIDQT
+1006 
-1019 PNATDEEKVAAK
+1019 
-1031 AKVDEAVTTAKNA
+1031 
-1044 IDQATNNAGVDTAK
+1044 
-1058 SNGLDSINNIQPT
+1058 
-1071 VVKKDEAKTAIDKAA
+1071 
-1086 EAKKAEIDQTPNAT
+1086 
-1100 DEEKAAA
+1100 
-1107 KAKVDE
+1107 
-1113 AVTTAKN
+1113 
-1120 AIDQATNNNGVD
+1120 
-1132 TTKTNGVD
+1132 
-1140 AINNVQPTVVKKDEA
+1140 
-1155 KTAIDK
+1155 
-1161 AAEAK
+1161 
-1166 KAEIDQ
+1166 
-1172 TPDATDE
+1172 
-1179 EKAAAKAKV
+1179 
-1188 DEAVTTAKNA
+1188 
-1198 IDQATNNDGVDTAK
+1198 
-1212 SEGSDAINHVQPV
+1212 
-1225 VVKKDEA
+1225 
-1232 KTAIDKAAEAKKAE
+1232 
-1246 IDQTPNA
+1246 
-1253 TDEEKIAAKAK
+1253 
-1264 VDEAVTTAKNAIDQ
+1264 
-1278 ATNNAG
+1278 
-1284 VDTAKSN
+1284 
-1291 GLDSINNIQP
+1291 
-1301 TVVKKDEAKT
+1301 
-1311 AIDKAAEAKKAEI
+1311 
-1324 DQTPNATDEEK
+1324 
-1335 AAAKAKIDEAVNN
+1335 
-1348 EKASI
+1348 
-1353 DQATNN
+1353 
-1359 DGVDTAKSNGLDSI
+1359 
-1373 NNIQPTVVKKDE
+1373 
-1385 AKAAI
+1385 
-1390 NKAAEAKKAEIDQT
+1390 
-1404 PNATDE
+1404 
-1410 EKVAAK
+1410 
-1416 AKVDEAVTTA
+1416 
-1426 KNAIDQATN
+1426 
-1435 NAGVDTA
+1435 
-1442 KSNGLDSINNIQPTV
+1442 
-1457 VKKDEAK
+1457 
-1464 AAIDKATEAKKAEID
+1464 
-1479 QTPNATDEEKAT
+1479 
-1491 AKAKIDEAVNNEKA
+1491 
-1505 SIDQA
+1505 
-1510 TNNDGVD
+1510 
-1517 TAKTNGVDAINNVQ
+1517 
-1531 PTVVKKDEAKTAI
+1531 
-1544 ENAARAKKAEIDQTP
+1544 
-1559 NATDEEKA
+1559 
-1567 TAKAKV
+1567 
-1573 DEAVTTAKNAI
+1573 
-1584 DQATNNNGVDTAKTN
+1584 
-1599 GVDAINNVQPTVVK
+1599 
-1613 KDEAK
+1613 
-1618 TAIENAARAKKA
+1618 
-1630 EIDQMPNATDEEKAA
+1630 
-1645 AKAKVDEAVNNAK
+1645 
-1658 VSIDQ
+1658 
-1663 AINNNGVDTAK
+1663 
-1674 TNGVDSIN
+1674 
-1682 NVQPTVVKKDEA
+1682 
-1694 KTAIDKAAE
+1694 
-1703 AKKAEIDQTPNATD
+1703 
-1717 EEKAAAKA
+1717 
-1725 KVDEAVTTAKNAID
+1725 
-1739 QATNNA
+1739 
-1745 GVDTAKTNGVDS
+1745 
-1757 INNVQPTVVKKDEA
+1757 
-1771 KTAIENAARAKKA
+1771 
-1784 EIDQTPNA
+1784 
-1792 TDEEKVAAKAKVDEA
+1792 
-1807 VNNAK
+1807 
-1812 ASIDQ
+1812 
-1817 VTNNEGVDT
+1817 
-1826 AKSNGLDSI
+1826 
-1835 NNIQPTVVKKDEAKT
+1835 
-1850 AIDKAA
+1850 
-1856 EAKKAEIDQ
+1856 
-1865 TPNAT
+1865 
-1870 DEEKAAA
+1870 
-1877 KAKVDEAV
+1877 
-1885 NNAKASIDQAT
+1885 
-1896 NNNGVDTAKSEG
+1896 
-1908 TDAINHVQPVVVK
+1908 
-1921 KDEAKVAINKAAEAK
+1921 
-1936 KAEIDQTPNATDEEK
+1936 
-1951 AAAKAKVDE
+1951 
-1960 AVTTAK
+1960 TTAK

-2165 AKKAEIDQT
+2165 
-2174 PNATDEEKVA
+2174 
-2184 AKAKVDEAVNNAKA
+2184 
-2198 SIDQATNNDGVDT
+2198 
-2211 AKSNGLDSINNIQP
+2211 
-2225 TVVKKDEAKTAIDKA
+2225 
-2240 AEAKKAEIDQTPN
+2240 
-2253 ATDEEKAAAKA
+2253 
-2264 KVDEAVTTAKNAID
+2264 
-2278 QATNNAGVDTAKS
+2278 
-2291 NGLDSINN
+2291 
-2299 IQPTVVKKDEAK
+2299 
-2311 AAIDKAAEAK
+2311 
-2321 KAEID
+2321 
-2326 QTPNAT
+2326 
-2332 DEEKA
+2332 
-2337 AAKAKVD
+2337 
-2344 EAVTTA
+2344 
-2350 KNAIDQAT
+2350 
-2358 NNAGVDTAKTN
+2358 
-2369 GVDSINNVQPTVVKK
+2369 
-2384 DEAKTA
+2384 
-2390 IENAARAKKAEI
+2390 
-2402 DQTPNATDEEKVA
+2402 
-2415 AKAKVDEA
+2415 
-2423 VNNAKASIDQ
+2423 
-2433 ATNNDGVDTAKSNGL
+2433 
-2448 DSINN
+2448 
-2453 IQPTVV
+2453 
-2459 KKDEA
+2459 
-2464 KTAID
+2464 
-2469 KAAEAKKAEIDQT
+2469 
-2482 PNATDEEKAAA
+2482 
-2493 KAKVDE
+2493 
-2499 AVTTAKNA
+2499 
-2507 IDQATNNA
+2507 
-2515 GVDTA
+2515 
-2520 KTNGVDSINN
+2520 
-2530 VQPTVVK
+2530 
-2537 KDEAKTAIE
+2537 
-2546 NAARAKKAE
+2546 
-2555 IDQTPNATDEEK
+2555 
-2567 AVAKAK
+2567 
-2573 VDEAVTTAKNA
+2573 
-2584 IDQATNNNGVD
+2584 
-2595 TAKTNGVDAINNVQ
+2595 
-2609 PTVVKKDEAKTAID
+2609 
-2623 KAAEAKKAEID
+2623 
-2634 QTPNATDEEK
+2634 
-2644 AAAKAKV
+2644 
-2651 DEAVNNAKASI
+2651 
-2662 DQATNNN
+2662 
-2669 GVDTAKSEGTDA
+2669 
-2681 INHVQP
+2681 
-2687 VVVKK
+2687 
-2692 DEAKVAINKAA
+2692 
-2703 EAKKAEIDQTPNATD
+2703 
-2718 EEKAAAKAKV
+2718 
-2728 DEAVTTAKNA
+2728 
-2738 IDQATNNAGVDT
+2738 
-2750 AKTNGVDSINNV
+2750 
-2762 QPTVVKKDE
+2762 
-2771 AKTAIENAARAKKAE
+2771 
-2786 IDQTPNA
+2786 
-2793 TDEEKVAAKAK
+2793 
-2804 VDEAVNNAK
+2804 
-2813 ASIDQ
+2813 
-2818 VTNNEGVDTAKSN
+2818 
-2831 GLDSINN
+2831 
-2838 IQPTVV
+2838 
-2844 KKDEAKTAID
+2844 
-2854 KAAEAK
+2854 
-2860 KTEIDQTP
+2860 
-2868 NATDEEKAAAKAKVD
+2868 
-2883 EAVTTAKNAI
+2883 
-2893 DQATNNE
+2893 
-2900 GVDTAKTNGVDS
+2900 
-2912 INNVQPTVVKK
+2912 
-2923 DEAKTAIE
+2923 
-2931 NAARAKKAEIDQ
+2931 
-2943 TPNATDEEKVAA
+2943 
-2955 KAKVDEAVNNAKA
+2955 
-2968 SIDQATN
+2968 
-2975 NDGVDTAKSNGLD
+2975 
-2988 SINNIQPTVVKKDE
+2988 
-3002 AKTAIDKAA
+3002 
-3011 EAKKA
+3011 
-3016 EIDQTPNATDE
+3016 
-3027 EKAAAKAKVDEAVTT
+3027 
-3042 AKNAIDQA
+3042 
-3050 TNNDG
+3050 
-3055 VDTAKSNGLDS
+3055 
-3066 INNIQ
+3066 
-3071 PTVVKKDEAKAAID
+3071 
-3085 KAAEAKKAEID
+3085 
-3096 QILNATDEEKA
+3096 
-3107 AAKAKVDEAVTTAKN
+3107 
-3122 AIDQTTNNVGVDA
+3122 
-3135 AKESGVESI
+3135 
-3144 NQVQPAVVK
+3144 
-3153 KDQAK
+3153 
-3158 AEIDNVAQAKKAEI
+3158 AKKAEI

>member
-360 KGKKNFGGS
+360 KGKNNFGGS

-399 TSLIDATL
+399 TSLINATL

-1058 SNGLDSINNIQPT
+1058 
-1071 VVKKDEAKTAIDKAA
+1071 
-1086 EAKKAEIDQTPNAT
+1086 
-1100 DEEKAAA
+1100 
-1107 KAKVDE
+1107 
-1113 AVTTAKN
+1113 
-1120 AIDQATNNNGVD
+1120 
-1132 TTKTNGVD
+1132 
-1140 AINNVQPTVVKKDEA
+1140 
-1155 KTAIDK
+1155 
-1161 AAEAK
+1161 
-1166 KAEIDQ
+1166 
-1172 TPDATDE
+1172 
-1179 EKAAAKAKV
+1179 
-1188 DEAVTTAKNA
+1188 
-1198 IDQATNNDGVDTAK
+1198 
-1212 SEGSDAINHVQPV
+1212 
-1225 VVKKDEA
+1225 
-1232 KTAIDKAAEAKKAE
+1232 
-1246 IDQTPNA
+1246 
-1253 TDEEKIAAKAK
+1253 
-1264 VDEAVTTAKNAIDQ
+1264 
-1278 ATNNAG
+1278 
-1284 VDTAKSN
+1284 
-1291 GLDSINNIQP
+1291 
-1301 TVVKKDEAKT
+1301 
-1311 AIDKAAEAKKAEI
+1311 
-1324 DQTPNATDEEK
+1324 
-1335 AAAKAKIDEAVNN
+1335 
-1348 EKASI
+1348 
-1353 DQATNN
+1353 
-1359 DGVDTAKSNGLDSI
+1359 
-1373 NNIQPTVVKKDE
+1373 
-1385 AKAAI
+1385 
-1390 NKAAEAKKAEIDQT
+1390 
-1404 PNATDE
+1404 
-1410 EKVAAK
+1410 
-1416 AKVDEAVTTA
+1416 
-1426 KNAIDQATN
+1426 
-1435 NAGVDTA
+1435 
-1442 KSNGLDSINNIQPTV
+1442 
-1457 VKKDEAK
+1457 
-1464 AAIDKATEAKKAEID
+1464 
-1479 QTPNATDEEKAT
+1479 
-1491 AKAKIDEAVNNEKA
+1491 
-1505 SIDQA
+1505 
-1510 TNNDGVD
+1510 
-1517 TAKTNGVDAINNVQ
+1517 
-1531 PTVVKKDEAKTAI
+1531 
-1544 ENAARAKKAEIDQTP
+1544 
-1559 NATDEEKA
+1559 
-1567 TAKAKV
+1567 
-1573 DEAVTTAKNAI
+1573 
-1584 DQATNNNGVDTAKTN
+1584 
-1599 GVDAINNVQPTVVK
+1599 
-1613 KDEAK
+1613 
-1618 TAIENAARAKKA
+1618 
-1630 EIDQMPNATDEEKAA
+1630 
-1645 AKAKVDEAVNNAK
+1645 
-1658 VSIDQ
+1658 
-1663 AINNNGVDTAK
+1663 
-1674 TNGVDSIN
+1674 
-1682 NVQPTVVKKDEA
+1682 
-1694 KTAIDKAAE
+1694 
-1703 AKKAEIDQTPNATD
+1703 
-1717 EEKAAAKA
+1717 
-1725 KVDEAVTTAKNAID
+1725 
-1739 QATNNA
+1739 
-1745 GVDTAKTNGVDS
+1745 
-1757 INNVQPTVVKKDEA
+1757 
-1771 KTAIENAARAKKA
+1771 
-1784 EIDQTPNA
+1784 
-1792 TDEEKVAAKAKVDEA
+1792 
-1807 VNNAK
+1807 
-1812 ASIDQ
+1812 
-1817 VTNNEGVDT
+1817 
-1826 AKSNGLDSI
+1826 
-1835 NNIQPTVVKKDEAKT
+1835 
-1850 AIDKAA
+1850 
-1856 EAKKAEIDQ
+1856 
-1865 TPNAT
+1865 
-1870 DEEKAAA
+1870 
-1877 KAKVDEAV
+1877 
-1885 NNAKASIDQAT
+1885 
-1896 NNNGVDTAKSEG
+1896 
-1908 TDAINHVQPVVVK
+1908 
-1921 KDEAKVAINKAAEAK
+1921 
-1936 KAEIDQTPNATDEEK
+1936 
-1951 AAAKAKVDE
+1951 
-1960 AVTTAK
+1960 
-1966 NAIDQATNNAG
+1966 
-1977 VDTAKTNG
+1977 
-1985 VDSINNVQPTVVKKD
+1985 
-2000 EAKTA
+2000 
-2005 IENAARAKKAEID
+2005 
-2018 QTPNATD
+2018 
-2025 EEKVA
+2025 
-2030 AKAKVDE
+2030 
-2037 AVNNAKA
+2037 
-2044 SIDQVTNNEG
+2044 
-2054 VDTAKSNGLDSI
+2054 
-2066 NNIQPT
+2066 
-2072 VVKKDEAKTAIDK
+2072 
-2085 AAEAKKTEI
+2085 
-2094 DQTPNATDEEKAAA
+2094 
-2108 KAKVDEAVTTAKNA
+2108 
-2122 IDQATN
+2122 
-2128 NAGVDTAKTNG
+2128 
-2139 VDSINN
+2139 
-2145 VQPTVVKKDEAKTA
+2145 
-2159 IENAAR
+2159 
-2165 AKKAEIDQT
+2165 
-2174 PNATDEEKVA
+2174 
-2184 AKAKVDEAVNNAKA
+2184 
-2198 SIDQATNNDGVDT
+2198 
-2211 AKSNGLDSINNIQP
+2211 
-2225 TVVKKDEAKTAIDKA
+2225 
-2240 AEAKKAEIDQTPN
+2240 
-2253 ATDEEKAAAKA
+2253 
-2264 KVDEAVTTAKNAID
+2264 
-2278 QATNNAGVDTAKS
+2278 
-2291 NGLDSINN
+2291 
-2299 IQPTVVKKDEAK
+2299 
-2311 AAIDKAAEAK
+2311 
-2321 KAEID
+2321 
-2326 QTPNAT
+2326 
-2332 DEEKA
+2332 
-2337 AAKAKVD
+2337 
-2344 EAVTTA
+2344 
-2350 KNAIDQAT
+2350 
-2358 NNAGVDTAKTN
+2358 
-2369 GVDSINNVQPTVVKK
+2369 
-2384 DEAKTA
+2384 
-2390 IENAARAKKAEI
+2390 
-2402 DQTPNATDEEKVA
+2402 
-2415 AKAKVDEA
+2415 
-2423 VNNAKASIDQ
+2423 
-2433 ATNNDGVDTAKSNGL
+2433 
-2448 DSINN
+2448 
-2453 IQPTVV
+2453 
-2459 KKDEA
+2459 
-2464 KTAID
+2464 
-2469 KAAEAKKAEIDQT
+2469 
-2482 PNATDEEKAAA
+2482 
-2493 KAKVDE
+2493 
-2499 AVTTAKNA
+2499 
-2507 IDQATNNA
+2507 
-2515 GVDTA
+2515 
-2520 KTNGVDSINN
+2520 TNGVDSINN

-2718 EEKAAAKAKV
+2718 EEKAAKAKV

-2793 TDEEKVAAKAK
+2793 TDEEK
-2804 VDEAVNNAK
+2804 AV
-2813 ASIDQ
+2813 
-2818 VTNNEGVDTAKSN
+2818 
-2831 GLDSINN
+2831 
-2838 IQPTVV
+2838 
-2844 KKDEAKTAID
+2844 
-2854 KAAEAK
+2854 
-2860 KTEIDQTP
+2860 
-2868 NATDEEKAAAKAKVD
+2868 AKAKVD

-2893 DQATNNE
+2893 DQATNNN
-2900 GVDTAKTNGVDS
+2900 GVDTAKTNGVDA

-3360 NNTINKIVNDVKIQ
+3360 NNTINEIVNDVKIQ

>member
-360 KGKKNFGGS
+360 KGKNNFGGS

-399 TSLIDATL
+399 TSLINTTL

-955 KVDEAVNNAKASID
+955 KVDESVNNAKASID

-992 PVVVKKDEAKTAID
+992 PVVVKKDEAK
-1006 KAAEAKKAEIDQT
+1006 
-1019 PNATDEEKVAAK
+1019 
-1031 AKVDEAVTTAKNA
+1031 
-1044 IDQATNNAGVDTAK
+1044 
-1058 SNGLDSINNIQPT
+1058 
-1071 VVKKDEAKTAIDKAA
+1071 
-1086 EAKKAEIDQTPNAT
+1086 
-1100 DEEKAAA
+1100 
-1107 KAKVDE
+1107 
-1113 AVTTAKN
+1113 
-1120 AIDQATNNNGVD
+1120 
-1132 TTKTNGVD
+1132 
-1140 AINNVQPTVVKKDEA
+1140 
-1155 KTAIDK
+1155 
-1161 AAEAK
+1161 
-1166 KAEIDQ
+1166 
-1172 TPDATDE
+1172 
-1179 EKAAAKAKV
+1179 
-1188 DEAVTTAKNA
+1188 
-1198 IDQATNNDGVDTAK
+1198 
-1212 SEGSDAINHVQPV
+1212 
-1225 VVKKDEA
+1225 
-1232 KTAIDKAAEAKKAE
+1232 
-1246 IDQTPNA
+1246 
-1253 TDEEKIAAKAK
+1253 
-1264 VDEAVTTAKNAIDQ
+1264 
-1278 ATNNAG
+1278 
-1284 VDTAKSN
+1284 
-1291 GLDSINNIQP
+1291 
-1301 TVVKKDEAKT
+1301 
-1311 AIDKAAEAKKAEI
+1311 
-1324 DQTPNATDEEK
+1324 
-1335 AAAKAKIDEAVNN
+1335 
-1348 EKASI
+1348 
-1353 DQATNN
+1353 
-1359 DGVDTAKSNGLDSI
+1359 
-1373 NNIQPTVVKKDE
+1373 
-1385 AKAAI
+1385 
-1390 NKAAEAKKAEIDQT
+1390 
-1404 PNATDE
+1404 
-1410 EKVAAK
+1410 
-1416 AKVDEAVTTA
+1416 
-1426 KNAIDQATN
+1426 
-1435 NAGVDTA
+1435 
-1442 KSNGLDSINNIQPTV
+1442 
-1457 VKKDEAK
+1457 
-1464 AAIDKATEAKKAEID
+1464 
-1479 QTPNATDEEKAT
+1479 
-1491 AKAKIDEAVNNEKA
+1491 
-1505 SIDQA
+1505 
-1510 TNNDGVD
+1510 
-1517 TAKTNGVDAINNVQ
+1517 
-1531 PTVVKKDEAKTAI
+1531 
-1544 ENAARAKKAEIDQTP
+1544 
-1559 NATDEEKA
+1559 
-1567 TAKAKV
+1567 
-1573 DEAVTTAKNAI
+1573 
-1584 DQATNNNGVDTAKTN
+1584 
-1599 GVDAINNVQPTVVK
+1599 
-1613 KDEAK
+1613 
-1618 TAIENAARAKKA
+1618 
-1630 EIDQMPNATDEEKAA
+1630 
-1645 AKAKVDEAVNNAK
+1645 
-1658 VSIDQ
+1658 
-1663 AINNNGVDTAK
+1663 
-1674 TNGVDSIN
+1674 
-1682 NVQPTVVKKDEA
+1682 
-1694 KTAIDKAAE
+1694 
-1703 AKKAEIDQTPNATD
+1703 
-1717 EEKAAAKA
+1717 
-1725 KVDEAVTTAKNAID
+1725 
-1739 QATNNA
+1739 
-1745 GVDTAKTNGVDS
+1745 
-1757 INNVQPTVVKKDEA
+1757 
-1771 KTAIENAARAKKA
+1771 
-1784 EIDQTPNA
+1784 
-1792 TDEEKVAAKAKVDEA
+1792 
-1807 VNNAK
+1807 
-1812 ASIDQ
+1812 
-1817 VTNNEGVDT
+1817 
-1826 AKSNGLDSI
+1826 
-1835 NNIQPTVVKKDEAKT
+1835 
-1850 AIDKAA
+1850 
-1856 EAKKAEIDQ
+1856 
-1865 TPNAT
+1865 
-1870 DEEKAAA
+1870 
-1877 KAKVDEAV
+1877 
-1885 NNAKASIDQAT
+1885 
-1896 NNNGVDTAKSEG
+1896 
-1908 TDAINHVQPVVVK
+1908 
-1921 KDEAKVAINKAAEAK
+1921 VAINKAAEAK
-1936 KAEIDQTPNATDEEK
+1936 KAEIDQTP
-1951 AAAKAKVDE
+1951 
-1960 AVTTAK
+1960 
-1966 NAIDQATNNAG
+1966 
-1977 VDTAKTNG
+1977 
-1985 VDSINNVQPTVVKKD
+1985 
-2000 EAKTA
+2000 
-2005 IENAARAKKAEID
+2005 
-2018 QTPNATD
+2018 
-2025 EEKVA
+2025 
-2030 AKAKVDE
+2030 
-2037 AVNNAKA
+2037 
-2044 SIDQVTNNEG
+2044 
-2054 VDTAKSNGLDSI
+2054 
-2066 NNIQPT
+2066 
-2072 VVKKDEAKTAIDK
+2072 
-2085 AAEAKKTEI
+2085 
-2094 DQTPNATDEEKAAA
+2094 
-2108 KAKVDEAVTTAKNA
+2108 
-2122 IDQATN
+2122 
-2128 NAGVDTAKTNG
+2128 
-2139 VDSINN
+2139 
-2145 VQPTVVKKDEAKTA
+2145 
-2159 IENAAR
+2159 
-2165 AKKAEIDQT
+2165 
-2174 PNATDEEKVA
+2174 
-2184 AKAKVDEAVNNAKA
+2184 
-2198 SIDQATNNDGVDT
+2198 
-2211 AKSNGLDSINNIQP
+2211 
-2225 TVVKKDEAKTAIDKA
+2225 
-2240 AEAKKAEIDQTPN
+2240 
-2253 ATDEEKAAAKA
+2253 
-2264 KVDEAVTTAKNAID
+2264 
-2278 QATNNAGVDTAKS
+2278 
-2291 NGLDSINN
+2291 
-2299 IQPTVVKKDEAK
+2299 
-2311 AAIDKAAEAK
+2311 
-2321 KAEID
+2321 
-2326 QTPNAT
+2326 
-2332 DEEKA
+2332 
-2337 AAKAKVD
+2337 
-2344 EAVTTA
+2344 
-2350 KNAIDQAT
+2350 
-2358 NNAGVDTAKTN
+2358 
-2369 GVDSINNVQPTVVKK
+2369 
-2384 DEAKTA
+2384 
-2390 IENAARAKKAEI
+2390 
-2402 DQTPNATDEEKVA
+2402 
-2415 AKAKVDEA
+2415 
-2423 VNNAKASIDQ
+2423 
-2433 ATNNDGVDTAKSNGL
+2433 
-2448 DSINN
+2448 
-2453 IQPTVV
+2453 
-2459 KKDEA
+2459 
-2464 KTAID
+2464 
-2469 KAAEAKKAEIDQT
+2469 
-2482 PNATDEEKAAA
+2482 
-2493 KAKVDE
+2493 
-2499 AVTTAKNA
+2499 
-2507 IDQATNNA
+2507 
-2515 GVDTA
+2515 
-2520 KTNGVDSINN
+2520 
-2530 VQPTVVK
+2530 
-2537 KDEAKTAIE
+2537 
-2546 NAARAKKAE
+2546 
-2555 IDQTPNATDEEK
+2555 
-2567 AVAKAK
+2567 
-2573 VDEAVTTAKNA
+2573 
-2584 IDQATNNNGVD
+2584 
-2595 TAKTNGVDAINNVQ
+2595 
-2609 PTVVKKDEAKTAID
+2609 
-2623 KAAEAKKAEID
+2623 
-2634 QTPNATDEEK
+2634 
-2644 AAAKAKV
+2644 
-2651 DEAVNNAKASI
+2651 
-2662 DQATNNN
+2662 
-2669 GVDTAKSEGTDA
+2669 
-2681 INHVQP
+2681 
-2687 VVVKK
+2687 
-2692 DEAKVAINKAA
+2692 
-2703 EAKKAEIDQTPNATD
+2703 
-2718 EEKAAAKAKV
+2718 
-2728 DEAVTTAKNA
+2728 
-2738 IDQATNNAGVDT
+2738 
-2750 AKTNGVDSINNV
+2750 
-2762 QPTVVKKDE
+2762 
-2771 AKTAIENAARAKKAE
+2771 
-2786 IDQTPNA
+2786 
-2793 TDEEKVAAKAK
+2793 
-2804 VDEAVNNAK
+2804 
-2813 ASIDQ
+2813 
-2818 VTNNEGVDTAKSN
+2818 
-2831 GLDSINN
+2831 
-2838 IQPTVV
+2838 
-2844 KKDEAKTAID
+2844 
-2854 KAAEAK
+2854 
-2860 KTEIDQTP
+2860 
-2868 NATDEEKAAAKAKVD
+2868 
-2883 EAVTTAKNAI
+2883 
-2893 DQATNNE
+2893 
-2900 GVDTAKTNGVDS
+2900 
-2912 INNVQPTVVKK
+2912 
-2923 DEAKTAIE
+2923 
-2931 NAARAKKAEIDQ
+2931 
-2943 TPNATDEEKVAA
+2943 
-2955 KAKVDEAVNNAKA
+2955 
-2968 SIDQATN
+2968 
-2975 NDGVDTAKSNGLD
+2975 
-2988 SINNIQPTVVKKDE
+2988 
-3002 AKTAIDKAA
+3002 
-3011 EAKKA
+3011 
-3016 EIDQTPNATDE
+3016 
-3027 EKAAAKAKVDEAVTT
+3027 
-3042 AKNAIDQA
+3042 
-3050 TNNDG
+3050 
-3055 VDTAKSNGLDS
+3055 
-3066 INNIQ
+3066 
-3071 PTVVKKDEAKAAID
+3071 
-3085 KAAEAKKAEID
+3085 
-3096 QILNATDEEKA
+3096 NATDEEKA

>member
-241 NKIAAVLSK
+241 NKIAAVFSK

-360 KGKKNFGGS
+360 KGKNNFGGS

-399 TSLIDATL
+399 TSLINATL

-1058 SNGLDSINNIQPT
+1058 
-1071 VVKKDEAKTAIDKAA
+1071 
-1086 EAKKAEIDQTPNAT
+1086 
-1100 DEEKAAA
+1100 
-1107 KAKVDE
+1107 
-1113 AVTTAKN
+1113 
-1120 AIDQATNNNGVD
+1120 
-1132 TTKTNGVD
+1132 
-1140 AINNVQPTVVKKDEA
+1140 
-1155 KTAIDK
+1155 
-1161 AAEAK
+1161 
-1166 KAEIDQ
+1166 
-1172 TPDATDE
+1172 
-1179 EKAAAKAKV
+1179 
-1188 DEAVTTAKNA
+1188 
-1198 IDQATNNDGVDTAK
+1198 
-1212 SEGSDAINHVQPV
+1212 
-1225 VVKKDEA
+1225 
-1232 KTAIDKAAEAKKAE
+1232 
-1246 IDQTPNA
+1246 
-1253 TDEEKIAAKAK
+1253 
-1264 VDEAVTTAKNAIDQ
+1264 
-1278 ATNNAG
+1278 
-1284 VDTAKSN
+1284 
-1291 GLDSINNIQP
+1291 
-1301 TVVKKDEAKT
+1301 
-1311 AIDKAAEAKKAEI
+1311 
-1324 DQTPNATDEEK
+1324 
-1335 AAAKAKIDEAVNN
+1335 
-1348 EKASI
+1348 
-1353 DQATNN
+1353 
-1359 DGVDTAKSNGLDSI
+1359 
-1373 NNIQPTVVKKDE
+1373 
-1385 AKAAI
+1385 
-1390 NKAAEAKKAEIDQT
+1390 
-1404 PNATDE
+1404 
-1410 EKVAAK
+1410 
-1416 AKVDEAVTTA
+1416 
-1426 KNAIDQATN
+1426 
-1435 NAGVDTA
+1435 
-1442 KSNGLDSINNIQPTV
+1442 
-1457 VKKDEAK
+1457 
-1464 AAIDKATEAKKAEID
+1464 
-1479 QTPNATDEEKAT
+1479 
-1491 AKAKIDEAVNNEKA
+1491 
-1505 SIDQA
+1505 
-1510 TNNDGVD
+1510 
-1517 TAKTNGVDAINNVQ
+1517 
-1531 PTVVKKDEAKTAI
+1531 
-1544 ENAARAKKAEIDQTP
+1544 
-1559 NATDEEKA
+1559 
-1567 TAKAKV
+1567 
-1573 DEAVTTAKNAI
+1573 
-1584 DQATNNNGVDTAKTN
+1584 
-1599 GVDAINNVQPTVVK
+1599 
-1613 KDEAK
+1613 
-1618 TAIENAARAKKA
+1618 
-1630 EIDQMPNATDEEKAA
+1630 
-1645 AKAKVDEAVNNAK
+1645 
-1658 VSIDQ
+1658 
-1663 AINNNGVDTAK
+1663 
-1674 TNGVDSIN
+1674 
-1682 NVQPTVVKKDEA
+1682 
-1694 KTAIDKAAE
+1694 
-1703 AKKAEIDQTPNATD
+1703 
-1717 EEKAAAKA
+1717 
-1725 KVDEAVTTAKNAID
+1725 
-1739 QATNNA
+1739 
-1745 GVDTAKTNGVDS
+1745 
-1757 INNVQPTVVKKDEA
+1757 
-1771 KTAIENAARAKKA
+1771 
-1784 EIDQTPNA
+1784 
-1792 TDEEKVAAKAKVDEA
+1792 
-1807 VNNAK
+1807 
-1812 ASIDQ
+1812 
-1817 VTNNEGVDT
+1817 
-1826 AKSNGLDSI
+1826 
-1835 NNIQPTVVKKDEAKT
+1835 
-1850 AIDKAA
+1850 
-1856 EAKKAEIDQ
+1856 
-1865 TPNAT
+1865 
-1870 DEEKAAA
+1870 
-1877 KAKVDEAV
+1877 
-1885 NNAKASIDQAT
+1885 
-1896 NNNGVDTAKSEG
+1896 
-1908 TDAINHVQPVVVK
+1908 
-1921 KDEAKVAINKAAEAK
+1921 
-1936 KAEIDQTPNATDEEK
+1936 
-1951 AAAKAKVDE
+1951 
-1960 AVTTAK
+1960 
-1966 NAIDQATNNAG
+1966 
-1977 VDTAKTNG
+1977 
-1985 VDSINNVQPTVVKKD
+1985 
-2000 EAKTA
+2000 
-2005 IENAARAKKAEID
+2005 
-2018 QTPNATD
+2018 
-2025 EEKVA
+2025 
-2030 AKAKVDE
+2030 
-2037 AVNNAKA
+2037 
-2044 SIDQVTNNEG
+2044 
-2054 VDTAKSNGLDSI
+2054 
-2066 NNIQPT
+2066 
-2072 VVKKDEAKTAIDK
+2072 
-2085 AAEAKKTEI
+2085 
-2094 DQTPNATDEEKAAA
+2094 
-2108 KAKVDEAVTTAKNA
+2108 
-2122 IDQATN
+2122 
-2128 NAGVDTAKTNG
+2128 TNG

-2198 SIDQATNNDGVDT
+2198 SIDQATNN
-2211 AKSNGLDSINNIQP
+2211 
-2225 TVVKKDEAKTAIDKA
+2225 
-2240 AEAKKAEIDQTPN
+2240 
-2253 ATDEEKAAAKA
+2253 
-2264 KVDEAVTTAKNAID
+2264 
-2278 QATNNAGVDTAKS
+2278 
-2291 NGLDSINN
+2291 
-2299 IQPTVVKKDEAK
+2299 
-2311 AAIDKAAEAK
+2311 
-2321 KAEID
+2321 
-2326 QTPNAT
+2326 
-2332 DEEKA
+2332 
-2337 AAKAKVD
+2337 
-2344 EAVTTA
+2344 
-2350 KNAIDQAT
+2350 
-2358 NNAGVDTAKTN
+2358 
-2369 GVDSINNVQPTVVKK
+2369 
-2384 DEAKTA
+2384 
-2390 IENAARAKKAEI
+2390 
-2402 DQTPNATDEEKVA
+2402 
-2415 AKAKVDEA
+2415 
-2423 VNNAKASIDQ
+2423 
-2433 ATNNDGVDTAKSNGL
+2433 
-2448 DSINN
+2448 
-2453 IQPTVV
+2453 
-2459 KKDEA
+2459 
-2464 KTAID
+2464 
-2469 KAAEAKKAEIDQT
+2469 
-2482 PNATDEEKAAA
+2482 
-2493 KAKVDE
+2493 
-2499 AVTTAKNA
+2499 
-2507 IDQATNNA
+2507 
-2515 GVDTA
+2515 
-2520 KTNGVDSINN
+2520 
-2530 VQPTVVK
+2530 
-2537 KDEAKTAIE
+2537 
-2546 NAARAKKAE
+2546 
-2555 IDQTPNATDEEK
+2555 
-2567 AVAKAK
+2567 
-2573 VDEAVTTAKNA
+2573 
-2584 IDQATNNNGVD
+2584 
-2595 TAKTNGVDAINNVQ
+2595 
-2609 PTVVKKDEAKTAID
+2609 
-2623 KAAEAKKAEID
+2623 
-2634 QTPNATDEEK
+2634 
-2644 AAAKAKV
+2644 
-2651 DEAVNNAKASI
+2651 
-2662 DQATNNN
+2662 N

-2703 EAKKAEIDQTPNATD
+2703 EAKK
-2718 EEKAAAKAKV
+2718 
-2728 DEAVTTAKNA
+2728 
-2738 IDQATNNAGVDT
+2738 
-2750 AKTNGVDSINNV
+2750 
-2762 QPTVVKKDE
+2762 
-2771 AKTAIENAARAKKAE
+2771 
-2786 IDQTPNA
+2786 
-2793 TDEEKVAAKAK
+2793 
-2804 VDEAVNNAK
+2804 
-2813 ASIDQ
+2813 
-2818 VTNNEGVDTAKSN
+2818 
-2831 GLDSINN
+2831 
-2838 IQPTVV
+2838 
-2844 KKDEAKTAID
+2844 
-2854 KAAEAK
+2854 
-2860 KTEIDQTP
+2860 TEIDQTP

-2883 EAVTTAKNAI
+2883 EAVTIAKNAI

-2923 DEAKTAIE
+2923 DEAK
-2931 NAARAKKAEIDQ
+2931 
-2943 TPNATDEEKVAA
+2943 
-2955 KAKVDEAVNNAKA
+2955 AV
-2968 SIDQATN
+2968 
-2975 NDGVDTAKSNGLD
+2975 
-2988 SINNIQPTVVKKDE
+2988 
-3002 AKTAIDKAA
+3002 IDKAA

-3027 EKAAAKAKVDEAVTT
+3027 EKV
-3042 AKNAIDQA
+3042 
-3050 TNNDG
+3050 
-3055 VDTAKSNGLDS
+3055 
-3066 INNIQ
+3066 
-3071 PTVVKKDEAKAAID
+3071 
-3085 KAAEAKKAEID
+3085 
-3096 QILNATDEEKA
+3096 

>member
-360 KGKKNFGGS
+360 KGKNNFGGS

-399 TSLIDATL
+399 TSLINATL

-1188 DEAVTTAKNA
+1188 DEAVNNAKASIDQVTNNEGVDTAKSNGLDSINNIQPTVVKKDEAKTAIDKAAEAKKAEIDQTPNATDEEKAAAKAKVDEAVTTAKNAIDQATNNAGVDTAKTNGVDTINNIQPTVVKKDEAKTAIENAARAKKAEIDQTPNATDEEKATAKAKVDEAVTTAKNA

-1464 AAIDKATEAKKAEID
+1464 
-1479 QTPNATDEEKAT
+1479 
-1491 AKAKIDEAVNNEKA
+1491 
-1505 SIDQA
+1505 
-1510 TNNDGVD
+1510 
-1517 TAKTNGVDAINNVQ
+1517 
-1531 PTVVKKDEAKTAI
+1531 
-1544 ENAARAKKAEIDQTP
+1544 
-1559 NATDEEKA
+1559 
-1567 TAKAKV
+1567 
-1573 DEAVTTAKNAI
+1573 
-1584 DQATNNNGVDTAKTN
+1584 
-1599 GVDAINNVQPTVVK
+1599 
-1613 KDEAK
+1613 
-1618 TAIENAARAKKA
+1618 
-1630 EIDQMPNATDEEKAA
+1630 
-1645 AKAKVDEAVNNAK
+1645 
-1658 VSIDQ
+1658 
-1663 AINNNGVDTAK
+1663 
-1674 TNGVDSIN
+1674 
-1682 NVQPTVVKKDEA
+1682 
-1694 KTAIDKAAE
+1694 
-1703 AKKAEIDQTPNATD
+1703 
-1717 EEKAAAKA
+1717 
-1725 KVDEAVTTAKNAID
+1725 
-1739 QATNNA
+1739 
-1745 GVDTAKTNGVDS
+1745 
-1757 INNVQPTVVKKDEA
+1757 
-1771 KTAIENAARAKKA
+1771 
-1784 EIDQTPNA
+1784 
-1792 TDEEKVAAKAKVDEA
+1792 
-1807 VNNAK
+1807 
-1812 ASIDQ
+1812 
-1817 VTNNEGVDT
+1817 
-1826 AKSNGLDSI
+1826 
-1835 NNIQPTVVKKDEAKT
+1835 
-1850 AIDKAA
+1850 
-1856 EAKKAEIDQ
+1856 
-1865 TPNAT
+1865 
-1870 DEEKAAA
+1870 
-1877 KAKVDEAV
+1877 
-1885 NNAKASIDQAT
+1885 
-1896 NNNGVDTAKSEG
+1896 
-1908 TDAINHVQPVVVK
+1908 
-1921 KDEAKVAINKAAEAK
+1921 
-1936 KAEIDQTPNATDEEK
+1936 
-1951 AAAKAKVDE
+1951 
-1960 AVTTAK
+1960 
-1966 NAIDQATNNAG
+1966 
-1977 VDTAKTNG
+1977 
-1985 VDSINNVQPTVVKKD
+1985 
-2000 EAKTA
+2000 
-2005 IENAARAKKAEID
+2005 
-2018 QTPNATD
+2018 
-2025 EEKVA
+2025 
-2030 AKAKVDE
+2030 
-2037 AVNNAKA
+2037 
-2044 SIDQVTNNEG
+2044 
-2054 VDTAKSNGLDSI
+2054 
-2066 NNIQPT
+2066 
-2072 VVKKDEAKTAIDK
+2072 TAIDK

-2225 TVVKKDEAKTAIDKA
+2225 TVVKKDEAKT
-2240 AEAKKAEIDQTPN
+2240 
-2253 ATDEEKAAAKA
+2253 
-2264 KVDEAVTTAKNAID
+2264 
-2278 QATNNAGVDTAKS
+2278 
-2291 NGLDSINN
+2291 
-2299 IQPTVVKKDEAK
+2299 
-2311 AAIDKAAEAK
+2311 AIDKAAEAK

-2595 TAKTNGVDAINNVQ
+2595 TAKTNGVDSINNVQ
-2609 PTVVKKDEAKTAID
+2609 PTVVKKDEAKTAIEN
-2623 KAAEAKKAEID
+2623 AARAKKAEID

-2644 AAAKAKV
+2644 VAAKAKV

-2662 DQATNNN
+2662 DQVTNNE
-2669 GVDTAKSEGTDA
+2669 GVDTAKSNGLDS
-2681 INHVQP
+2681 INNIQP
-2687 VVVKK
+2687 TVVKK
-2692 DEAKVAINKAA
+2692 DEVKTAIDKAA
-2703 EAKKAEIDQTPNATD
+2703 EAKKTEIDQTPNATD

-2893 DQATNNE
+2893 DQATNNA

>member
-399 TSLIDATL
+399 TSLINATL

-955 KVDEAVNNAKASID
+955 KVDEAV
-969 QATNNNGVD
+969 
-978 TAKSEGSDAINHVQ
+978 
-992 PVVVKKDEAKTAID
+992 
-1006 KAAEAKKAEIDQT
+1006 
-1019 PNATDEEKVAAK
+1019 
-1031 AKVDEAVTTAKNA
+1031 
-1044 IDQATNNAGVDTAK
+1044 
-1058 SNGLDSINNIQPT
+1058 
-1071 VVKKDEAKTAIDKAA
+1071 
-1086 EAKKAEIDQTPNAT
+1086 
-1100 DEEKAAA
+1100 
-1107 KAKVDE
+1107 
-1113 AVTTAKN
+1113 
-1120 AIDQATNNNGVD
+1120 
-1132 TTKTNGVD
+1132 
-1140 AINNVQPTVVKKDEA
+1140 
-1155 KTAIDK
+1155 
-1161 AAEAK
+1161 
-1166 KAEIDQ
+1166 
-1172 TPDATDE
+1172 
-1179 EKAAAKAKV
+1179 
-1188 DEAVTTAKNA
+1188 
-1198 IDQATNNDGVDTAK
+1198 
-1212 SEGSDAINHVQPV
+1212 
-1225 VVKKDEA
+1225 
-1232 KTAIDKAAEAKKAE
+1232 
-1246 IDQTPNA
+1246 
-1253 TDEEKIAAKAK
+1253 
-1264 VDEAVTTAKNAIDQ
+1264 
-1278 ATNNAG
+1278 
-1284 VDTAKSN
+1284 
-1291 GLDSINNIQP
+1291 
-1301 TVVKKDEAKT
+1301 
-1311 AIDKAAEAKKAEI
+1311 
-1324 DQTPNATDEEK
+1324 
-1335 AAAKAKIDEAVNN
+1335 
-1348 EKASI
+1348 
-1353 DQATNN
+1353 
-1359 DGVDTAKSNGLDSI
+1359 
-1373 NNIQPTVVKKDE
+1373 
-1385 AKAAI
+1385 
-1390 NKAAEAKKAEIDQT
+1390 
-1404 PNATDE
+1404 
-1410 EKVAAK
+1410 
-1416 AKVDEAVTTA
+1416 TTA

-1464 AAIDKATEAKKAEID
+1464 AAIDKAAEAKKAEID

-1491 AKAKIDEAVNNEKA
+1491 AKAKVDEAVTTAKNA
-1505 SIDQA
+1505 IDQA
-1510 TNNDGVD
+1510 TNNAGVD
-1517 TAKTNGVDAINNVQ
+1517 TAKTNGVDSINNVQ

-1559 NATDEEKA
+1559 NATDEEKVA
-1567 TAKAKV
+1567 AKAKV

-1771 KTAIENAARAKKA
+1771 KT
-1784 EIDQTPNA
+1784 
-1792 TDEEKVAAKAKVDEA
+1792 V
-1807 VNNAK
+1807 
-1812 ASIDQ
+1812 
-1817 VTNNEGVDT
+1817 
-1826 AKSNGLDSI
+1826 
-1835 NNIQPTVVKKDEAKT
+1835 
-1850 AIDKAA
+1850 
-1856 EAKKAEIDQ
+1856 
-1865 TPNAT
+1865 
-1870 DEEKAAA
+1870 
-1877 KAKVDEAV
+1877 
-1885 NNAKASIDQAT
+1885 
-1896 NNNGVDTAKSEG
+1896 
-1908 TDAINHVQPVVVK
+1908 
-1921 KDEAKVAINKAAEAK
+1921 
-1936 KAEIDQTPNATDEEK
+1936 
-1951 AAAKAKVDE
+1951 
-1960 AVTTAK
+1960 
-1966 NAIDQATNNAG
+1966 
-1977 VDTAKTNG
+1977 
-1985 VDSINNVQPTVVKKD
+1985 
-2000 EAKTA
+2000 

-2085 AAEAKKTEI
+2085 AAEAKKT
-2094 DQTPNATDEEKAAA
+2094 
-2108 KAKVDEAVTTAKNA
+2108 
-2122 IDQATN
+2122 
-2128 NAGVDTAKTNG
+2128 
-2139 VDSINN
+2139 
-2145 VQPTVVKKDEAKTA
+2145 
-2159 IENAAR
+2159 
-2165 AKKAEIDQT
+2165 
-2174 PNATDEEKVA
+2174 
-2184 AKAKVDEAVNNAKA
+2184 
-2198 SIDQATNNDGVDT
+2198 
-2211 AKSNGLDSINNIQP
+2211 
-2225 TVVKKDEAKTAIDKA
+2225 
-2240 AEAKKAEIDQTPN
+2240 
-2253 ATDEEKAAAKA
+2253 
-2264 KVDEAVTTAKNAID
+2264 
-2278 QATNNAGVDTAKS
+2278 
-2291 NGLDSINN
+2291 
-2299 IQPTVVKKDEAK
+2299 
-2311 AAIDKAAEAK
+2311 
-2321 KAEID
+2321 
-2326 QTPNAT
+2326 
-2332 DEEKA
+2332 
-2337 AAKAKVD
+2337 
-2344 EAVTTA
+2344 
-2350 KNAIDQAT
+2350 
-2358 NNAGVDTAKTN
+2358 
-2369 GVDSINNVQPTVVKK
+2369 
-2384 DEAKTA
+2384 
-2390 IENAARAKKAEI
+2390 
-2402 DQTPNATDEEKVA
+2402 
-2415 AKAKVDEA
+2415 
-2423 VNNAKASIDQ
+2423 
-2433 ATNNDGVDTAKSNGL
+2433 
-2448 DSINN
+2448 
-2453 IQPTVV
+2453 
-2459 KKDEA
+2459 
-2464 KTAID
+2464 
-2469 KAAEAKKAEIDQT
+2469 EIDQT

-2703 EAKKAEIDQTPNATD
+2703 EAKKAENDQTPNATD

-2771 AKTAIENAARAKKAE
+2771 AKTAIENAAR
-2786 IDQTPNA
+2786 
-2793 TDEEKVAAKAK
+2793 
-2804 VDEAVNNAK
+2804 
-2813 ASIDQ
+2813 
-2818 VTNNEGVDTAKSN
+2818 
-2831 GLDSINN
+2831 
-2838 IQPTVV
+2838 
-2844 KKDEAKTAID
+2844 
-2854 KAAEAK
+2854 
-2860 KTEIDQTP
+2860 
-2868 NATDEEKAAAKAKVD
+2868 
-2883 EAVTTAKNAI
+2883 
-2893 DQATNNE
+2893 
-2900 GVDTAKTNGVDS
+2900 
-2912 INNVQPTVVKK
+2912 
-2923 DEAKTAIE
+2923 
-2931 NAARAKKAEIDQ
+2931 
-2943 TPNATDEEKVAA
+2943 
-2955 KAKVDEAVNNAKA
+2955 
-2968 SIDQATN
+2968 
-2975 NDGVDTAKSNGLD
+2975 
-2988 SINNIQPTVVKKDE
+2988 
-3002 AKTAIDKAA
+3002 
-3011 EAKKA
+3011 
-3016 EIDQTPNATDE
+3016 
-3027 EKAAAKAKVDEAVTT
+3027 
-3042 AKNAIDQA
+3042 
-3050 TNNDG
+3050 
-3055 VDTAKSNGLDS
+3055 
-3066 INNIQ
+3066 
-3071 PTVVKKDEAKAAID
+3071 
-3085 KAAEAKKAEID
+3085 
-3096 QILNATDEEKA
+3096 
-3107 AAKAKVDEAVTTAKN
+3107 
-3122 AIDQTTNNVGVDA
+3122 
-3135 AKESGVESI
+3135 
-3144 NQVQPAVVK
+3144 
-3153 KDQAK
+3153 
-3158 AEIDNVAQAKKAEI
+3158 AKKAEI

>member
-137 DSNNTFNENK
+137 DSNNTLNENK

-220 PLVWGPKA
+220 PLMWGPKA

-285 TSMGNTNG
+285 TSMGNTHG

-307 TDLLYSGRPNTA
+307 IDLLYSGRPNTA

-360 KGKKNFGGS
+360 KGKNNFGGS

-399 TSLIDATL
+399 TSSINATL

-664 NINEISERKKQAIVD
+664 NINEISERKNQAIVD

-686 PAIKQQ
+686 PTIKQQ

-717 EREEAKTSV
+717 EREQAKKSV
-726 NEALTNAKNAVRNA
+726 NEALINAKNAVRNA

-797 ETKAKIDEIAKQ
+797 ESKAKIDEIAKQ

-837 QVDAIKKNQAKQI
+837 QVDAIKKNQAKQT

-870 EEKAAAKAKVDEA
+870 EEKAAAKAKIDEA
-883 VTTAKNA
+883 VNNAKA
-890 IDQATNNDGVDTAKT
+890 SIDQVTNNAGVDTAKT

-911 NNVQPTVVKKDEAKT
+911 NN
-926 AIDKAAEA
+926 I
-934 KKAEIDQTPDATDE
+934 
-948 EKAAAKA
+948 
-955 KVDEAVNNAKASID
+955 
-969 QATNNNGVD
+969 
-978 TAKSEGSDAINHVQ
+978 
-992 PVVVKKDEAKTAID
+992 
-1006 KAAEAKKAEIDQT
+1006 
-1019 PNATDEEKVAAK
+1019 
-1031 AKVDEAVTTAKNA
+1031 
-1044 IDQATNNAGVDTAK
+1044 
-1058 SNGLDSINNIQPT
+1058 
-1071 VVKKDEAKTAIDKAA
+1071 
-1086 EAKKAEIDQTPNAT
+1086 
-1100 DEEKAAA
+1100 
-1107 KAKVDE
+1107 
-1113 AVTTAKN
+1113 
-1120 AIDQATNNNGVD
+1120 
-1132 TTKTNGVD
+1132 
-1140 AINNVQPTVVKKDEA
+1140 
-1155 KTAIDK
+1155 
-1161 AAEAK
+1161 
-1166 KAEIDQ
+1166 
-1172 TPDATDE
+1172 
-1179 EKAAAKAKV
+1179 
-1188 DEAVTTAKNA
+1188 
-1198 IDQATNNDGVDTAK
+1198 
-1212 SEGSDAINHVQPV
+1212 
-1225 VVKKDEA
+1225 
-1232 KTAIDKAAEAKKAE
+1232 
-1246 IDQTPNA
+1246 
-1253 TDEEKIAAKAK
+1253 
-1264 VDEAVTTAKNAIDQ
+1264 
-1278 ATNNAG
+1278 
-1284 VDTAKSN
+1284 
-1291 GLDSINNIQP
+1291 
-1301 TVVKKDEAKT
+1301 
-1311 AIDKAAEAKKAEI
+1311 
-1324 DQTPNATDEEK
+1324 
-1335 AAAKAKIDEAVNN
+1335 
-1348 EKASI
+1348 
-1353 DQATNN
+1353 
-1359 DGVDTAKSNGLDSI
+1359 
-1373 NNIQPTVVKKDE
+1373 
-1385 AKAAI
+1385 
-1390 NKAAEAKKAEIDQT
+1390 
-1404 PNATDE
+1404 
-1410 EKVAAK
+1410 
-1416 AKVDEAVTTA
+1416 
-1426 KNAIDQATN
+1426 
-1435 NAGVDTA
+1435 
-1442 KSNGLDSINNIQPTV
+1442 
-1457 VKKDEAK
+1457 
-1464 AAIDKATEAKKAEID
+1464 
-1479 QTPNATDEEKAT
+1479 
-1491 AKAKIDEAVNNEKA
+1491 
-1505 SIDQA
+1505 
-1510 TNNDGVD
+1510 
-1517 TAKTNGVDAINNVQ
+1517 
-1531 PTVVKKDEAKTAI
+1531 
-1544 ENAARAKKAEIDQTP
+1544 
-1559 NATDEEKA
+1559 
-1567 TAKAKV
+1567 
-1573 DEAVTTAKNAI
+1573 
-1584 DQATNNNGVDTAKTN
+1584 
-1599 GVDAINNVQPTVVK
+1599 
-1613 KDEAK
+1613 
-1618 TAIENAARAKKA
+1618 
-1630 EIDQMPNATDEEKAA
+1630 
-1645 AKAKVDEAVNNAK
+1645 
-1658 VSIDQ
+1658 
-1663 AINNNGVDTAK
+1663 
-1674 TNGVDSIN
+1674 
-1682 NVQPTVVKKDEA
+1682 
-1694 KTAIDKAAE
+1694 
-1703 AKKAEIDQTPNATD
+1703 
-1717 EEKAAAKA
+1717 
-1725 KVDEAVTTAKNAID
+1725 
-1739 QATNNA
+1739 
-1745 GVDTAKTNGVDS
+1745 
-1757 INNVQPTVVKKDEA
+1757 QPTVVKKDEA

-1896 NNNGVDTAKSEG
+1896 NNNGVDTAKTNG
-1908 TDAINHVQPVVVK
+1908 VDAINNVQPTVVK
-1921 KDEAKVAINKAAEAK
+1921 KDEAKTAIDKAAEVK

-1951 AAAKAKVDE
+1951 AVAKAKIDE
-1960 AVTTAK
+1960 AVNNAK
-1966 NAIDQATNNAG
+1966 ASIDQATNNAG

-1985 VDSINNVQPTVVKKD
+1985 VD
-2000 EAKTA
+2000 
-2005 IENAARAKKAEID
+2005 
-2018 QTPNATD
+2018 
-2025 EEKVA
+2025 
-2030 AKAKVDE
+2030 
-2037 AVNNAKA
+2037 AVNN
-2044 SIDQVTNNEG
+2044 V
-2054 VDTAKSNGLDSI
+2054 
-2066 NNIQPT
+2066 
-2072 VVKKDEAKTAIDK
+2072 
-2085 AAEAKKTEI
+2085 
-2094 DQTPNATDEEKAAA
+2094 
-2108 KAKVDEAVTTAKNA
+2108 
-2122 IDQATN
+2122 
-2128 NAGVDTAKTNG
+2128 
-2139 VDSINN
+2139 
-2145 VQPTVVKKDEAKTA
+2145 
-2159 IENAAR
+2159 
-2165 AKKAEIDQT
+2165 
-2174 PNATDEEKVA
+2174 
-2184 AKAKVDEAVNNAKA
+2184 
-2198 SIDQATNNDGVDT
+2198 
-2211 AKSNGLDSINNIQP
+2211 
-2225 TVVKKDEAKTAIDKA
+2225 
-2240 AEAKKAEIDQTPN
+2240 
-2253 ATDEEKAAAKA
+2253 
-2264 KVDEAVTTAKNAID
+2264 
-2278 QATNNAGVDTAKS
+2278 
-2291 NGLDSINN
+2291 
-2299 IQPTVVKKDEAK
+2299 QPTVVKKDEAK

-2332 DEEKA
+2332 EEEKA
-2337 AAKAKVD
+2337 AAKAKV
-2344 EAVTTA
+2344 
-2350 KNAIDQAT
+2350 
-2358 NNAGVDTAKTN
+2358 
-2369 GVDSINNVQPTVVKK
+2369 
-2384 DEAKTA
+2384 
-2390 IENAARAKKAEI
+2390 
-2402 DQTPNATDEEKVA
+2402 
-2415 AKAKVDEA
+2415 
-2423 VNNAKASIDQ
+2423 
-2433 ATNNDGVDTAKSNGL
+2433 
-2448 DSINN
+2448 
-2453 IQPTVV
+2453 
-2459 KKDEA
+2459 
-2464 KTAID
+2464 
-2469 KAAEAKKAEIDQT
+2469 
-2482 PNATDEEKAAA
+2482 
-2493 KAKVDE
+2493 
-2499 AVTTAKNA
+2499 
-2507 IDQATNNA
+2507 
-2515 GVDTA
+2515 
-2520 KTNGVDSINN
+2520 
-2530 VQPTVVK
+2530 
-2537 KDEAKTAIE
+2537 
-2546 NAARAKKAE
+2546 
-2555 IDQTPNATDEEK
+2555 
-2567 AVAKAK
+2567 
-2573 VDEAVTTAKNA
+2573 
-2584 IDQATNNNGVD
+2584 
-2595 TAKTNGVDAINNVQ
+2595 
-2609 PTVVKKDEAKTAID
+2609 
-2623 KAAEAKKAEID
+2623 
-2634 QTPNATDEEK
+2634 
-2644 AAAKAKV
+2644 
-2651 DEAVNNAKASI
+2651 
-2662 DQATNNN
+2662 
-2669 GVDTAKSEGTDA
+2669 
-2681 INHVQP
+2681 
-2687 VVVKK
+2687 
-2692 DEAKVAINKAA
+2692 
-2703 EAKKAEIDQTPNATD
+2703 
-2718 EEKAAAKAKV
+2718 
-2728 DEAVTTAKNA
+2728 
-2738 IDQATNNAGVDT
+2738 
-2750 AKTNGVDSINNV
+2750 
-2762 QPTVVKKDE
+2762 
-2771 AKTAIENAARAKKAE
+2771 
-2786 IDQTPNA
+2786 
-2793 TDEEKVAAKAK
+2793 
-2804 VDEAVNNAK
+2804 
-2813 ASIDQ
+2813 
-2818 VTNNEGVDTAKSN
+2818 NEV
-2831 GLDSINN
+2831 
-2838 IQPTVV
+2838 
-2844 KKDEAKTAID
+2844 
-2854 KAAEAK
+2854 
-2860 KTEIDQTP
+2860 
-2868 NATDEEKAAAKAKVD
+2868 
-2883 EAVTTAKNAI
+2883 
-2893 DQATNNE
+2893 
-2900 GVDTAKTNGVDS
+2900 
-2912 INNVQPTVVKK
+2912 
-2923 DEAKTAIE
+2923 
-2931 NAARAKKAEIDQ
+2931 
-2943 TPNATDEEKVAA
+2943 
-2955 KAKVDEAVNNAKA
+2955 
-2968 SIDQATN
+2968 
-2975 NDGVDTAKSNGLD
+2975 
-2988 SINNIQPTVVKKDE
+2988 
-3002 AKTAIDKAA
+3002 
-3011 EAKKA
+3011 
-3016 EIDQTPNATDE
+3016 
-3027 EKAAAKAKVDEAVTT
+3027 
-3042 AKNAIDQA
+3042 
-3050 TNNDG
+3050 
-3055 VDTAKSNGLDS
+3055 
-3066 INNIQ
+3066 
-3071 PTVVKKDEAKAAID
+3071 
-3085 KAAEAKKAEID
+3085 
-3096 QILNATDEEKA
+3096 
-3107 AAKAKVDEAVTTAKN
+3107 VTTAKN

-3183 VAAKSKVDEAAT
+3183 VAAKAKVDEAAT
-3195 TIKQAIDKA
+3195 ATKQAIDKA

-3327 NMNGVSK
+3327 KMNGVSK

>member
-1 MNLFKK
+1 M
-7 QKFSIRKFSVG
+7 
-18 IFSTVI
+18 

-399 TSLIDATL
+399 TSLINATL

-890 IDQATNNDGVDTAKT
+890 IDQATNNDGVDTAK
-905 NGVDTI
+905 
-911 NNVQPTVVKKDEAKT
+911 
-926 AIDKAAEA
+926 
-934 KKAEIDQTPDATDE
+934 
-948 EKAAAKA
+948 
-955 KVDEAVNNAKASID
+955 
-969 QATNNNGVD
+969 
-978 TAKSEGSDAINHVQ
+978 
-992 PVVVKKDEAKTAID
+992 
-1006 KAAEAKKAEIDQT
+1006 
-1019 PNATDEEKVAAK
+1019 
-1031 AKVDEAVTTAKNA
+1031 
-1044 IDQATNNAGVDTAK
+1044 
-1058 SNGLDSINNIQPT
+1058 
-1071 VVKKDEAKTAIDKAA
+1071 
-1086 EAKKAEIDQTPNAT
+1086 
-1100 DEEKAAA
+1100 
-1107 KAKVDE
+1107 
-1113 AVTTAKN
+1113 
-1120 AIDQATNNNGVD
+1120 
-1132 TTKTNGVD
+1132 
-1140 AINNVQPTVVKKDEA
+1140 
-1155 KTAIDK
+1155 
-1161 AAEAK
+1161 
-1166 KAEIDQ
+1166 
-1172 TPDATDE
+1172 
-1179 EKAAAKAKV
+1179 
-1188 DEAVTTAKNA
+1188 
-1198 IDQATNNDGVDTAK
+1198 

-1253 TDEEKIAAKAK
+1253 TDEEKI
-1264 VDEAVTTAKNAIDQ
+1264 
-1278 ATNNAG
+1278 
-1284 VDTAKSN
+1284 
-1291 GLDSINNIQP
+1291 
-1301 TVVKKDEAKT
+1301 
-1311 AIDKAAEAKKAEI
+1311 
-1324 DQTPNATDEEK
+1324 
-1335 AAAKAKIDEAVNN
+1335 
-1348 EKASI
+1348 
-1353 DQATNN
+1353 
-1359 DGVDTAKSNGLDSI
+1359 
-1373 NNIQPTVVKKDE
+1373 
-1385 AKAAI
+1385 
-1390 NKAAEAKKAEIDQT
+1390 
-1404 PNATDE
+1404 
-1410 EKVAAK
+1410 
-1416 AKVDEAVTTA
+1416 
-1426 KNAIDQATN
+1426 
-1435 NAGVDTA
+1435 
-1442 KSNGLDSINNIQPTV
+1442 
-1457 VKKDEAK
+1457 
-1464 AAIDKATEAKKAEID
+1464 
-1479 QTPNATDEEKAT
+1479 
-1491 AKAKIDEAVNNEKA
+1491 
-1505 SIDQA
+1505 
-1510 TNNDGVD
+1510 
-1517 TAKTNGVDAINNVQ
+1517 
-1531 PTVVKKDEAKTAI
+1531 
-1544 ENAARAKKAEIDQTP
+1544 
-1559 NATDEEKA
+1559 
-1567 TAKAKV
+1567 
-1573 DEAVTTAKNAI
+1573 
-1584 DQATNNNGVDTAKTN
+1584 
-1599 GVDAINNVQPTVVK
+1599 
-1613 KDEAK
+1613 
-1618 TAIENAARAKKA
+1618 
-1630 EIDQMPNATDEEKAA
+1630 
-1645 AKAKVDEAVNNAK
+1645 
-1658 VSIDQ
+1658 
-1663 AINNNGVDTAK
+1663 
-1674 TNGVDSIN
+1674 
-1682 NVQPTVVKKDEA
+1682 
-1694 KTAIDKAAE
+1694 
-1703 AKKAEIDQTPNATD
+1703 
-1717 EEKAAAKA
+1717 
-1725 KVDEAVTTAKNAID
+1725 
-1739 QATNNA
+1739 
-1745 GVDTAKTNGVDS
+1745 
-1757 INNVQPTVVKKDEA
+1757 
-1771 KTAIENAARAKKA
+1771 
-1784 EIDQTPNA
+1784 
-1792 TDEEKVAAKAKVDEA
+1792 
-1807 VNNAK
+1807 
-1812 ASIDQ
+1812 
-1817 VTNNEGVDT
+1817 
-1826 AKSNGLDSI
+1826 
-1835 NNIQPTVVKKDEAKT
+1835 
-1850 AIDKAA
+1850 
-1856 EAKKAEIDQ
+1856 
-1865 TPNAT
+1865 
-1870 DEEKAAA
+1870 
-1877 KAKVDEAV
+1877 
-1885 NNAKASIDQAT
+1885 
-1896 NNNGVDTAKSEG
+1896 
-1908 TDAINHVQPVVVK
+1908 
-1921 KDEAKVAINKAAEAK
+1921 
-1936 KAEIDQTPNATDEEK
+1936 
-1951 AAAKAKVDE
+1951 AAKAKVDE

-2128 NAGVDTAKTNG
+2128 NA
-2139 VDSINN
+2139 
-2145 VQPTVVKKDEAKTA
+2145 
-2159 IENAAR
+2159 
-2165 AKKAEIDQT
+2165 
-2174 PNATDEEKVA
+2174 
-2184 AKAKVDEAVNNAKA
+2184 
-2198 SIDQATNNDGVDT
+2198 
-2211 AKSNGLDSINNIQP
+2211 
-2225 TVVKKDEAKTAIDKA
+2225 
-2240 AEAKKAEIDQTPN
+2240 
-2253 ATDEEKAAAKA
+2253 
-2264 KVDEAVTTAKNAID
+2264 
-2278 QATNNAGVDTAKS
+2278 
-2291 NGLDSINN
+2291 
-2299 IQPTVVKKDEAK
+2299 
-2311 AAIDKAAEAK
+2311 
-2321 KAEID
+2321 
-2326 QTPNAT
+2326 
-2332 DEEKA
+2332 
-2337 AAKAKVD
+2337 
-2344 EAVTTA
+2344 
-2350 KNAIDQAT
+2350 
-2358 NNAGVDTAKTN
+2358 
-2369 GVDSINNVQPTVVKK
+2369 
-2384 DEAKTA
+2384 
-2390 IENAARAKKAEI
+2390 
-2402 DQTPNATDEEKVA
+2402 
-2415 AKAKVDEA
+2415 
-2423 VNNAKASIDQ
+2423 
-2433 ATNNDGVDTAKSNGL
+2433 
-2448 DSINN
+2448 
-2453 IQPTVV
+2453 
-2459 KKDEA
+2459 
-2464 KTAID
+2464 
-2469 KAAEAKKAEIDQT
+2469 
-2482 PNATDEEKAAA
+2482 
-2493 KAKVDE
+2493 
-2499 AVTTAKNA
+2499 
-2507 IDQATNNA
+2507 
-2515 GVDTA
+2515 
-2520 KTNGVDSINN
+2520 
-2530 VQPTVVK
+2530 
-2537 KDEAKTAIE
+2537 
-2546 NAARAKKAE
+2546 
-2555 IDQTPNATDEEK
+2555 
-2567 AVAKAK
+2567 
-2573 VDEAVTTAKNA
+2573 
-2584 IDQATNNNGVD
+2584 
-2595 TAKTNGVDAINNVQ
+2595 
-2609 PTVVKKDEAKTAID
+2609 
-2623 KAAEAKKAEID
+2623 
-2634 QTPNATDEEK
+2634 
-2644 AAAKAKV
+2644 
-2651 DEAVNNAKASI
+2651 
-2662 DQATNNN
+2662 
-2669 GVDTAKSEGTDA
+2669 
-2681 INHVQP
+2681 
-2687 VVVKK
+2687 
-2692 DEAKVAINKAA
+2692 
-2703 EAKKAEIDQTPNATD
+2703 
-2718 EEKAAAKAKV
+2718 
-2728 DEAVTTAKNA
+2728 
-2738 IDQATNNAGVDT
+2738 
-2750 AKTNGVDSINNV
+2750 
-2762 QPTVVKKDE
+2762 
-2771 AKTAIENAARAKKAE
+2771 
-2786 IDQTPNA
+2786 
-2793 TDEEKVAAKAK
+2793 
-2804 VDEAVNNAK
+2804 
-2813 ASIDQ
+2813 
-2818 VTNNEGVDTAKSN
+2818 
-2831 GLDSINN
+2831 
-2838 IQPTVV
+2838 
-2844 KKDEAKTAID
+2844 
-2854 KAAEAK
+2854 
-2860 KTEIDQTP
+2860 
-2868 NATDEEKAAAKAKVD
+2868 
-2883 EAVTTAKNAI
+2883 
-2893 DQATNNE
+2893 

>member
-360 KGKKNFGGS
+360 KGKNNFGGS

-399 TSLIDATL
+399 TSLINATL

-686 PAIKQQ
+686 PTIKQQ

-978 TAKSEGSDAINHVQ
+978 TAKSEGTDAINHVQ
-992 PVVVKKDEAKTAID
+992 PVVVKKDEAKVAIN
-1006 KAAEAKKAEIDQT
+1006 KAAEAKKT
-1019 PNATDEEKVAAK
+1019 
-1031 AKVDEAVTTAKNA
+1031 
-1044 IDQATNNAGVDTAK
+1044 
-1058 SNGLDSINNIQPT
+1058 
-1071 VVKKDEAKTAIDKAA
+1071 
-1086 EAKKAEIDQTPNAT
+1086 EIDQTPNAT

-1113 AVTTAKN
+1113 AVT
-1120 AIDQATNNNGVD
+1120 I
-1132 TTKTNGVD
+1132 
-1140 AINNVQPTVVKKDEA
+1140 
-1155 KTAIDK
+1155 
-1161 AAEAK
+1161 
-1166 KAEIDQ
+1166 
-1172 TPDATDE
+1172 
-1179 EKAAAKAKV
+1179 
-1188 DEAVTTAKNA
+1188 
-1198 IDQATNNDGVDTAK
+1198 
-1212 SEGSDAINHVQPV
+1212 
-1225 VVKKDEA
+1225 
-1232 KTAIDKAAEAKKAE
+1232 
-1246 IDQTPNA
+1246 
-1253 TDEEKIAAKAK
+1253 
-1264 VDEAVTTAKNAIDQ
+1264 
-1278 ATNNAG
+1278 
-1284 VDTAKSN
+1284 
-1291 GLDSINNIQP
+1291 
-1301 TVVKKDEAKT
+1301 
-1311 AIDKAAEAKKAEI
+1311 
-1324 DQTPNATDEEK
+1324 
-1335 AAAKAKIDEAVNN
+1335 
-1348 EKASI
+1348 
-1353 DQATNN
+1353 
-1359 DGVDTAKSNGLDSI
+1359 
-1373 NNIQPTVVKKDE
+1373 
-1385 AKAAI
+1385 
-1390 NKAAEAKKAEIDQT
+1390 
-1404 PNATDE
+1404 
-1410 EKVAAK
+1410 
-1416 AKVDEAVTTA
+1416 
-1426 KNAIDQATN
+1426 
-1435 NAGVDTA
+1435 
-1442 KSNGLDSINNIQPTV
+1442 
-1457 VKKDEAK
+1457 
-1464 AAIDKATEAKKAEID
+1464 
-1479 QTPNATDEEKAT
+1479 
-1491 AKAKIDEAVNNEKA
+1491 
-1505 SIDQA
+1505 
-1510 TNNDGVD
+1510 
-1517 TAKTNGVDAINNVQ
+1517 
-1531 PTVVKKDEAKTAI
+1531 
-1544 ENAARAKKAEIDQTP
+1544 
-1559 NATDEEKA
+1559 
-1567 TAKAKV
+1567 
-1573 DEAVTTAKNAI
+1573 AKNAI

-1703 AKKAEIDQTPNATD
+1703 AKKT
-1717 EEKAAAKA
+1717 
-1725 KVDEAVTTAKNAID
+1725 
-1739 QATNNA
+1739 
-1745 GVDTAKTNGVDS
+1745 
-1757 INNVQPTVVKKDEA
+1757 
-1771 KTAIENAARAKKA
+1771 
-1784 EIDQTPNA
+1784 
-1792 TDEEKVAAKAKVDEA
+1792 
-1807 VNNAK
+1807 
-1812 ASIDQ
+1812 
-1817 VTNNEGVDT
+1817 
-1826 AKSNGLDSI
+1826 
-1835 NNIQPTVVKKDEAKT
+1835 
-1850 AIDKAA
+1850 
-1856 EAKKAEIDQ
+1856 
-1865 TPNAT
+1865 
-1870 DEEKAAA
+1870 
-1877 KAKVDEAV
+1877 
-1885 NNAKASIDQAT
+1885 
-1896 NNNGVDTAKSEG
+1896 
-1908 TDAINHVQPVVVK
+1908 
-1921 KDEAKVAINKAAEAK
+1921 
-1936 KAEIDQTPNATDEEK
+1936 
-1951 AAAKAKVDE
+1951 
-1960 AVTTAK
+1960 
-1966 NAIDQATNNAG
+1966 
-1977 VDTAKTNG
+1977 
-1985 VDSINNVQPTVVKKD
+1985 
-2000 EAKTA
+2000 
-2005 IENAARAKKAEID
+2005 
-2018 QTPNATD
+2018 
-2025 EEKVA
+2025 
-2030 AKAKVDE
+2030 
-2037 AVNNAKA
+2037 
-2044 SIDQVTNNEG
+2044 
-2054 VDTAKSNGLDSI
+2054 
-2066 NNIQPT
+2066 
-2072 VVKKDEAKTAIDK
+2072 
-2085 AAEAKKTEI
+2085 
-2094 DQTPNATDEEKAAA
+2094 
-2108 KAKVDEAVTTAKNA
+2108 
-2122 IDQATN
+2122 
-2128 NAGVDTAKTNG
+2128 
-2139 VDSINN
+2139 
-2145 VQPTVVKKDEAKTA
+2145 
-2159 IENAAR
+2159 
-2165 AKKAEIDQT
+2165 
-2174 PNATDEEKVA
+2174 
-2184 AKAKVDEAVNNAKA
+2184 
-2198 SIDQATNNDGVDT
+2198 
-2211 AKSNGLDSINNIQP
+2211 
-2225 TVVKKDEAKTAIDKA
+2225 
-2240 AEAKKAEIDQTPN
+2240 
-2253 ATDEEKAAAKA
+2253 
-2264 KVDEAVTTAKNAID
+2264 
-2278 QATNNAGVDTAKS
+2278 
-2291 NGLDSINN
+2291 
-2299 IQPTVVKKDEAK
+2299 
-2311 AAIDKAAEAK
+2311 
-2321 KAEID
+2321 
-2326 QTPNAT
+2326 
-2332 DEEKA
+2332 
-2337 AAKAKVD
+2337 
-2344 EAVTTA
+2344 
-2350 KNAIDQAT
+2350 
-2358 NNAGVDTAKTN
+2358 
-2369 GVDSINNVQPTVVKK
+2369 
-2384 DEAKTA
+2384 
-2390 IENAARAKKAEI
+2390 
-2402 DQTPNATDEEKVA
+2402 
-2415 AKAKVDEA
+2415 
-2423 VNNAKASIDQ
+2423 
-2433 ATNNDGVDTAKSNGL
+2433 
-2448 DSINN
+2448 
-2453 IQPTVV
+2453 
-2459 KKDEA
+2459 
-2464 KTAID
+2464 
-2469 KAAEAKKAEIDQT
+2469 EIDQT

-2651 DEAVNNAKASI
+2651 DEAV
-2662 DQATNNN
+2662 
-2669 GVDTAKSEGTDA
+2669 
-2681 INHVQP
+2681 
-2687 VVVKK
+2687 
-2692 DEAKVAINKAA
+2692 
-2703 EAKKAEIDQTPNATD
+2703 
-2718 EEKAAAKAKV
+2718 
-2728 DEAVTTAKNA
+2728 TTAKNA
-2738 IDQATNNAGVDT
+2738 IDQATNNNGVDT
-2750 AKTNGVDSINNV
+2750 TKTNGVDAINNV

-2771 AKTAIENAARAKKAE
+2771 AKTAIDKAAEAKKAE
-2786 IDQTPNA
+2786 IDQTPDA
-2793 TDEEKVAAKAK
+2793 TDEEKAAAKAK

-2818 VTNNEGVDTAKSN
+2818 VTNNA
-2831 GLDSINN
+2831 
-2838 IQPTVV
+2838 
-2844 KKDEAKTAID
+2844 
-2854 KAAEAK
+2854 
-2860 KTEIDQTP
+2860 
-2868 NATDEEKAAAKAKVD
+2868 
-2883 EAVTTAKNAI
+2883 
-2893 DQATNNE
+2893 
-2900 GVDTAKTNGVDS
+2900 
-2912 INNVQPTVVKK
+2912 
-2923 DEAKTAIE
+2923 
-2931 NAARAKKAEIDQ
+2931 
-2943 TPNATDEEKVAA
+2943 
-2955 KAKVDEAVNNAKA
+2955 
-2968 SIDQATN
+2968 
-2975 NDGVDTAKSNGLD
+2975 GVDTAKSNGLD

-3027 EKAAAKAKVDEAVTT
+3027 EKQQQKR
-3042 AKNAIDQA
+3042 
-3050 TNNDG
+3050 
-3055 VDTAKSNGLDS
+3055 KSM
-3066 INNIQ
+3066 
-3071 PTVVKKDEAKAAID
+3071 
-3085 KAAEAKKAEID
+3085 
-3096 QILNATDEEKA
+3096 
-3107 AAKAKVDEAVTTAKN
+3107 
-3122 AIDQTTNNVGVDA
+3122 
-3135 AKESGVESI
+3135 
-3144 NQVQPAVVK
+3144 
-3153 KDQAK
+3153 
-3158 AEIDNVAQAKKAEI
+3158 
-3172 DRNSNATEEEK
+3172 
-3183 VAAKSKVDEAAT
+3183 
-3195 TIKQAIDKA
+3195 KQ
-3204 VNNSEVDNAIDVGK
+3204 
-3218 TAINNIEADNS
+3218 
-3229 AKSKAIKHLQE
+3229 
-3240 LVKQQMTKIDS
+3240 
-3251 NHLATEEEKA
+3251 
-3261 KAKQMI
+3261 
-3267 KLLFEKA
+3267 
-3274 KIEIEKAKTSYEV
+3274 
-3287 TKIDAEYSKLITKT
+3287 
-3301 LPENKAKLNAKKK
+3301 
-3314 IEKIARQ
+3314 
-3321 LKNKLN
+3321 
-3327 NMNGVSK
+3327 
-3334 EEKDR
+3334 
-3339 IKVIIEQIVKKSFK
+3339 
-3353 DIDLASR
+3353 
-3360 NNTINKIVNDVKIQ
+3360 
-3374 FANIKINKQNNKKS
+3374 
-3388 LINNENASVIITTEQ
+3388 
-3403 HKTNKAYH
+3403 
-3411 KVRNEKGRYQLPNT
+3411 
-3425 GINNDTSSPLI
+3425 
-3436 SFTFVSG
+3436 
-3443 LFLILRS
+3443 
-3450 MRRRA
+3450 
-3455 SK
+3455 

>member
-360 KGKKNFGGS
+360 KGKNNFGGS

-399 TSLIDATL
+399 TSLINATL

-978 TAKSEGSDAINHVQ
+978 TAKSEGSDAIN
-992 PVVVKKDEAKTAID
+992 
-1006 KAAEAKKAEIDQT
+1006 
-1019 PNATDEEKVAAK
+1019 
-1031 AKVDEAVTTAKNA
+1031 
-1044 IDQATNNAGVDTAK
+1044 
-1058 SNGLDSINNIQPT
+1058 NIQPT

-1086 EAKKAEIDQTPNAT
+1086 EAKKAEIDQTPDAT

-1113 AVTTAKN
+1113 AVNNAK
-1120 AIDQATNNNGVD
+1120 ASIDQATNNNGVD
-1132 TTKTNGVD
+1132 TAKTNGVD

-1188 DEAVTTAKNA
+1188 DEAVNNAKA
-1198 IDQATNNDGVDTAK
+1198 SIDQATNNAGVDTAK
-1212 SEGSDAINHVQPV
+1212 TNGVDTINNIQPT

-1232 KTAIDKAAEAKKAE
+1232 KTAIENAARAKKAE

-1253 TDEEKIAAKAK
+1253 TDEEKAAAKAK

-1278 ATNNAG
+1278 ATNN
-1284 VDTAKSN
+1284 N
-1291 GLDSINNIQP
+1291 
-1301 TVVKKDEAKT
+1301 
-1311 AIDKAAEAKKAEI
+1311 
-1324 DQTPNATDEEK
+1324 
-1335 AAAKAKIDEAVNN
+1335 
-1348 EKASI
+1348 
-1353 DQATNN
+1353 
-1359 DGVDTAKSNGLDSI
+1359 
-1373 NNIQPTVVKKDE
+1373 
-1385 AKAAI
+1385 
-1390 NKAAEAKKAEIDQT
+1390 
-1404 PNATDE
+1404 
-1410 EKVAAK
+1410 
-1416 AKVDEAVTTA
+1416 
-1426 KNAIDQATN
+1426 
-1435 NAGVDTA
+1435 
-1442 KSNGLDSINNIQPTV
+1442 
-1457 VKKDEAK
+1457 
-1464 AAIDKATEAKKAEID
+1464 
-1479 QTPNATDEEKAT
+1479 
-1491 AKAKIDEAVNNEKA
+1491 
-1505 SIDQA
+1505 
-1510 TNNDGVD
+1510 GVD

-1739 QATNNA
+1739 QATNN
-1745 GVDTAKTNGVDS
+1745 D
-1757 INNVQPTVVKKDEA
+1757 
-1771 KTAIENAARAKKA
+1771 
-1784 EIDQTPNA
+1784 
-1792 TDEEKVAAKAKVDEA
+1792 
-1807 VNNAK
+1807 
-1812 ASIDQ
+1812 
-1817 VTNNEGVDT
+1817 GVDT

-1835 NNIQPTVVKKDEAKT
+1835 NNIQPTVVKKDEAKAAIDKAAEAKKAEIDQILNATDEEKAAAKAKIDETVNNAKASIDQATNNAGLDTAKTNGVGTINNIQPVVVKKDEAKT

-1865 TPNAT
+1865 TPDAT

-1896 NNNGVDTAKSEG
+1896 NNNGVDTAKTNG
-1908 TDAINHVQPVVVK
+1908 VDTINNIQPTVVK
-1921 KDEAKVAINKAAEAK
+1921 KDEAKTAIENAARAKKAEIDQTPNATDEEKAAAKAKIDEAVNNAKASIDQATNNAGVDTAKTNGVDTINNIQPTVVKKDEAKTAIENAARAK

-1966 NAIDQATNNAG
+1966 NAIDQATNNNG

-1985 VDSINNVQPTVVKKD
+1985 VDAINNVQPTVVKKD
-2000 EAKTA
+2000 EAKT
-2005 IENAARAKKAEID
+2005 
-2018 QTPNATD
+2018 
-2025 EEKVA
+2025 
-2030 AKAKVDE
+2030 
-2037 AVNNAKA
+2037 
-2044 SIDQVTNNEG
+2044 
-2054 VDTAKSNGLDSI
+2054 
-2066 NNIQPT
+2066 
-2072 VVKKDEAKTAIDK
+2072 
-2085 AAEAKKTEI
+2085 
-2094 DQTPNATDEEKAAA
+2094 
-2108 KAKVDEAVTTAKNA
+2108 
-2122 IDQATN
+2122 
-2128 NAGVDTAKTNG
+2128 
-2139 VDSINN
+2139 
-2145 VQPTVVKKDEAKTA
+2145 
-2159 IENAAR
+2159 
-2165 AKKAEIDQT
+2165 
-2174 PNATDEEKVA
+2174 
-2184 AKAKVDEAVNNAKA
+2184 
-2198 SIDQATNNDGVDT
+2198 
-2211 AKSNGLDSINNIQP
+2211 
-2225 TVVKKDEAKTAIDKA
+2225 
-2240 AEAKKAEIDQTPN
+2240 
-2253 ATDEEKAAAKA
+2253 
-2264 KVDEAVTTAKNAID
+2264 
-2278 QATNNAGVDTAKS
+2278 
-2291 NGLDSINN
+2291 
-2299 IQPTVVKKDEAK
+2299 
-2311 AAIDKAAEAK
+2311 AIDKAAEAK

-2433 ATNNDGVDTAKSNGL
+2433 ATNN
-2448 DSINN
+2448 
-2453 IQPTVV
+2453 
-2459 KKDEA
+2459 
-2464 KTAID
+2464 
-2469 KAAEAKKAEIDQT
+2469 
-2482 PNATDEEKAAA
+2482 
-2493 KAKVDE
+2493 
-2499 AVTTAKNA
+2499 
-2507 IDQATNNA
+2507 
-2515 GVDTA
+2515 
-2520 KTNGVDSINN
+2520 
-2530 VQPTVVK
+2530 
-2537 KDEAKTAIE
+2537 
-2546 NAARAKKAE
+2546 
-2555 IDQTPNATDEEK
+2555 
-2567 AVAKAK
+2567 
-2573 VDEAVTTAKNA
+2573 
-2584 IDQATNNNGVD
+2584 
-2595 TAKTNGVDAINNVQ
+2595 
-2609 PTVVKKDEAKTAID
+2609 
-2623 KAAEAKKAEID
+2623 
-2634 QTPNATDEEK
+2634 
-2644 AAAKAKV
+2644 
-2651 DEAVNNAKASI
+2651 
-2662 DQATNNN
+2662 N

-2703 EAKKAEIDQTPNATD
+2703 EAKK
-2718 EEKAAAKAKV
+2718 
-2728 DEAVTTAKNA
+2728 
-2738 IDQATNNAGVDT
+2738 
-2750 AKTNGVDSINNV
+2750 
-2762 QPTVVKKDE
+2762 
-2771 AKTAIENAARAKKAE
+2771 
-2786 IDQTPNA
+2786 
-2793 TDEEKVAAKAK
+2793 
-2804 VDEAVNNAK
+2804 
-2813 ASIDQ
+2813 
-2818 VTNNEGVDTAKSN
+2818 
-2831 GLDSINN
+2831 
-2838 IQPTVV
+2838 
-2844 KKDEAKTAID
+2844 
-2854 KAAEAK
+2854 
-2860 KTEIDQTP
+2860 TEIDQTP

-2883 EAVTTAKNAI
+2883 EAVTIAKNAI

-2923 DEAKTAIE
+2923 DEAK
-2931 NAARAKKAEIDQ
+2931 
-2943 TPNATDEEKVAA
+2943 
-2955 KAKVDEAVNNAKA
+2955 AV
-2968 SIDQATN
+2968 
-2975 NDGVDTAKSNGLD
+2975 
-2988 SINNIQPTVVKKDE
+2988 
-3002 AKTAIDKAA
+3002 IDKAA

-3027 EKAAAKAKVDEAVTT
+3027 EKV
-3042 AKNAIDQA
+3042 
-3050 TNNDG
+3050 
-3055 VDTAKSNGLDS
+3055 
-3066 INNIQ
+3066 
-3071 PTVVKKDEAKAAID
+3071 
-3085 KAAEAKKAEID
+3085 
-3096 QILNATDEEKA
+3096 

>member
-360 KGKKNFGGS
+360 KGKNNFGGS

-399 TSLIDATL
+399 TSLINATL

-1120 AIDQATNNNGVD
+1120 AIDQATNN
-1132 TTKTNGVD
+1132 
-1140 AINNVQPTVVKKDEA
+1140 A
-1155 KTAIDK
+1155 
-1161 AAEAK
+1161 
-1166 KAEIDQ
+1166 
-1172 TPDATDE
+1172 
-1179 EKAAAKAKV
+1179 
-1188 DEAVTTAKNA
+1188 
-1198 IDQATNNDGVDTAK
+1198 
-1212 SEGSDAINHVQPV
+1212 
-1225 VVKKDEA
+1225 
-1232 KTAIDKAAEAKKAE
+1232 
-1246 IDQTPNA
+1246 
-1253 TDEEKIAAKAK
+1253 
-1264 VDEAVTTAKNAIDQ
+1264 
-1278 ATNNAG
+1278 
-1284 VDTAKSN
+1284 
-1291 GLDSINNIQP
+1291 
-1301 TVVKKDEAKT
+1301 
-1311 AIDKAAEAKKAEI
+1311 
-1324 DQTPNATDEEK
+1324 
-1335 AAAKAKIDEAVNN
+1335 
-1348 EKASI
+1348 
-1353 DQATNN
+1353 
-1359 DGVDTAKSNGLDSI
+1359 
-1373 NNIQPTVVKKDE
+1373 
-1385 AKAAI
+1385 
-1390 NKAAEAKKAEIDQT
+1390 
-1404 PNATDE
+1404 
-1410 EKVAAK
+1410 
-1416 AKVDEAVTTA
+1416 
-1426 KNAIDQATN
+1426 
-1435 NAGVDTA
+1435 
-1442 KSNGLDSINNIQPTV
+1442 
-1457 VKKDEAK
+1457 
-1464 AAIDKATEAKKAEID
+1464 
-1479 QTPNATDEEKAT
+1479 
-1491 AKAKIDEAVNNEKA
+1491 
-1505 SIDQA
+1505 
-1510 TNNDGVD
+1510 
-1517 TAKTNGVDAINNVQ
+1517 
-1531 PTVVKKDEAKTAI
+1531 
-1544 ENAARAKKAEIDQTP
+1544 
-1559 NATDEEKA
+1559 
-1567 TAKAKV
+1567 
-1573 DEAVTTAKNAI
+1573 
-1584 DQATNNNGVDTAKTN
+1584 
-1599 GVDAINNVQPTVVK
+1599 
-1613 KDEAK
+1613 
-1618 TAIENAARAKKA
+1618 
-1630 EIDQMPNATDEEKAA
+1630 
-1645 AKAKVDEAVNNAK
+1645 
-1658 VSIDQ
+1658 
-1663 AINNNGVDTAK
+1663 
-1674 TNGVDSIN
+1674 
-1682 NVQPTVVKKDEA
+1682 
-1694 KTAIDKAAE
+1694 
-1703 AKKAEIDQTPNATD
+1703 
-1717 EEKAAAKA
+1717 
-1725 KVDEAVTTAKNAID
+1725 
-1739 QATNNA
+1739 
-1745 GVDTAKTNGVDS
+1745 
-1757 INNVQPTVVKKDEA
+1757 
-1771 KTAIENAARAKKA
+1771 
-1784 EIDQTPNA
+1784 
-1792 TDEEKVAAKAKVDEA
+1792 
-1807 VNNAK
+1807 
-1812 ASIDQ
+1812 
-1817 VTNNEGVDT
+1817 
-1826 AKSNGLDSI
+1826 
-1835 NNIQPTVVKKDEAKT
+1835 
-1850 AIDKAA
+1850 
-1856 EAKKAEIDQ
+1856 
-1865 TPNAT
+1865 
-1870 DEEKAAA
+1870 
-1877 KAKVDEAV
+1877 
-1885 NNAKASIDQAT
+1885 
-1896 NNNGVDTAKSEG
+1896 
-1908 TDAINHVQPVVVK
+1908 
-1921 KDEAKVAINKAAEAK
+1921 
-1936 KAEIDQTPNATDEEK
+1936 
-1951 AAAKAKVDE
+1951 
-1960 AVTTAK
+1960 
-1966 NAIDQATNNAG
+1966 
-1977 VDTAKTNG
+1977 
-1985 VDSINNVQPTVVKKD
+1985 
-2000 EAKTA
+2000 
-2005 IENAARAKKAEID
+2005 
-2018 QTPNATD
+2018 
-2025 EEKVA
+2025 
-2030 AKAKVDE
+2030 
-2037 AVNNAKA
+2037 
-2044 SIDQVTNNEG
+2044 
-2054 VDTAKSNGLDSI
+2054 
-2066 NNIQPT
+2066 
-2072 VVKKDEAKTAIDK
+2072 
-2085 AAEAKKTEI
+2085 
-2094 DQTPNATDEEKAAA
+2094 
-2108 KAKVDEAVTTAKNA
+2108 
-2122 IDQATN
+2122 
-2128 NAGVDTAKTNG
+2128 
-2139 VDSINN
+2139 
-2145 VQPTVVKKDEAKTA
+2145 
-2159 IENAAR
+2159 
-2165 AKKAEIDQT
+2165 
-2174 PNATDEEKVA
+2174 
-2184 AKAKVDEAVNNAKA
+2184 
-2198 SIDQATNNDGVDT
+2198 
-2211 AKSNGLDSINNIQP
+2211 
-2225 TVVKKDEAKTAIDKA
+2225 
-2240 AEAKKAEIDQTPN
+2240 
-2253 ATDEEKAAAKA
+2253 
-2264 KVDEAVTTAKNAID
+2264 
-2278 QATNNAGVDTAKS
+2278 
-2291 NGLDSINN
+2291 
-2299 IQPTVVKKDEAK
+2299 
-2311 AAIDKAAEAK
+2311 
-2321 KAEID
+2321 
-2326 QTPNAT
+2326 
-2332 DEEKA
+2332 
-2337 AAKAKVD
+2337 
-2344 EAVTTA
+2344 
-2350 KNAIDQAT
+2350 
-2358 NNAGVDTAKTN
+2358 
-2369 GVDSINNVQPTVVKK
+2369 
-2384 DEAKTA
+2384 
-2390 IENAARAKKAEI
+2390 
-2402 DQTPNATDEEKVA
+2402 
-2415 AKAKVDEA
+2415 
-2423 VNNAKASIDQ
+2423 
-2433 ATNNDGVDTAKSNGL
+2433 
-2448 DSINN
+2448 
-2453 IQPTVV
+2453 
-2459 KKDEA
+2459 
-2464 KTAID
+2464 
-2469 KAAEAKKAEIDQT
+2469 
-2482 PNATDEEKAAA
+2482 
-2493 KAKVDE
+2493 
-2499 AVTTAKNA
+2499 
-2507 IDQATNNA
+2507 
-2515 GVDTA
+2515 
-2520 KTNGVDSINN
+2520 
-2530 VQPTVVK
+2530 
-2537 KDEAKTAIE
+2537 
-2546 NAARAKKAE
+2546 
-2555 IDQTPNATDEEK
+2555 
-2567 AVAKAK
+2567 
-2573 VDEAVTTAKNA
+2573 
-2584 IDQATNNNGVD
+2584 
-2595 TAKTNGVDAINNVQ
+2595 
-2609 PTVVKKDEAKTAID
+2609 
-2623 KAAEAKKAEID
+2623 
-2634 QTPNATDEEK
+2634 
-2644 AAAKAKV
+2644 
-2651 DEAVNNAKASI
+2651 
-2662 DQATNNN
+2662 
-2669 GVDTAKSEGTDA
+2669 
-2681 INHVQP
+2681 
-2687 VVVKK
+2687 
-2692 DEAKVAINKAA
+2692 
-2703 EAKKAEIDQTPNATD
+2703 
-2718 EEKAAAKAKV
+2718 
-2728 DEAVTTAKNA
+2728 
-2738 IDQATNNAGVDT
+2738 
-2750 AKTNGVDSINNV
+2750 
-2762 QPTVVKKDE
+2762 
-2771 AKTAIENAARAKKAE
+2771 
-2786 IDQTPNA
+2786 
-2793 TDEEKVAAKAK
+2793 
-2804 VDEAVNNAK
+2804 
-2813 ASIDQ
+2813 
-2818 VTNNEGVDTAKSN
+2818 
-2831 GLDSINN
+2831 
-2838 IQPTVV
+2838 
-2844 KKDEAKTAID
+2844 
-2854 KAAEAK
+2854 
-2860 KTEIDQTP
+2860 
-2868 NATDEEKAAAKAKVD
+2868 
-2883 EAVTTAKNAI
+2883 
-2893 DQATNNE
+2893 

-3360 NNTINKIVNDVKIQ
+3360 NNTINEIVNDVKIQ

>member
-1 MNLFKK
+1 M
-7 QKFSIRKFSVG
+7 
-18 IFSTVI
+18 

-137 DSNNTFNENK
+137 DSNNTLNENK

-220 PLVWGPKA
+220 PLMWGPKA

-285 TSMGNTNG
+285 TSMGNTHG

-307 TDLLYSGRPNTA
+307 IDLLYSGRPNTA

-360 KGKKNFGGS
+360 KGKNNFGGS

-399 TSLIDATL
+399 TSSINATL

-664 NINEISERKKQAIVD
+664 NINEISERKNQAIVD

-686 PAIKQQ
+686 PTIKQQ

-717 EREEAKTSV
+717 EREQAKKSV
-726 NEALTNAKNAVRNA
+726 NEALINAKNAVRNA

-797 ETKAKIDEIAKQ
+797 ESKAKIDEIAKQ

-837 QVDAIKKNQAKQI
+837 QVDAIKKNQAKQT

-870 EEKAAAKAKVDEA
+870 EEKAAAKAAAKAKVDEA

-905 NGVDTI
+905 NGVD
-911 NNVQPTVVKKDEAKT
+911 
-926 AIDKAAEA
+926 
-934 KKAEIDQTPDATDE
+934 
-948 EKAAAKA
+948 
-955 KVDEAVNNAKASID
+955 
-969 QATNNNGVD
+969 
-978 TAKSEGSDAINHVQ
+978 
-992 PVVVKKDEAKTAID
+992 
-1006 KAAEAKKAEIDQT
+1006 
-1019 PNATDEEKVAAK
+1019 
-1031 AKVDEAVTTAKNA
+1031 
-1044 IDQATNNAGVDTAK
+1044 
-1058 SNGLDSINNIQPT
+1058 
-1071 VVKKDEAKTAIDKAA
+1071 
-1086 EAKKAEIDQTPNAT
+1086 
-1100 DEEKAAA
+1100 
-1107 KAKVDE
+1107 
-1113 AVTTAKN
+1113 
-1120 AIDQATNNNGVD
+1120 
-1132 TTKTNGVD
+1132 
-1140 AINNVQPTVVKKDEA
+1140 AINNVQPT
-1155 KTAIDK
+1155 
-1161 AAEAK
+1161 
-1166 KAEIDQ
+1166 
-1172 TPDATDE
+1172 
-1179 EKAAAKAKV
+1179 
-1188 DEAVTTAKNA
+1188 
-1198 IDQATNNDGVDTAK
+1198 
-1212 SEGSDAINHVQPV
+1212 

-1264 VDEAVTTAKNAIDQ
+1264 VDEAVNNAKASIDQ
-1278 ATNNAG
+1278 VTNNEC

-1348 EKASI
+1348 AKASI
-1353 DQATNN
+1353 DQ
-1359 DGVDTAKSNGLDSI
+1359 V
-1373 NNIQPTVVKKDE
+1373 
-1385 AKAAI
+1385 
-1390 NKAAEAKKAEIDQT
+1390 
-1404 PNATDE
+1404 
-1410 EKVAAK
+1410 
-1416 AKVDEAVTTA
+1416 
-1426 KNAIDQATN
+1426 
-1435 NAGVDTA
+1435 
-1442 KSNGLDSINNIQPTV
+1442 
-1457 VKKDEAK
+1457 
-1464 AAIDKATEAKKAEID
+1464 
-1479 QTPNATDEEKAT
+1479 
-1491 AKAKIDEAVNNEKA
+1491 
-1505 SIDQA
+1505 
-1510 TNNDGVD
+1510 
-1517 TAKTNGVDAINNVQ
+1517 
-1531 PTVVKKDEAKTAI
+1531 
-1544 ENAARAKKAEIDQTP
+1544 
-1559 NATDEEKA
+1559 
-1567 TAKAKV
+1567 
-1573 DEAVTTAKNAI
+1573 
-1584 DQATNNNGVDTAKTN
+1584 
-1599 GVDAINNVQPTVVK
+1599 
-1613 KDEAK
+1613 
-1618 TAIENAARAKKA
+1618 
-1630 EIDQMPNATDEEKAA
+1630 
-1645 AKAKVDEAVNNAK
+1645 
-1658 VSIDQ
+1658 
-1663 AINNNGVDTAK
+1663 
-1674 TNGVDSIN
+1674 
-1682 NVQPTVVKKDEA
+1682 
-1694 KTAIDKAAE
+1694 
-1703 AKKAEIDQTPNATD
+1703 
-1717 EEKAAAKA
+1717 
-1725 KVDEAVTTAKNAID
+1725 
-1739 QATNNA
+1739 TNNA
-1745 GVDTAKTNGVDS
+1745 GVDTAKTNGVDT
-1757 INNVQPTVVKKDEA
+1757 INNIQPTVVKKDEA

-1896 NNNGVDTAKSEG
+1896 NNNGVDTAKTNG
-1908 TDAINHVQPVVVK
+1908 VDAINNVQPTVVK
-1921 KDEAKVAINKAAEAK
+1921 KDEAKTAIDKAAEVK

-1951 AAAKAKVDE
+1951 AVAKAKIDE
-1960 AVTTAK
+1960 AVNNAK
-1966 NAIDQATNNAG
+1966 ASIDQATNNAG

-1985 VDSINNVQPTVVKKD
+1985 VD
-2000 EAKTA
+2000 
-2005 IENAARAKKAEID
+2005 
-2018 QTPNATD
+2018 
-2025 EEKVA
+2025 
-2030 AKAKVDE
+2030 
-2037 AVNNAKA
+2037 AVNN
-2044 SIDQVTNNEG
+2044 V
-2054 VDTAKSNGLDSI
+2054 
-2066 NNIQPT
+2066 
-2072 VVKKDEAKTAIDK
+2072 
-2085 AAEAKKTEI
+2085 
-2094 DQTPNATDEEKAAA
+2094 
-2108 KAKVDEAVTTAKNA
+2108 
-2122 IDQATN
+2122 
-2128 NAGVDTAKTNG
+2128 
-2139 VDSINN
+2139 
-2145 VQPTVVKKDEAKTA
+2145 
-2159 IENAAR
+2159 
-2165 AKKAEIDQT
+2165 
-2174 PNATDEEKVA
+2174 
-2184 AKAKVDEAVNNAKA
+2184 
-2198 SIDQATNNDGVDT
+2198 
-2211 AKSNGLDSINNIQP
+2211 
-2225 TVVKKDEAKTAIDKA
+2225 
-2240 AEAKKAEIDQTPN
+2240 
-2253 ATDEEKAAAKA
+2253 
-2264 KVDEAVTTAKNAID
+2264 
-2278 QATNNAGVDTAKS
+2278 
-2291 NGLDSINN
+2291 
-2299 IQPTVVKKDEAK
+2299 QPTVVKKDEAK

-2332 DEEKA
+2332 EEEKA
-2337 AAKAKVD
+2337 AAKAKV
-2344 EAVTTA
+2344 
-2350 KNAIDQAT
+2350 
-2358 NNAGVDTAKTN
+2358 
-2369 GVDSINNVQPTVVKK
+2369 
-2384 DEAKTA
+2384 
-2390 IENAARAKKAEI
+2390 
-2402 DQTPNATDEEKVA
+2402 
-2415 AKAKVDEA
+2415 
-2423 VNNAKASIDQ
+2423 
-2433 ATNNDGVDTAKSNGL
+2433 
-2448 DSINN
+2448 
-2453 IQPTVV
+2453 
-2459 KKDEA
+2459 
-2464 KTAID
+2464 
-2469 KAAEAKKAEIDQT
+2469 
-2482 PNATDEEKAAA
+2482 
-2493 KAKVDE
+2493 
-2499 AVTTAKNA
+2499 
-2507 IDQATNNA
+2507 
-2515 GVDTA
+2515 
-2520 KTNGVDSINN
+2520 
-2530 VQPTVVK
+2530 
-2537 KDEAKTAIE
+2537 
-2546 NAARAKKAE
+2546 
-2555 IDQTPNATDEEK
+2555 
-2567 AVAKAK
+2567 
-2573 VDEAVTTAKNA
+2573 
-2584 IDQATNNNGVD
+2584 
-2595 TAKTNGVDAINNVQ
+2595 
-2609 PTVVKKDEAKTAID
+2609 
-2623 KAAEAKKAEID
+2623 
-2634 QTPNATDEEK
+2634 
-2644 AAAKAKV
+2644 
-2651 DEAVNNAKASI
+2651 
-2662 DQATNNN
+2662 
-2669 GVDTAKSEGTDA
+2669 
-2681 INHVQP
+2681 
-2687 VVVKK
+2687 
-2692 DEAKVAINKAA
+2692 
-2703 EAKKAEIDQTPNATD
+2703 
-2718 EEKAAAKAKV
+2718 
-2728 DEAVTTAKNA
+2728 
-2738 IDQATNNAGVDT
+2738 
-2750 AKTNGVDSINNV
+2750 
-2762 QPTVVKKDE
+2762 
-2771 AKTAIENAARAKKAE
+2771 
-2786 IDQTPNA
+2786 
-2793 TDEEKVAAKAK
+2793 
-2804 VDEAVNNAK
+2804 
-2813 ASIDQ
+2813 
-2818 VTNNEGVDTAKSN
+2818 NEV
-2831 GLDSINN
+2831 
-2838 IQPTVV
+2838 
-2844 KKDEAKTAID
+2844 
-2854 KAAEAK
+2854 
-2860 KTEIDQTP
+2860 
-2868 NATDEEKAAAKAKVD
+2868 
-2883 EAVTTAKNAI
+2883 
-2893 DQATNNE
+2893 
-2900 GVDTAKTNGVDS
+2900 
-2912 INNVQPTVVKK
+2912 
-2923 DEAKTAIE
+2923 
-2931 NAARAKKAEIDQ
+2931 
-2943 TPNATDEEKVAA
+2943 
-2955 KAKVDEAVNNAKA
+2955 
-2968 SIDQATN
+2968 
-2975 NDGVDTAKSNGLD
+2975 
-2988 SINNIQPTVVKKDE
+2988 
-3002 AKTAIDKAA
+3002 
-3011 EAKKA
+3011 
-3016 EIDQTPNATDE
+3016 
-3027 EKAAAKAKVDEAVTT
+3027 
-3042 AKNAIDQA
+3042 
-3050 TNNDG
+3050 
-3055 VDTAKSNGLDS
+3055 
-3066 INNIQ
+3066 
-3071 PTVVKKDEAKAAID
+3071 
-3085 KAAEAKKAEID
+3085 
-3096 QILNATDEEKA
+3096 
-3107 AAKAKVDEAVTTAKN
+3107 VTTAKN

-3183 VAAKSKVDEAAT
+3183 VAAKAKVDEAAT
-3195 TIKQAIDKA
+3195 ATKQAIDKA

-3327 NMNGVSK
+3327 KMNGVSK

>member
-1 MNLFKK
+1 M
-7 QKFSIRKFSVG
+7 
-18 IFSTVI
+18 
-24 ATLTF
+24 
-29 LSHPGHAATQEEE
+29 
-42 SNSSQAT
+42 
-49 SQNVKSQT
+49 
-57 DDKSIH
+57 
-63 NNDNYIENE
+63 
-72 KNSNDSIKEIA
+72 
-83 TAIKINNS
+83 
-91 EINSKVD
+91 
-98 NANGTYR
+98 
-105 IDNEEIKENSIE
+105 
-117 TNQDE
+117 
-122 KTIEPEL
+122 
-129 SHQNISKN
+129 
-137 DSNNTFNENK
+137 
-147 SIHKRTKR
+147 HKRTKR

-360 KGKKNFGGS
+360 KGKNNFGGS

-399 TSLIDATL
+399 TSLINATL

-1132 TTKTNGVD
+1132 T
-1140 AINNVQPTVVKKDEA
+1140 
-1155 KTAIDK
+1155 
-1161 AAEAK
+1161 
-1166 KAEIDQ
+1166 
-1172 TPDATDE
+1172 
-1179 EKAAAKAKV
+1179 
-1188 DEAVTTAKNA
+1188 
-1198 IDQATNNDGVDTAK
+1198 
-1212 SEGSDAINHVQPV
+1212 
-1225 VVKKDEA
+1225 
-1232 KTAIDKAAEAKKAE
+1232 
-1246 IDQTPNA
+1246 
-1253 TDEEKIAAKAK
+1253 
-1264 VDEAVTTAKNAIDQ
+1264 
-1278 ATNNAG
+1278 
-1284 VDTAKSN
+1284 
-1291 GLDSINNIQP
+1291 
-1301 TVVKKDEAKT
+1301 
-1311 AIDKAAEAKKAEI
+1311 
-1324 DQTPNATDEEK
+1324 
-1335 AAAKAKIDEAVNN
+1335 
-1348 EKASI
+1348 
-1353 DQATNN
+1353 
-1359 DGVDTAKSNGLDSI
+1359 
-1373 NNIQPTVVKKDE
+1373 
-1385 AKAAI
+1385 
-1390 NKAAEAKKAEIDQT
+1390 
-1404 PNATDE
+1404 
-1410 EKVAAK
+1410 
-1416 AKVDEAVTTA
+1416 
-1426 KNAIDQATN
+1426 
-1435 NAGVDTA
+1435 
-1442 KSNGLDSINNIQPTV
+1442 
-1457 VKKDEAK
+1457 
-1464 AAIDKATEAKKAEID
+1464 
-1479 QTPNATDEEKAT
+1479 
-1491 AKAKIDEAVNNEKA
+1491 
-1505 SIDQA
+1505 
-1510 TNNDGVD
+1510 
-1517 TAKTNGVDAINNVQ
+1517 AKTNGVDAINNV
-1531 PTVVKKDEAKTAI
+1531 
-1544 ENAARAKKAEIDQTP
+1544 
-1559 NATDEEKA
+1559 
-1567 TAKAKV
+1567 
-1573 DEAVTTAKNAI
+1573 
-1584 DQATNNNGVDTAKTN
+1584 
-1599 GVDAINNVQPTVVK
+1599 
-1613 KDEAK
+1613 
-1618 TAIENAARAKKA
+1618 
-1630 EIDQMPNATDEEKAA
+1630 
-1645 AKAKVDEAVNNAK
+1645 
-1658 VSIDQ
+1658 
-1663 AINNNGVDTAK
+1663 
-1674 TNGVDSIN
+1674 
-1682 NVQPTVVKKDEA
+1682 
-1694 KTAIDKAAE
+1694 
-1703 AKKAEIDQTPNATD
+1703 
-1717 EEKAAAKA
+1717 
-1725 KVDEAVTTAKNAID
+1725 
-1739 QATNNA
+1739 
-1745 GVDTAKTNGVDS
+1745 
-1757 INNVQPTVVKKDEA
+1757 
-1771 KTAIENAARAKKA
+1771 
-1784 EIDQTPNA
+1784 
-1792 TDEEKVAAKAKVDEA
+1792 
-1807 VNNAK
+1807 
-1812 ASIDQ
+1812 
-1817 VTNNEGVDT
+1817 
-1826 AKSNGLDSI
+1826 
-1835 NNIQPTVVKKDEAKT
+1835 QPTVVKKDEAKT

-1885 NNAKASIDQAT
+1885 NNAKASIDQA
-1896 NNNGVDTAKSEG
+1896 
-1908 TDAINHVQPVVVK
+1908 
-1921 KDEAKVAINKAAEAK
+1921 
-1936 KAEIDQTPNATDEEK
+1936 
-1951 AAAKAKVDE
+1951 
-1960 AVTTAK
+1960 
-1966 NAIDQATNNAG
+1966 
-1977 VDTAKTNG
+1977 
-1985 VDSINNVQPTVVKKD
+1985 
-2000 EAKTA
+2000 
-2005 IENAARAKKAEID
+2005 
-2018 QTPNATD
+2018 
-2025 EEKVA
+2025 
-2030 AKAKVDE
+2030 
-2037 AVNNAKA
+2037 
-2044 SIDQVTNNEG
+2044 TNNEG

-2128 NAGVDTAKTNG
+2128 NA
-2139 VDSINN
+2139 
-2145 VQPTVVKKDEAKTA
+2145 
-2159 IENAAR
+2159 
-2165 AKKAEIDQT
+2165 
-2174 PNATDEEKVA
+2174 
-2184 AKAKVDEAVNNAKA
+2184 
-2198 SIDQATNNDGVDT
+2198 
-2211 AKSNGLDSINNIQP
+2211 
-2225 TVVKKDEAKTAIDKA
+2225 
-2240 AEAKKAEIDQTPN
+2240 
-2253 ATDEEKAAAKA
+2253 
-2264 KVDEAVTTAKNAID
+2264 
-2278 QATNNAGVDTAKS
+2278 
-2291 NGLDSINN
+2291 
-2299 IQPTVVKKDEAK
+2299 
-2311 AAIDKAAEAK
+2311 
-2321 KAEID
+2321 
-2326 QTPNAT
+2326 
-2332 DEEKA
+2332 
-2337 AAKAKVD
+2337 
-2344 EAVTTA
+2344 
-2350 KNAIDQAT
+2350 
-2358 NNAGVDTAKTN
+2358 
-2369 GVDSINNVQPTVVKK
+2369 
-2384 DEAKTA
+2384 
-2390 IENAARAKKAEI
+2390 
-2402 DQTPNATDEEKVA
+2402 
-2415 AKAKVDEA
+2415 
-2423 VNNAKASIDQ
+2423 
-2433 ATNNDGVDTAKSNGL
+2433 
-2448 DSINN
+2448 
-2453 IQPTVV
+2453 
-2459 KKDEA
+2459 
-2464 KTAID
+2464 
-2469 KAAEAKKAEIDQT
+2469 
-2482 PNATDEEKAAA
+2482 
-2493 KAKVDE
+2493 
-2499 AVTTAKNA
+2499 
-2507 IDQATNNA
+2507 
-2515 GVDTA
+2515 
-2520 KTNGVDSINN
+2520 
-2530 VQPTVVK
+2530 
-2537 KDEAKTAIE
+2537 
-2546 NAARAKKAE
+2546 
-2555 IDQTPNATDEEK
+2555 
-2567 AVAKAK
+2567 
-2573 VDEAVTTAKNA
+2573 
-2584 IDQATNNNGVD
+2584 
-2595 TAKTNGVDAINNVQ
+2595 
-2609 PTVVKKDEAKTAID
+2609 
-2623 KAAEAKKAEID
+2623 
-2634 QTPNATDEEK
+2634 
-2644 AAAKAKV
+2644 
-2651 DEAVNNAKASI
+2651 
-2662 DQATNNN
+2662 
-2669 GVDTAKSEGTDA
+2669 
-2681 INHVQP
+2681 
-2687 VVVKK
+2687 
-2692 DEAKVAINKAA
+2692 
-2703 EAKKAEIDQTPNATD
+2703 
-2718 EEKAAAKAKV
+2718 
-2728 DEAVTTAKNA
+2728 
-2738 IDQATNNAGVDT
+2738 
-2750 AKTNGVDSINNV
+2750 
-2762 QPTVVKKDE
+2762 
-2771 AKTAIENAARAKKAE
+2771 
-2786 IDQTPNA
+2786 
-2793 TDEEKVAAKAK
+2793 
-2804 VDEAVNNAK
+2804 
-2813 ASIDQ
+2813 
-2818 VTNNEGVDTAKSN
+2818 
-2831 GLDSINN
+2831 
-2838 IQPTVV
+2838 
-2844 KKDEAKTAID
+2844 
-2854 KAAEAK
+2854 
-2860 KTEIDQTP
+2860 
-2868 NATDEEKAAAKAKVD
+2868 
-2883 EAVTTAKNAI
+2883 
-2893 DQATNNE
+2893 

>member
-1 MNLFKK
+1 M
-7 QKFSIRKFSVG
+7 
-18 IFSTVI
+18 

-360 KGKKNFGGS
+360 KGKNNFGGS

-399 TSLIDATL
+399 TSLINATL

-1071 VVKKDEAKTAIDKAA
+1071 VVKKDEAKTAI
-1086 EAKKAEIDQTPNAT
+1086 
-1100 DEEKAAA
+1100 
-1107 KAKVDE
+1107 
-1113 AVTTAKN
+1113 
-1120 AIDQATNNNGVD
+1120 
-1132 TTKTNGVD
+1132 
-1140 AINNVQPTVVKKDEA
+1140 
-1155 KTAIDK
+1155 
-1161 AAEAK
+1161 
-1166 KAEIDQ
+1166 
-1172 TPDATDE
+1172 
-1179 EKAAAKAKV
+1179 
-1188 DEAVTTAKNA
+1188 
-1198 IDQATNNDGVDTAK
+1198 
-1212 SEGSDAINHVQPV
+1212 
-1225 VVKKDEA
+1225 
-1232 KTAIDKAAEAKKAE
+1232 
-1246 IDQTPNA
+1246 
-1253 TDEEKIAAKAK
+1253 
-1264 VDEAVTTAKNAIDQ
+1264 
-1278 ATNNAG
+1278 
-1284 VDTAKSN
+1284 
-1291 GLDSINNIQP
+1291 
-1301 TVVKKDEAKT
+1301 
-1311 AIDKAAEAKKAEI
+1311 
-1324 DQTPNATDEEK
+1324 
-1335 AAAKAKIDEAVNN
+1335 
-1348 EKASI
+1348 
-1353 DQATNN
+1353 
-1359 DGVDTAKSNGLDSI
+1359 
-1373 NNIQPTVVKKDE
+1373 
-1385 AKAAI
+1385 
-1390 NKAAEAKKAEIDQT
+1390 
-1404 PNATDE
+1404 
-1410 EKVAAK
+1410 
-1416 AKVDEAVTTA
+1416 
-1426 KNAIDQATN
+1426 
-1435 NAGVDTA
+1435 
-1442 KSNGLDSINNIQPTV
+1442 
-1457 VKKDEAK
+1457 
-1464 AAIDKATEAKKAEID
+1464 
-1479 QTPNATDEEKAT
+1479 
-1491 AKAKIDEAVNNEKA
+1491 
-1505 SIDQA
+1505 
-1510 TNNDGVD
+1510 
-1517 TAKTNGVDAINNVQ
+1517 
-1531 PTVVKKDEAKTAI
+1531 
-1544 ENAARAKKAEIDQTP
+1544 
-1559 NATDEEKA
+1559 
-1567 TAKAKV
+1567 
-1573 DEAVTTAKNAI
+1573 
-1584 DQATNNNGVDTAKTN
+1584 
-1599 GVDAINNVQPTVVK
+1599 
-1613 KDEAK
+1613 
-1618 TAIENAARAKKA
+1618 
-1630 EIDQMPNATDEEKAA
+1630 
-1645 AKAKVDEAVNNAK
+1645 
-1658 VSIDQ
+1658 
-1663 AINNNGVDTAK
+1663 
-1674 TNGVDSIN
+1674 
-1682 NVQPTVVKKDEA
+1682 
-1694 KTAIDKAAE
+1694 
-1703 AKKAEIDQTPNATD
+1703 
-1717 EEKAAAKA
+1717 
-1725 KVDEAVTTAKNAID
+1725 
-1739 QATNNA
+1739 
-1745 GVDTAKTNGVDS
+1745 
-1757 INNVQPTVVKKDEA
+1757 
-1771 KTAIENAARAKKA
+1771 
-1784 EIDQTPNA
+1784 
-1792 TDEEKVAAKAKVDEA
+1792 
-1807 VNNAK
+1807 
-1812 ASIDQ
+1812 
-1817 VTNNEGVDT
+1817 
-1826 AKSNGLDSI
+1826 
-1835 NNIQPTVVKKDEAKT
+1835 
-1850 AIDKAA
+1850 
-1856 EAKKAEIDQ
+1856 
-1865 TPNAT
+1865 
-1870 DEEKAAA
+1870 
-1877 KAKVDEAV
+1877 
-1885 NNAKASIDQAT
+1885 
-1896 NNNGVDTAKSEG
+1896 
-1908 TDAINHVQPVVVK
+1908 
-1921 KDEAKVAINKAAEAK
+1921 
-1936 KAEIDQTPNATDEEK
+1936 
-1951 AAAKAKVDE
+1951 
-1960 AVTTAK
+1960 
-1966 NAIDQATNNAG
+1966 
-1977 VDTAKTNG
+1977 
-1985 VDSINNVQPTVVKKD
+1985 
-2000 EAKTA
+2000 
-2005 IENAARAKKAEID
+2005 ENAARAKKAEID

-2145 VQPTVVKKDEAKTA
+2145 VQPTVVKKDEAKAA
-2159 IENAAR
+2159 IDKAAE
-2165 AKKAEIDQT
+2165 AKKAEIDQIL
-2174 PNATDEEKVA
+2174 NATDEEKAA
-2184 AKAKVDEAVNNAKA
+2184 AKAKIDEAVNNAKA
-2198 SIDQATNNDGVDT
+2198 SIDQATNNAGLDT
-2211 AKSNGLDSINNIQP
+2211 AKTNGVGTINNIQP
-2225 TVVKKDEAKTAIDKA
+2225 VVVKKDEAKTAIDKA
-2240 AEAKKAEIDQTPN
+2240 VEAKKAEIDQT
-2253 ATDEEKAAAKA
+2253 
-2264 KVDEAVTTAKNAID
+2264 
-2278 QATNNAGVDTAKS
+2278 
-2291 NGLDSINN
+2291 L
-2299 IQPTVVKKDEAK
+2299 
-2311 AAIDKAAEAK
+2311 
-2321 KAEID
+2321 
-2326 QTPNAT
+2326 
-2332 DEEKA
+2332 
-2337 AAKAKVD
+2337 
-2344 EAVTTA
+2344 
-2350 KNAIDQAT
+2350 
-2358 NNAGVDTAKTN
+2358 
-2369 GVDSINNVQPTVVKK
+2369 
-2384 DEAKTA
+2384 
-2390 IENAARAKKAEI
+2390 
-2402 DQTPNATDEEKVA
+2402 
-2415 AKAKVDEA
+2415 
-2423 VNNAKASIDQ
+2423 
-2433 ATNNDGVDTAKSNGL
+2433 
-2448 DSINN
+2448 
-2453 IQPTVV
+2453 
-2459 KKDEA
+2459 
-2464 KTAID
+2464 
-2469 KAAEAKKAEIDQT
+2469 
-2482 PNATDEEKAAA
+2482 
-2493 KAKVDE
+2493 
-2499 AVTTAKNA
+2499 
-2507 IDQATNNA
+2507 
-2515 GVDTA
+2515 
-2520 KTNGVDSINN
+2520 
-2530 VQPTVVK
+2530 
-2537 KDEAKTAIE
+2537 
-2546 NAARAKKAE
+2546 
-2555 IDQTPNATDEEK
+2555 
-2567 AVAKAK
+2567 
-2573 VDEAVTTAKNA
+2573 
-2584 IDQATNNNGVD
+2584 
-2595 TAKTNGVDAINNVQ
+2595 
-2609 PTVVKKDEAKTAID
+2609 
-2623 KAAEAKKAEID
+2623 
-2634 QTPNATDEEK
+2634 NATDEEK

-2703 EAKKAEIDQTPNATD
+2703 EAKK
-2718 EEKAAAKAKV
+2718 
-2728 DEAVTTAKNA
+2728 
-2738 IDQATNNAGVDT
+2738 
-2750 AKTNGVDSINNV
+2750 
-2762 QPTVVKKDE
+2762 
-2771 AKTAIENAARAKKAE
+2771 
-2786 IDQTPNA
+2786 
-2793 TDEEKVAAKAK
+2793 
-2804 VDEAVNNAK
+2804 
-2813 ASIDQ
+2813 
-2818 VTNNEGVDTAKSN
+2818 
-2831 GLDSINN
+2831 
-2838 IQPTVV
+2838 
-2844 KKDEAKTAID
+2844 
-2854 KAAEAK
+2854 
-2860 KTEIDQTP
+2860 TEIDQTP

-2883 EAVTTAKNAI
+2883 EAVTIAKNAI

-2923 DEAKTAIE
+2923 DEAK
-2931 NAARAKKAEIDQ
+2931 
-2943 TPNATDEEKVAA
+2943 
-2955 KAKVDEAVNNAKA
+2955 AV
-2968 SIDQATN
+2968 
-2975 NDGVDTAKSNGLD
+2975 
-2988 SINNIQPTVVKKDE
+2988 
-3002 AKTAIDKAA
+3002 IDKAA

-3027 EKAAAKAKVDEAVTT
+3027 EKV
-3042 AKNAIDQA
+3042 
-3050 TNNDG
+3050 
-3055 VDTAKSNGLDS
+3055 
-3066 INNIQ
+3066 
-3071 PTVVKKDEAKAAID
+3071 
-3085 KAAEAKKAEID
+3085 
-3096 QILNATDEEKA
+3096 

>member
-137 DSNNTFNENK
+137 DSNNTLNENK

-220 PLVWGPKA
+220 PLMWGPKA

-285 TSMGNTNG
+285 TSMGNTHG

-307 TDLLYSGRPNTA
+307 IDLLYSGRPNTA

-360 KGKKNFGGS
+360 KGKNNFGGS

-399 TSLIDATL
+399 TSSINATL

-664 NINEISERKKQAIVD
+664 NINEISERKNQAIVD

-686 PAIKQQ
+686 PTIKQQ

-717 EREEAKTSV
+717 EREQAKKSV
-726 NEALTNAKNAVRNA
+726 NEALINAKNAVRNA

-797 ETKAKIDEIAKQ
+797 ESKAKIDEIAKQ

-837 QVDAIKKNQAKQI
+837 QVDAIKKNQAKQT

-905 NGVDTI
+905 NGVD
-911 NNVQPTVVKKDEAKT
+911 
-926 AIDKAAEA
+926 
-934 KKAEIDQTPDATDE
+934 
-948 EKAAAKA
+948 
-955 KVDEAVNNAKASID
+955 
-969 QATNNNGVD
+969 
-978 TAKSEGSDAINHVQ
+978 
-992 PVVVKKDEAKTAID
+992 
-1006 KAAEAKKAEIDQT
+1006 
-1019 PNATDEEKVAAK
+1019 
-1031 AKVDEAVTTAKNA
+1031 
-1044 IDQATNNAGVDTAK
+1044 
-1058 SNGLDSINNIQPT
+1058 
-1071 VVKKDEAKTAIDKAA
+1071 
-1086 EAKKAEIDQTPNAT
+1086 
-1100 DEEKAAA
+1100 
-1107 KAKVDE
+1107 
-1113 AVTTAKN
+1113 
-1120 AIDQATNNNGVD
+1120 
-1132 TTKTNGVD
+1132 
-1140 AINNVQPTVVKKDEA
+1140 AINNVQPT
-1155 KTAIDK
+1155 
-1161 AAEAK
+1161 
-1166 KAEIDQ
+1166 
-1172 TPDATDE
+1172 
-1179 EKAAAKAKV
+1179 
-1188 DEAVTTAKNA
+1188 
-1198 IDQATNNDGVDTAK
+1198 
-1212 SEGSDAINHVQPV
+1212 

-1264 VDEAVTTAKNAIDQ
+1264 VDEAVNNAKASIDQ
-1278 ATNNAG
+1278 VTNNEC

-1348 EKASI
+1348 AKASI
-1353 DQATNN
+1353 DQ
-1359 DGVDTAKSNGLDSI
+1359 V
-1373 NNIQPTVVKKDE
+1373 
-1385 AKAAI
+1385 
-1390 NKAAEAKKAEIDQT
+1390 
-1404 PNATDE
+1404 
-1410 EKVAAK
+1410 
-1416 AKVDEAVTTA
+1416 
-1426 KNAIDQATN
+1426 
-1435 NAGVDTA
+1435 
-1442 KSNGLDSINNIQPTV
+1442 
-1457 VKKDEAK
+1457 
-1464 AAIDKATEAKKAEID
+1464 
-1479 QTPNATDEEKAT
+1479 
-1491 AKAKIDEAVNNEKA
+1491 
-1505 SIDQA
+1505 
-1510 TNNDGVD
+1510 
-1517 TAKTNGVDAINNVQ
+1517 
-1531 PTVVKKDEAKTAI
+1531 
-1544 ENAARAKKAEIDQTP
+1544 
-1559 NATDEEKA
+1559 
-1567 TAKAKV
+1567 
-1573 DEAVTTAKNAI
+1573 
-1584 DQATNNNGVDTAKTN
+1584 
-1599 GVDAINNVQPTVVK
+1599 
-1613 KDEAK
+1613 
-1618 TAIENAARAKKA
+1618 
-1630 EIDQMPNATDEEKAA
+1630 
-1645 AKAKVDEAVNNAK
+1645 
-1658 VSIDQ
+1658 
-1663 AINNNGVDTAK
+1663 
-1674 TNGVDSIN
+1674 
-1682 NVQPTVVKKDEA
+1682 
-1694 KTAIDKAAE
+1694 
-1703 AKKAEIDQTPNATD
+1703 
-1717 EEKAAAKA
+1717 
-1725 KVDEAVTTAKNAID
+1725 
-1739 QATNNA
+1739 TNNA
-1745 GVDTAKTNGVDS
+1745 GVDTAKTNGVDT
-1757 INNVQPTVVKKDEA
+1757 INNIQPTVVKKDEA

-1896 NNNGVDTAKSEG
+1896 NNNGVDTAKTNG
-1908 TDAINHVQPVVVK
+1908 VDAINNVQPTVVK
-1921 KDEAKVAINKAAEAK
+1921 KDEAKTAIDKAAEVK

-1951 AAAKAKVDE
+1951 AVAKAKIDE
-1960 AVTTAK
+1960 AVNNAK
-1966 NAIDQATNNAG
+1966 ASIDQATNNAG

-1985 VDSINNVQPTVVKKD
+1985 VD
-2000 EAKTA
+2000 
-2005 IENAARAKKAEID
+2005 
-2018 QTPNATD
+2018 
-2025 EEKVA
+2025 
-2030 AKAKVDE
+2030 
-2037 AVNNAKA
+2037 AVNN
-2044 SIDQVTNNEG
+2044 V
-2054 VDTAKSNGLDSI
+2054 
-2066 NNIQPT
+2066 
-2072 VVKKDEAKTAIDK
+2072 
-2085 AAEAKKTEI
+2085 
-2094 DQTPNATDEEKAAA
+2094 
-2108 KAKVDEAVTTAKNA
+2108 
-2122 IDQATN
+2122 
-2128 NAGVDTAKTNG
+2128 
-2139 VDSINN
+2139 
-2145 VQPTVVKKDEAKTA
+2145 
-2159 IENAAR
+2159 
-2165 AKKAEIDQT
+2165 
-2174 PNATDEEKVA
+2174 
-2184 AKAKVDEAVNNAKA
+2184 
-2198 SIDQATNNDGVDT
+2198 
-2211 AKSNGLDSINNIQP
+2211 
-2225 TVVKKDEAKTAIDKA
+2225 
-2240 AEAKKAEIDQTPN
+2240 
-2253 ATDEEKAAAKA
+2253 
-2264 KVDEAVTTAKNAID
+2264 
-2278 QATNNAGVDTAKS
+2278 
-2291 NGLDSINN
+2291 
-2299 IQPTVVKKDEAK
+2299 QPTVVKKDEAK

-2332 DEEKA
+2332 EEEKA
-2337 AAKAKVD
+2337 AAKAKV
-2344 EAVTTA
+2344 
-2350 KNAIDQAT
+2350 
-2358 NNAGVDTAKTN
+2358 
-2369 GVDSINNVQPTVVKK
+2369 
-2384 DEAKTA
+2384 
-2390 IENAARAKKAEI
+2390 
-2402 DQTPNATDEEKVA
+2402 
-2415 AKAKVDEA
+2415 
-2423 VNNAKASIDQ
+2423 
-2433 ATNNDGVDTAKSNGL
+2433 
-2448 DSINN
+2448 
-2453 IQPTVV
+2453 
-2459 KKDEA
+2459 
-2464 KTAID
+2464 
-2469 KAAEAKKAEIDQT
+2469 
-2482 PNATDEEKAAA
+2482 
-2493 KAKVDE
+2493 
-2499 AVTTAKNA
+2499 
-2507 IDQATNNA
+2507 
-2515 GVDTA
+2515 
-2520 KTNGVDSINN
+2520 
-2530 VQPTVVK
+2530 
-2537 KDEAKTAIE
+2537 
-2546 NAARAKKAE
+2546 
-2555 IDQTPNATDEEK
+2555 
-2567 AVAKAK
+2567 
-2573 VDEAVTTAKNA
+2573 
-2584 IDQATNNNGVD
+2584 
-2595 TAKTNGVDAINNVQ
+2595 
-2609 PTVVKKDEAKTAID
+2609 
-2623 KAAEAKKAEID
+2623 
-2634 QTPNATDEEK
+2634 
-2644 AAAKAKV
+2644 
-2651 DEAVNNAKASI
+2651 
-2662 DQATNNN
+2662 
-2669 GVDTAKSEGTDA
+2669 
-2681 INHVQP
+2681 
-2687 VVVKK
+2687 
-2692 DEAKVAINKAA
+2692 
-2703 EAKKAEIDQTPNATD
+2703 
-2718 EEKAAAKAKV
+2718 
-2728 DEAVTTAKNA
+2728 
-2738 IDQATNNAGVDT
+2738 
-2750 AKTNGVDSINNV
+2750 
-2762 QPTVVKKDE
+2762 
-2771 AKTAIENAARAKKAE
+2771 
-2786 IDQTPNA
+2786 
-2793 TDEEKVAAKAK
+2793 
-2804 VDEAVNNAK
+2804 
-2813 ASIDQ
+2813 
-2818 VTNNEGVDTAKSN
+2818 NEV
-2831 GLDSINN
+2831 
-2838 IQPTVV
+2838 
-2844 KKDEAKTAID
+2844 
-2854 KAAEAK
+2854 
-2860 KTEIDQTP
+2860 
-2868 NATDEEKAAAKAKVD
+2868 
-2883 EAVTTAKNAI
+2883 
-2893 DQATNNE
+2893 
-2900 GVDTAKTNGVDS
+2900 
-2912 INNVQPTVVKK
+2912 
-2923 DEAKTAIE
+2923 
-2931 NAARAKKAEIDQ
+2931 
-2943 TPNATDEEKVAA
+2943 
-2955 KAKVDEAVNNAKA
+2955 
-2968 SIDQATN
+2968 
-2975 NDGVDTAKSNGLD
+2975 
-2988 SINNIQPTVVKKDE
+2988 
-3002 AKTAIDKAA
+3002 
-3011 EAKKA
+3011 
-3016 EIDQTPNATDE
+3016 
-3027 EKAAAKAKVDEAVTT
+3027 
-3042 AKNAIDQA
+3042 
-3050 TNNDG
+3050 
-3055 VDTAKSNGLDS
+3055 
-3066 INNIQ
+3066 
-3071 PTVVKKDEAKAAID
+3071 
-3085 KAAEAKKAEID
+3085 
-3096 QILNATDEEKA
+3096 
-3107 AAKAKVDEAVTTAKN
+3107 VTTAKN

-3183 VAAKSKVDEAAT
+3183 VAAKAKVDEAAT
-3195 TIKQAIDKA
+3195 ATKQAIDKA

-3314 IEKIARQ
+3314 
-3321 LKNKLN
+3321 
-3327 NMNGVSK
+3327 M
-3334 EEKDR
+3334 
-3339 IKVIIEQIVKKSFK
+3339 KK
-3353 DIDLASR
+3353 
-3360 NNTINKIVNDVKIQ
+3360 
-3374 FANIKINKQNNKKS
+3374 
-3388 LINNENASVIITTEQ
+3388 
-3403 HKTNKAYH
+3403 
-3411 KVRNEKGRYQLPNT
+3411 
-3425 GINNDTSSPLI
+3425 
-3436 SFTFVSG
+3436 
-3443 LFLILRS
+3443 
-3450 MRRRA
+3450 
-3455 SK
+3455 

>member
-360 KGKKNFGGS
+360 KGKNNFGGS

-399 TSLIDATL
+399 TSLINATL

-1058 SNGLDSINNIQPT
+1058 TNGVDSINNVQPT
-1071 VVKKDEAKTAIDKAA
+1071 VVKKDEAKTAIENAA
-1086 EAKKAEIDQTPNAT
+1086 RAKKAEIDQTPNAT
-1100 DEEKAAA
+1100 DEEKAVA

-1155 KTAIDK
+1155 KAEIDK

-1166 KAEIDQ
+1166 KEAIDH
-1172 TPDATDE
+1172 TPNATDE
-1179 EKAAAKAKV
+1179 EKATAKAKV
-1188 DEAVTTAKNA
+1188 DEAVT
-1198 IDQATNNDGVDTAK
+1198 I
-1212 SEGSDAINHVQPV
+1212 
-1225 VVKKDEA
+1225 
-1232 KTAIDKAAEAKKAE
+1232 
-1246 IDQTPNA
+1246 
-1253 TDEEKIAAKAK
+1253 
-1264 VDEAVTTAKNAIDQ
+1264 AKNAIDQ

-1284 VDTAKSN
+1284 VDTAKTN
-1291 GLDSINNIQP
+1291 GVDSINN
-1301 TVVKKDEAKT
+1301 V
-1311 AIDKAAEAKKAEI
+1311 
-1324 DQTPNATDEEK
+1324 
-1335 AAAKAKIDEAVNN
+1335 
-1348 EKASI
+1348 
-1353 DQATNN
+1353 
-1359 DGVDTAKSNGLDSI
+1359 
-1373 NNIQPTVVKKDE
+1373 QPTVVKKDE
-1385 AKAAI
+1385 AKAVI
-1390 NKAAEAKKAEIDQT
+1390 DKAAEAKKAEIDQT

-1426 KNAIDQATN
+1426 KNAIDQTTN
-1435 NAGVDTA
+1435 NVGVDAA
-1442 KSNGLDSINNIQPTV
+1442 KESGVESINQVQPAV
-1457 VKKDEAK
+1457 VKKDQAK
-1464 AAIDKATEAKKAEID
+1464 AEIDNVAQAKKAEID
-1479 QTPNATDEEKAT
+1479 RN
-1491 AKAKIDEAVNNEKA
+1491 
-1505 SIDQA
+1505 S
-1510 TNNDGVD
+1510 
-1517 TAKTNGVDAINNVQ
+1517 
-1531 PTVVKKDEAKTAI
+1531 
-1544 ENAARAKKAEIDQTP
+1544 
-1559 NATDEEKA
+1559 
-1567 TAKAKV
+1567 
-1573 DEAVTTAKNAI
+1573 
-1584 DQATNNNGVDTAKTN
+1584 
-1599 GVDAINNVQPTVVK
+1599 
-1613 KDEAK
+1613 
-1618 TAIENAARAKKA
+1618 
-1630 EIDQMPNATDEEKAA
+1630 
-1645 AKAKVDEAVNNAK
+1645 
-1658 VSIDQ
+1658 
-1663 AINNNGVDTAK
+1663 
-1674 TNGVDSIN
+1674 
-1682 NVQPTVVKKDEA
+1682 
-1694 KTAIDKAAE
+1694 
-1703 AKKAEIDQTPNATD
+1703 
-1717 EEKAAAKA
+1717 
-1725 KVDEAVTTAKNAID
+1725 
-1739 QATNNA
+1739 
-1745 GVDTAKTNGVDS
+1745 
-1757 INNVQPTVVKKDEA
+1757 
-1771 KTAIENAARAKKA
+1771 
-1784 EIDQTPNA
+1784 
-1792 TDEEKVAAKAKVDEA
+1792 
-1807 VNNAK
+1807 
-1812 ASIDQ
+1812 
-1817 VTNNEGVDT
+1817 
-1826 AKSNGLDSI
+1826 
-1835 NNIQPTVVKKDEAKT
+1835 
-1850 AIDKAA
+1850 
-1856 EAKKAEIDQ
+1856 
-1865 TPNAT
+1865 
-1870 DEEKAAA
+1870 
-1877 KAKVDEAV
+1877 
-1885 NNAKASIDQAT
+1885 
-1896 NNNGVDTAKSEG
+1896 
-1908 TDAINHVQPVVVK
+1908 
-1921 KDEAKVAINKAAEAK
+1921 
-1936 KAEIDQTPNATDEEK
+1936 
-1951 AAAKAKVDE
+1951 
-1960 AVTTAK
+1960 
-1966 NAIDQATNNAG
+1966 
-1977 VDTAKTNG
+1977 
-1985 VDSINNVQPTVVKKD
+1985 
-2000 EAKTA
+2000 
-2005 IENAARAKKAEID
+2005 
-2018 QTPNATD
+2018 
-2025 EEKVA
+2025 
-2030 AKAKVDE
+2030 
-2037 AVNNAKA
+2037 
-2044 SIDQVTNNEG
+2044 
-2054 VDTAKSNGLDSI
+2054 
-2066 NNIQPT
+2066 
-2072 VVKKDEAKTAIDK
+2072 
-2085 AAEAKKTEI
+2085 
-2094 DQTPNATDEEKAAA
+2094 
-2108 KAKVDEAVTTAKNA
+2108 
-2122 IDQATN
+2122 
-2128 NAGVDTAKTNG
+2128 
-2139 VDSINN
+2139 
-2145 VQPTVVKKDEAKTA
+2145 
-2159 IENAAR
+2159 
-2165 AKKAEIDQT
+2165 
-2174 PNATDEEKVA
+2174 
-2184 AKAKVDEAVNNAKA
+2184 
-2198 SIDQATNNDGVDT
+2198 
-2211 AKSNGLDSINNIQP
+2211 
-2225 TVVKKDEAKTAIDKA
+2225 
-2240 AEAKKAEIDQTPN
+2240 
-2253 ATDEEKAAAKA
+2253 
-2264 KVDEAVTTAKNAID
+2264 
-2278 QATNNAGVDTAKS
+2278 
-2291 NGLDSINN
+2291 
-2299 IQPTVVKKDEAK
+2299 
-2311 AAIDKAAEAK
+2311 
-2321 KAEID
+2321 
-2326 QTPNAT
+2326 
-2332 DEEKA
+2332 
-2337 AAKAKVD
+2337 
-2344 EAVTTA
+2344 
-2350 KNAIDQAT
+2350 
-2358 NNAGVDTAKTN
+2358 
-2369 GVDSINNVQPTVVKK
+2369 
-2384 DEAKTA
+2384 
-2390 IENAARAKKAEI
+2390 
-2402 DQTPNATDEEKVA
+2402 
-2415 AKAKVDEA
+2415 
-2423 VNNAKASIDQ
+2423 
-2433 ATNNDGVDTAKSNGL
+2433 
-2448 DSINN
+2448 
-2453 IQPTVV
+2453 
-2459 KKDEA
+2459 
-2464 KTAID
+2464 
-2469 KAAEAKKAEIDQT
+2469 
-2482 PNATDEEKAAA
+2482 
-2493 KAKVDE
+2493 
-2499 AVTTAKNA
+2499 
-2507 IDQATNNA
+2507 
-2515 GVDTA
+2515 
-2520 KTNGVDSINN
+2520 
-2530 VQPTVVK
+2530 
-2537 KDEAKTAIE
+2537 
-2546 NAARAKKAE
+2546 
-2555 IDQTPNATDEEK
+2555 NATDEEK

-2718 EEKAAAKAKV
+2718 EEKAAKAKVDEAVTTAKNAIDQATNNAGVDTAKTNGVDSINNVQPTVVKKDEAKTAIENAARAKKAEIDQTPNATDEEKAAAKAKV

-2793 TDEEKVAAKAK
+2793 TDEEK
-2804 VDEAVNNAK
+2804 AV
-2813 ASIDQ
+2813 
-2818 VTNNEGVDTAKSN
+2818 
-2831 GLDSINN
+2831 
-2838 IQPTVV
+2838 
-2844 KKDEAKTAID
+2844 
-2854 KAAEAK
+2854 
-2860 KTEIDQTP
+2860 
-2868 NATDEEKAAAKAKVD
+2868 AKAKVD

-2893 DQATNNE
+2893 DQATNNN
-2900 GVDTAKTNGVDS
+2900 GVDTAKTNGVDA

-3360 NNTINKIVNDVKIQ
+3360 NNTINEIVNDVKIQ

>member
-1 MNLFKK
+1 M
-7 QKFSIRKFSVG
+7 
-18 IFSTVI
+18 
-24 ATLTF
+24 
-29 LSHPGHAATQEEE
+29 
-42 SNSSQAT
+42 
-49 SQNVKSQT
+49 
-57 DDKSIH
+57 
-63 NNDNYIENE
+63 
-72 KNSNDSIKEIA
+72 
-83 TAIKINNS
+83 
-91 EINSKVD
+91 
-98 NANGTYR
+98 
-105 IDNEEIKENSIE
+105 
-117 TNQDE
+117 
-122 KTIEPEL
+122 
-129 SHQNISKN
+129 
-137 DSNNTFNENK
+137 
-147 SIHKRTKR
+147 HKRTKR

-220 PLVWGPKA
+220 PLMWGPKA

-285 TSMGNTNG
+285 TSMGNTHG

-307 TDLLYSGRPNTA
+307 IDLLYSGRPNTA

-360 KGKKNFGGS
+360 KGKNNFGGS

-399 TSLIDATL
+399 TSSINATL

-664 NINEISERKKQAIVD
+664 NINEISERKNQAIVD

-686 PAIKQQ
+686 PTIKQQ

-717 EREEAKTSV
+717 EREQAKKSV
-726 NEALTNAKNAVRNA
+726 NEALINAKNAVRNA

-797 ETKAKIDEIAKQ
+797 ESKAKIDEIAKQ

-837 QVDAIKKNQAKQI
+837 QVDAIKKNQAKQT

-870 EEKAAAKAKVDEA
+870 EEKAAAKAAAKAKVDEA

-905 NGVDTI
+905 NGVD
-911 NNVQPTVVKKDEAKT
+911 
-926 AIDKAAEA
+926 
-934 KKAEIDQTPDATDE
+934 
-948 EKAAAKA
+948 
-955 KVDEAVNNAKASID
+955 
-969 QATNNNGVD
+969 
-978 TAKSEGSDAINHVQ
+978 
-992 PVVVKKDEAKTAID
+992 
-1006 KAAEAKKAEIDQT
+1006 
-1019 PNATDEEKVAAK
+1019 
-1031 AKVDEAVTTAKNA
+1031 
-1044 IDQATNNAGVDTAK
+1044 
-1058 SNGLDSINNIQPT
+1058 
-1071 VVKKDEAKTAIDKAA
+1071 
-1086 EAKKAEIDQTPNAT
+1086 
-1100 DEEKAAA
+1100 
-1107 KAKVDE
+1107 
-1113 AVTTAKN
+1113 
-1120 AIDQATNNNGVD
+1120 
-1132 TTKTNGVD
+1132 
-1140 AINNVQPTVVKKDEA
+1140 AINNVQPT
-1155 KTAIDK
+1155 
-1161 AAEAK
+1161 
-1166 KAEIDQ
+1166 
-1172 TPDATDE
+1172 
-1179 EKAAAKAKV
+1179 
-1188 DEAVTTAKNA
+1188 
-1198 IDQATNNDGVDTAK
+1198 
-1212 SEGSDAINHVQPV
+1212 

-1264 VDEAVTTAKNAIDQ
+1264 VDEAVNNAKASIDQ
-1278 ATNNAG
+1278 VTNNEC

-1348 EKASI
+1348 AKASI
-1353 DQATNN
+1353 DQ
-1359 DGVDTAKSNGLDSI
+1359 V
-1373 NNIQPTVVKKDE
+1373 
-1385 AKAAI
+1385 
-1390 NKAAEAKKAEIDQT
+1390 
-1404 PNATDE
+1404 
-1410 EKVAAK
+1410 
-1416 AKVDEAVTTA
+1416 
-1426 KNAIDQATN
+1426 
-1435 NAGVDTA
+1435 
-1442 KSNGLDSINNIQPTV
+1442 
-1457 VKKDEAK
+1457 
-1464 AAIDKATEAKKAEID
+1464 
-1479 QTPNATDEEKAT
+1479 
-1491 AKAKIDEAVNNEKA
+1491 
-1505 SIDQA
+1505 
-1510 TNNDGVD
+1510 
-1517 TAKTNGVDAINNVQ
+1517 
-1531 PTVVKKDEAKTAI
+1531 
-1544 ENAARAKKAEIDQTP
+1544 
-1559 NATDEEKA
+1559 
-1567 TAKAKV
+1567 
-1573 DEAVTTAKNAI
+1573 
-1584 DQATNNNGVDTAKTN
+1584 
-1599 GVDAINNVQPTVVK
+1599 
-1613 KDEAK
+1613 
-1618 TAIENAARAKKA
+1618 
-1630 EIDQMPNATDEEKAA
+1630 
-1645 AKAKVDEAVNNAK
+1645 
-1658 VSIDQ
+1658 
-1663 AINNNGVDTAK
+1663 
-1674 TNGVDSIN
+1674 
-1682 NVQPTVVKKDEA
+1682 
-1694 KTAIDKAAE
+1694 
-1703 AKKAEIDQTPNATD
+1703 
-1717 EEKAAAKA
+1717 
-1725 KVDEAVTTAKNAID
+1725 
-1739 QATNNA
+1739 TNNA
-1745 GVDTAKTNGVDS
+1745 GVDTAKTNGVDT
-1757 INNVQPTVVKKDEA
+1757 INNIQPTVVKKDEA

-1896 NNNGVDTAKSEG
+1896 NNNGVDTAKTNG
-1908 TDAINHVQPVVVK
+1908 VDAINNVQPTVVK
-1921 KDEAKVAINKAAEAK
+1921 KDEAKTAIDKAAEVK

-1951 AAAKAKVDE
+1951 AVAKAKIDE
-1960 AVTTAK
+1960 AVNNAK
-1966 NAIDQATNNAG
+1966 ASIDQATNNAG

-1985 VDSINNVQPTVVKKD
+1985 VD
-2000 EAKTA
+2000 
-2005 IENAARAKKAEID
+2005 
-2018 QTPNATD
+2018 
-2025 EEKVA
+2025 
-2030 AKAKVDE
+2030 
-2037 AVNNAKA
+2037 AVNN
-2044 SIDQVTNNEG
+2044 V
-2054 VDTAKSNGLDSI
+2054 
-2066 NNIQPT
+2066 
-2072 VVKKDEAKTAIDK
+2072 
-2085 AAEAKKTEI
+2085 
-2094 DQTPNATDEEKAAA
+2094 
-2108 KAKVDEAVTTAKNA
+2108 
-2122 IDQATN
+2122 
-2128 NAGVDTAKTNG
+2128 
-2139 VDSINN
+2139 
-2145 VQPTVVKKDEAKTA
+2145 
-2159 IENAAR
+2159 
-2165 AKKAEIDQT
+2165 
-2174 PNATDEEKVA
+2174 
-2184 AKAKVDEAVNNAKA
+2184 
-2198 SIDQATNNDGVDT
+2198 
-2211 AKSNGLDSINNIQP
+2211 
-2225 TVVKKDEAKTAIDKA
+2225 
-2240 AEAKKAEIDQTPN
+2240 
-2253 ATDEEKAAAKA
+2253 
-2264 KVDEAVTTAKNAID
+2264 
-2278 QATNNAGVDTAKS
+2278 
-2291 NGLDSINN
+2291 
-2299 IQPTVVKKDEAK
+2299 QPTVVKKDEAK

-2332 DEEKA
+2332 EEEKA
-2337 AAKAKVD
+2337 AAKAKV
-2344 EAVTTA
+2344 
-2350 KNAIDQAT
+2350 
-2358 NNAGVDTAKTN
+2358 
-2369 GVDSINNVQPTVVKK
+2369 
-2384 DEAKTA
+2384 
-2390 IENAARAKKAEI
+2390 
-2402 DQTPNATDEEKVA
+2402 
-2415 AKAKVDEA
+2415 
-2423 VNNAKASIDQ
+2423 
-2433 ATNNDGVDTAKSNGL
+2433 
-2448 DSINN
+2448 
-2453 IQPTVV
+2453 
-2459 KKDEA
+2459 
-2464 KTAID
+2464 
-2469 KAAEAKKAEIDQT
+2469 
-2482 PNATDEEKAAA
+2482 
-2493 KAKVDE
+2493 
-2499 AVTTAKNA
+2499 
-2507 IDQATNNA
+2507 
-2515 GVDTA
+2515 
-2520 KTNGVDSINN
+2520 
-2530 VQPTVVK
+2530 
-2537 KDEAKTAIE
+2537 
-2546 NAARAKKAE
+2546 
-2555 IDQTPNATDEEK
+2555 
-2567 AVAKAK
+2567 
-2573 VDEAVTTAKNA
+2573 
-2584 IDQATNNNGVD
+2584 
-2595 TAKTNGVDAINNVQ
+2595 
-2609 PTVVKKDEAKTAID
+2609 
-2623 KAAEAKKAEID
+2623 
-2634 QTPNATDEEK
+2634 
-2644 AAAKAKV
+2644 
-2651 DEAVNNAKASI
+2651 
-2662 DQATNNN
+2662 
-2669 GVDTAKSEGTDA
+2669 
-2681 INHVQP
+2681 
-2687 VVVKK
+2687 
-2692 DEAKVAINKAA
+2692 
-2703 EAKKAEIDQTPNATD
+2703 
-2718 EEKAAAKAKV
+2718 
-2728 DEAVTTAKNA
+2728 
-2738 IDQATNNAGVDT
+2738 
-2750 AKTNGVDSINNV
+2750 
-2762 QPTVVKKDE
+2762 
-2771 AKTAIENAARAKKAE
+2771 
-2786 IDQTPNA
+2786 
-2793 TDEEKVAAKAK
+2793 
-2804 VDEAVNNAK
+2804 
-2813 ASIDQ
+2813 
-2818 VTNNEGVDTAKSN
+2818 NEV
-2831 GLDSINN
+2831 
-2838 IQPTVV
+2838 
-2844 KKDEAKTAID
+2844 
-2854 KAAEAK
+2854 
-2860 KTEIDQTP
+2860 
-2868 NATDEEKAAAKAKVD
+2868 
-2883 EAVTTAKNAI
+2883 
-2893 DQATNNE
+2893 
-2900 GVDTAKTNGVDS
+2900 
-2912 INNVQPTVVKK
+2912 
-2923 DEAKTAIE
+2923 
-2931 NAARAKKAEIDQ
+2931 
-2943 TPNATDEEKVAA
+2943 
-2955 KAKVDEAVNNAKA
+2955 
-2968 SIDQATN
+2968 
-2975 NDGVDTAKSNGLD
+2975 
-2988 SINNIQPTVVKKDE
+2988 
-3002 AKTAIDKAA
+3002 
-3011 EAKKA
+3011 
-3016 EIDQTPNATDE
+3016 
-3027 EKAAAKAKVDEAVTT
+3027 
-3042 AKNAIDQA
+3042 
-3050 TNNDG
+3050 
-3055 VDTAKSNGLDS
+3055 
-3066 INNIQ
+3066 
-3071 PTVVKKDEAKAAID
+3071 
-3085 KAAEAKKAEID
+3085 
-3096 QILNATDEEKA
+3096 
-3107 AAKAKVDEAVTTAKN
+3107 VTTAKN

-3183 VAAKSKVDEAAT
+3183 VAAKAKVDEAAT
-3195 TIKQAIDKA
+3195 ATKQAIDKA

-3327 NMNGVSK
+3327 KMNGVSK

>member
-360 KGKKNFGGS
+360 KGKNNFGGS

-399 TSLIDATL
+399 TSLINATL

-978 TAKSEGSDAINHVQ
+978 TAKS
-992 PVVVKKDEAKTAID
+992 
-1006 KAAEAKKAEIDQT
+1006 
-1019 PNATDEEKVAAK
+1019 
-1031 AKVDEAVTTAKNA
+1031 
-1044 IDQATNNAGVDTAK
+1044 
-1058 SNGLDSINNIQPT
+1058 NGLDSINNIQPT

-1100 DEEKAAA
+1100 DEEKAA
-1107 KAKVDE
+1107 
-1113 AVTTAKN
+1113 
-1120 AIDQATNNNGVD
+1120 
-1132 TTKTNGVD
+1132 
-1140 AINNVQPTVVKKDEA
+1140 
-1155 KTAIDK
+1155 
-1161 AAEAK
+1161 
-1166 KAEIDQ
+1166 
-1172 TPDATDE
+1172 
-1179 EKAAAKAKV
+1179 
-1188 DEAVTTAKNA
+1188 
-1198 IDQATNNDGVDTAK
+1198 
-1212 SEGSDAINHVQPV
+1212 
-1225 VVKKDEA
+1225 
-1232 KTAIDKAAEAKKAE
+1232 
-1246 IDQTPNA
+1246 
-1253 TDEEKIAAKAK
+1253 
-1264 VDEAVTTAKNAIDQ
+1264 
-1278 ATNNAG
+1278 
-1284 VDTAKSN
+1284 
-1291 GLDSINNIQP
+1291 
-1301 TVVKKDEAKT
+1301 
-1311 AIDKAAEAKKAEI
+1311 
-1324 DQTPNATDEEK
+1324 
-1335 AAAKAKIDEAVNN
+1335 
-1348 EKASI
+1348 
-1353 DQATNN
+1353 
-1359 DGVDTAKSNGLDSI
+1359 
-1373 NNIQPTVVKKDE
+1373 
-1385 AKAAI
+1385 
-1390 NKAAEAKKAEIDQT
+1390 
-1404 PNATDE
+1404 
-1410 EKVAAK
+1410 
-1416 AKVDEAVTTA
+1416 
-1426 KNAIDQATN
+1426 
-1435 NAGVDTA
+1435 
-1442 KSNGLDSINNIQPTV
+1442 
-1457 VKKDEAK
+1457 
-1464 AAIDKATEAKKAEID
+1464 
-1479 QTPNATDEEKAT
+1479 
-1491 AKAKIDEAVNNEKA
+1491 
-1505 SIDQA
+1505 
-1510 TNNDGVD
+1510 
-1517 TAKTNGVDAINNVQ
+1517 
-1531 PTVVKKDEAKTAI
+1531 
-1544 ENAARAKKAEIDQTP
+1544 
-1559 NATDEEKA
+1559 
-1567 TAKAKV
+1567 AKAKV

-1817 VTNNEGVDT
+1817 ATNNDGVDT

-1835 NNIQPTVVKKDEAKT
+1835 NNIQPTVVKKDEAKTAIDKAAEAKKAEIDQTPNATDEEKAAAKAKVDEAVTTAKNAIDQATNNAGVDTAKSNGLDSINNIQPTVVKKDEAKTAIENAARAKKAEIDQTPNATDEEKAVAKAKVDEAVTTAKNAIDQATNNNGVDTAKTNGVDAINNVQPTVVKKDEAKT

-2198 SIDQATNNDGVDT
+2198 SIDQATNN
-2211 AKSNGLDSINNIQP
+2211 
-2225 TVVKKDEAKTAIDKA
+2225 
-2240 AEAKKAEIDQTPN
+2240 
-2253 ATDEEKAAAKA
+2253 
-2264 KVDEAVTTAKNAID
+2264 
-2278 QATNNAGVDTAKS
+2278 
-2291 NGLDSINN
+2291 
-2299 IQPTVVKKDEAK
+2299 
-2311 AAIDKAAEAK
+2311 
-2321 KAEID
+2321 
-2326 QTPNAT
+2326 
-2332 DEEKA
+2332 
-2337 AAKAKVD
+2337 
-2344 EAVTTA
+2344 
-2350 KNAIDQAT
+2350 
-2358 NNAGVDTAKTN
+2358 
-2369 GVDSINNVQPTVVKK
+2369 
-2384 DEAKTA
+2384 
-2390 IENAARAKKAEI
+2390 
-2402 DQTPNATDEEKVA
+2402 
-2415 AKAKVDEA
+2415 
-2423 VNNAKASIDQ
+2423 
-2433 ATNNDGVDTAKSNGL
+2433 
-2448 DSINN
+2448 
-2453 IQPTVV
+2453 
-2459 KKDEA
+2459 
-2464 KTAID
+2464 
-2469 KAAEAKKAEIDQT
+2469 
-2482 PNATDEEKAAA
+2482 
-2493 KAKVDE
+2493 
-2499 AVTTAKNA
+2499 
-2507 IDQATNNA
+2507 
-2515 GVDTA
+2515 
-2520 KTNGVDSINN
+2520 
-2530 VQPTVVK
+2530 
-2537 KDEAKTAIE
+2537 
-2546 NAARAKKAE
+2546 
-2555 IDQTPNATDEEK
+2555 
-2567 AVAKAK
+2567 
-2573 VDEAVTTAKNA
+2573 
-2584 IDQATNNNGVD
+2584 
-2595 TAKTNGVDAINNVQ
+2595 
-2609 PTVVKKDEAKTAID
+2609 
-2623 KAAEAKKAEID
+2623 
-2634 QTPNATDEEK
+2634 
-2644 AAAKAKV
+2644 
-2651 DEAVNNAKASI
+2651 
-2662 DQATNNN
+2662 N

-2703 EAKKAEIDQTPNATD
+2703 EAKK
-2718 EEKAAAKAKV
+2718 
-2728 DEAVTTAKNA
+2728 
-2738 IDQATNNAGVDT
+2738 
-2750 AKTNGVDSINNV
+2750 
-2762 QPTVVKKDE
+2762 
-2771 AKTAIENAARAKKAE
+2771 
-2786 IDQTPNA
+2786 
-2793 TDEEKVAAKAK
+2793 
-2804 VDEAVNNAK
+2804 
-2813 ASIDQ
+2813 
-2818 VTNNEGVDTAKSN
+2818 
-2831 GLDSINN
+2831 
-2838 IQPTVV
+2838 
-2844 KKDEAKTAID
+2844 
-2854 KAAEAK
+2854 
-2860 KTEIDQTP
+2860 TEIDQTP

-2883 EAVTTAKNAI
+2883 EAVTIAKNAI

-2923 DEAKTAIE
+2923 DEAK
-2931 NAARAKKAEIDQ
+2931 
-2943 TPNATDEEKVAA
+2943 
-2955 KAKVDEAVNNAKA
+2955 AV
-2968 SIDQATN
+2968 
-2975 NDGVDTAKSNGLD
+2975 
-2988 SINNIQPTVVKKDE
+2988 
-3002 AKTAIDKAA
+3002 IDKAA

-3027 EKAAAKAKVDEAVTT
+3027 EKV
-3042 AKNAIDQA
+3042 
-3050 TNNDG
+3050 
-3055 VDTAKSNGLDS
+3055 
-3066 INNIQ
+3066 
-3071 PTVVKKDEAKAAID
+3071 
-3085 KAAEAKKAEID
+3085 
-3096 QILNATDEEKA
+3096 

-3450 MRRRA
+3450 MRRA

>member
-1 MNLFKK
+1 M
-7 QKFSIRKFSVG
+7 
-18 IFSTVI
+18 
-24 ATLTF
+24 
-29 LSHPGHAATQEEE
+29 
-42 SNSSQAT
+42 
-49 SQNVKSQT
+49 
-57 DDKSIH
+57 
-63 NNDNYIENE
+63 
-72 KNSNDSIKEIA
+72 
-83 TAIKINNS
+83 
-91 EINSKVD
+91 
-98 NANGTYR
+98 
-105 IDNEEIKENSIE
+105 
-117 TNQDE
+117 
-122 KTIEPEL
+122 
-129 SHQNISKN
+129 
-137 DSNNTFNENK
+137 
-147 SIHKRTKR
+147 HKRTKR

-220 PLVWGPKA
+220 PLMWGPKA

-285 TSMGNTNG
+285 TSMGNTHG

-307 TDLLYSGRPNTA
+307 IDLLYSGRPNTA

-360 KGKKNFGGS
+360 KGKNNFGGS

-399 TSLIDATL
+399 TSSINATL

-664 NINEISERKKQAIVD
+664 NINEISERKNQAIVD

-686 PAIKQQ
+686 PTIKQQ

-717 EREEAKTSV
+717 EREQAKKSV
-726 NEALTNAKNAVRNA
+726 NEALINAKNAVRNA

-797 ETKAKIDEIAKQ
+797 ESKAKIDEIAKQ

-837 QVDAIKKNQAKQI
+837 QVDAIKKNQAKQT

-870 EEKAAAKAKVDEA
+870 EEKAAAKAKIDEA
-883 VTTAKNA
+883 VNNAKA
-890 IDQATNNDGVDTAKT
+890 SIDQVTNNAGVDTAKT

-911 NNVQPTVVKKDEAKT
+911 NN
-926 AIDKAAEA
+926 I
-934 KKAEIDQTPDATDE
+934 
-948 EKAAAKA
+948 
-955 KVDEAVNNAKASID
+955 
-969 QATNNNGVD
+969 
-978 TAKSEGSDAINHVQ
+978 
-992 PVVVKKDEAKTAID
+992 
-1006 KAAEAKKAEIDQT
+1006 
-1019 PNATDEEKVAAK
+1019 
-1031 AKVDEAVTTAKNA
+1031 
-1044 IDQATNNAGVDTAK
+1044 
-1058 SNGLDSINNIQPT
+1058 
-1071 VVKKDEAKTAIDKAA
+1071 
-1086 EAKKAEIDQTPNAT
+1086 
-1100 DEEKAAA
+1100 
-1107 KAKVDE
+1107 
-1113 AVTTAKN
+1113 
-1120 AIDQATNNNGVD
+1120 
-1132 TTKTNGVD
+1132 
-1140 AINNVQPTVVKKDEA
+1140 
-1155 KTAIDK
+1155 
-1161 AAEAK
+1161 
-1166 KAEIDQ
+1166 
-1172 TPDATDE
+1172 
-1179 EKAAAKAKV
+1179 
-1188 DEAVTTAKNA
+1188 
-1198 IDQATNNDGVDTAK
+1198 
-1212 SEGSDAINHVQPV
+1212 
-1225 VVKKDEA
+1225 
-1232 KTAIDKAAEAKKAE
+1232 
-1246 IDQTPNA
+1246 
-1253 TDEEKIAAKAK
+1253 
-1264 VDEAVTTAKNAIDQ
+1264 
-1278 ATNNAG
+1278 
-1284 VDTAKSN
+1284 
-1291 GLDSINNIQP
+1291 
-1301 TVVKKDEAKT
+1301 
-1311 AIDKAAEAKKAEI
+1311 
-1324 DQTPNATDEEK
+1324 
-1335 AAAKAKIDEAVNN
+1335 
-1348 EKASI
+1348 
-1353 DQATNN
+1353 
-1359 DGVDTAKSNGLDSI
+1359 
-1373 NNIQPTVVKKDE
+1373 
-1385 AKAAI
+1385 
-1390 NKAAEAKKAEIDQT
+1390 
-1404 PNATDE
+1404 
-1410 EKVAAK
+1410 
-1416 AKVDEAVTTA
+1416 
-1426 KNAIDQATN
+1426 
-1435 NAGVDTA
+1435 
-1442 KSNGLDSINNIQPTV
+1442 
-1457 VKKDEAK
+1457 
-1464 AAIDKATEAKKAEID
+1464 
-1479 QTPNATDEEKAT
+1479 
-1491 AKAKIDEAVNNEKA
+1491 
-1505 SIDQA
+1505 
-1510 TNNDGVD
+1510 
-1517 TAKTNGVDAINNVQ
+1517 
-1531 PTVVKKDEAKTAI
+1531 
-1544 ENAARAKKAEIDQTP
+1544 
-1559 NATDEEKA
+1559 
-1567 TAKAKV
+1567 
-1573 DEAVTTAKNAI
+1573 
-1584 DQATNNNGVDTAKTN
+1584 
-1599 GVDAINNVQPTVVK
+1599 
-1613 KDEAK
+1613 
-1618 TAIENAARAKKA
+1618 
-1630 EIDQMPNATDEEKAA
+1630 
-1645 AKAKVDEAVNNAK
+1645 
-1658 VSIDQ
+1658 
-1663 AINNNGVDTAK
+1663 
-1674 TNGVDSIN
+1674 
-1682 NVQPTVVKKDEA
+1682 
-1694 KTAIDKAAE
+1694 
-1703 AKKAEIDQTPNATD
+1703 
-1717 EEKAAAKA
+1717 
-1725 KVDEAVTTAKNAID
+1725 
-1739 QATNNA
+1739 
-1745 GVDTAKTNGVDS
+1745 
-1757 INNVQPTVVKKDEA
+1757 QPTVVKKDEA

-1896 NNNGVDTAKSEG
+1896 NNNGVDTAKTNG
-1908 TDAINHVQPVVVK
+1908 VDAINNVQPTVVK
-1921 KDEAKVAINKAAEAK
+1921 KDEAKTAIDKAAEVK

-1951 AAAKAKVDE
+1951 AVAKAKIDE
-1960 AVTTAK
+1960 AVNNAK
-1966 NAIDQATNNAG
+1966 ASIDQATNNAG

-1985 VDSINNVQPTVVKKD
+1985 VD
-2000 EAKTA
+2000 
-2005 IENAARAKKAEID
+2005 
-2018 QTPNATD
+2018 
-2025 EEKVA
+2025 
-2030 AKAKVDE
+2030 
-2037 AVNNAKA
+2037 AVNN
-2044 SIDQVTNNEG
+2044 V
-2054 VDTAKSNGLDSI
+2054 
-2066 NNIQPT
+2066 
-2072 VVKKDEAKTAIDK
+2072 
-2085 AAEAKKTEI
+2085 
-2094 DQTPNATDEEKAAA
+2094 
-2108 KAKVDEAVTTAKNA
+2108 
-2122 IDQATN
+2122 
-2128 NAGVDTAKTNG
+2128 
-2139 VDSINN
+2139 
-2145 VQPTVVKKDEAKTA
+2145 
-2159 IENAAR
+2159 
-2165 AKKAEIDQT
+2165 
-2174 PNATDEEKVA
+2174 
-2184 AKAKVDEAVNNAKA
+2184 
-2198 SIDQATNNDGVDT
+2198 
-2211 AKSNGLDSINNIQP
+2211 
-2225 TVVKKDEAKTAIDKA
+2225 
-2240 AEAKKAEIDQTPN
+2240 
-2253 ATDEEKAAAKA
+2253 
-2264 KVDEAVTTAKNAID
+2264 
-2278 QATNNAGVDTAKS
+2278 
-2291 NGLDSINN
+2291 
-2299 IQPTVVKKDEAK
+2299 QPTVVKKDEAK

-2332 DEEKA
+2332 EEEKA
-2337 AAKAKVD
+2337 AAKAKV
-2344 EAVTTA
+2344 
-2350 KNAIDQAT
+2350 
-2358 NNAGVDTAKTN
+2358 
-2369 GVDSINNVQPTVVKK
+2369 
-2384 DEAKTA
+2384 
-2390 IENAARAKKAEI
+2390 
-2402 DQTPNATDEEKVA
+2402 
-2415 AKAKVDEA
+2415 
-2423 VNNAKASIDQ
+2423 
-2433 ATNNDGVDTAKSNGL
+2433 
-2448 DSINN
+2448 
-2453 IQPTVV
+2453 
-2459 KKDEA
+2459 
-2464 KTAID
+2464 
-2469 KAAEAKKAEIDQT
+2469 
-2482 PNATDEEKAAA
+2482 
-2493 KAKVDE
+2493 
-2499 AVTTAKNA
+2499 
-2507 IDQATNNA
+2507 
-2515 GVDTA
+2515 
-2520 KTNGVDSINN
+2520 
-2530 VQPTVVK
+2530 
-2537 KDEAKTAIE
+2537 
-2546 NAARAKKAE
+2546 
-2555 IDQTPNATDEEK
+2555 
-2567 AVAKAK
+2567 
-2573 VDEAVTTAKNA
+2573 
-2584 IDQATNNNGVD
+2584 
-2595 TAKTNGVDAINNVQ
+2595 
-2609 PTVVKKDEAKTAID
+2609 
-2623 KAAEAKKAEID
+2623 
-2634 QTPNATDEEK
+2634 
-2644 AAAKAKV
+2644 
-2651 DEAVNNAKASI
+2651 
-2662 DQATNNN
+2662 
-2669 GVDTAKSEGTDA
+2669 
-2681 INHVQP
+2681 
-2687 VVVKK
+2687 
-2692 DEAKVAINKAA
+2692 
-2703 EAKKAEIDQTPNATD
+2703 
-2718 EEKAAAKAKV
+2718 
-2728 DEAVTTAKNA
+2728 
-2738 IDQATNNAGVDT
+2738 
-2750 AKTNGVDSINNV
+2750 
-2762 QPTVVKKDE
+2762 
-2771 AKTAIENAARAKKAE
+2771 
-2786 IDQTPNA
+2786 
-2793 TDEEKVAAKAK
+2793 
-2804 VDEAVNNAK
+2804 
-2813 ASIDQ
+2813 
-2818 VTNNEGVDTAKSN
+2818 NEV
-2831 GLDSINN
+2831 
-2838 IQPTVV
+2838 
-2844 KKDEAKTAID
+2844 
-2854 KAAEAK
+2854 
-2860 KTEIDQTP
+2860 
-2868 NATDEEKAAAKAKVD
+2868 
-2883 EAVTTAKNAI
+2883 
-2893 DQATNNE
+2893 
-2900 GVDTAKTNGVDS
+2900 
-2912 INNVQPTVVKK
+2912 
-2923 DEAKTAIE
+2923 
-2931 NAARAKKAEIDQ
+2931 
-2943 TPNATDEEKVAA
+2943 
-2955 KAKVDEAVNNAKA
+2955 
-2968 SIDQATN
+2968 
-2975 NDGVDTAKSNGLD
+2975 
-2988 SINNIQPTVVKKDE
+2988 
-3002 AKTAIDKAA
+3002 
-3011 EAKKA
+3011 
-3016 EIDQTPNATDE
+3016 
-3027 EKAAAKAKVDEAVTT
+3027 
-3042 AKNAIDQA
+3042 
-3050 TNNDG
+3050 
-3055 VDTAKSNGLDS
+3055 
-3066 INNIQ
+3066 
-3071 PTVVKKDEAKAAID
+3071 
-3085 KAAEAKKAEID
+3085 
-3096 QILNATDEEKA
+3096 
-3107 AAKAKVDEAVTTAKN
+3107 VTTAKN

-3183 VAAKSKVDEAAT
+3183 VAAKAKVDEAAT
-3195 TIKQAIDKA
+3195 ATKQAIDKA

-3327 NMNGVSK
+3327 KMNGVSK

>member
-1 MNLFKK
+1 M
-7 QKFSIRKFSVG
+7 
-18 IFSTVI
+18 

-360 KGKKNFGGS
+360 KGKNNFGGS

-399 TSLIDATL
+399 TSLINATL

-1019 PNATDEEKVAAK
+1019 PNATDEEK
-1031 AKVDEAVTTAKNA
+1031 
-1044 IDQATNNAGVDTAK
+1044 
-1058 SNGLDSINNIQPT
+1058 
-1071 VVKKDEAKTAIDKAA
+1071 
-1086 EAKKAEIDQTPNAT
+1086 
-1100 DEEKAAA
+1100 
-1107 KAKVDE
+1107 
-1113 AVTTAKN
+1113 
-1120 AIDQATNNNGVD
+1120 
-1132 TTKTNGVD
+1132 
-1140 AINNVQPTVVKKDEA
+1140 
-1155 KTAIDK
+1155 
-1161 AAEAK
+1161 
-1166 KAEIDQ
+1166 
-1172 TPDATDE
+1172 
-1179 EKAAAKAKV
+1179 
-1188 DEAVTTAKNA
+1188 
-1198 IDQATNNDGVDTAK
+1198 
-1212 SEGSDAINHVQPV
+1212 
-1225 VVKKDEA
+1225 
-1232 KTAIDKAAEAKKAE
+1232 
-1246 IDQTPNA
+1246 
-1253 TDEEKIAAKAK
+1253 IAAKAK

-1335 AAAKAKIDEAVNN
+1335 AA
-1348 EKASI
+1348 
-1353 DQATNN
+1353 
-1359 DGVDTAKSNGLDSI
+1359 
-1373 NNIQPTVVKKDE
+1373 
-1385 AKAAI
+1385 
-1390 NKAAEAKKAEIDQT
+1390 
-1404 PNATDE
+1404 
-1410 EKVAAK
+1410 
-1416 AKVDEAVTTA
+1416 
-1426 KNAIDQATN
+1426 
-1435 NAGVDTA
+1435 
-1442 KSNGLDSINNIQPTV
+1442 
-1457 VKKDEAK
+1457 
-1464 AAIDKATEAKKAEID
+1464 
-1479 QTPNATDEEKAT
+1479 
-1491 AKAKIDEAVNNEKA
+1491 
-1505 SIDQA
+1505 
-1510 TNNDGVD
+1510 
-1517 TAKTNGVDAINNVQ
+1517 
-1531 PTVVKKDEAKTAI
+1531 
-1544 ENAARAKKAEIDQTP
+1544 
-1559 NATDEEKA
+1559 
-1567 TAKAKV
+1567 AKAKV

-1703 AKKAEIDQTPNATD
+1703 
-1717 EEKAAAKA
+1717 
-1725 KVDEAVTTAKNAID
+1725 
-1739 QATNNA
+1739 
-1745 GVDTAKTNGVDS
+1745 
-1757 INNVQPTVVKKDEA
+1757 
-1771 KTAIENAARAKKA
+1771 
-1784 EIDQTPNA
+1784 
-1792 TDEEKVAAKAKVDEA
+1792 
-1807 VNNAK
+1807 
-1812 ASIDQ
+1812 
-1817 VTNNEGVDT
+1817 
-1826 AKSNGLDSI
+1826 
-1835 NNIQPTVVKKDEAKT
+1835 
-1850 AIDKAA
+1850 
-1856 EAKKAEIDQ
+1856 
-1865 TPNAT
+1865 
-1870 DEEKAAA
+1870 
-1877 KAKVDEAV
+1877 
-1885 NNAKASIDQAT
+1885 
-1896 NNNGVDTAKSEG
+1896 
-1908 TDAINHVQPVVVK
+1908 
-1921 KDEAKVAINKAAEAK
+1921 
-1936 KAEIDQTPNATDEEK
+1936 
-1951 AAAKAKVDE
+1951 
-1960 AVTTAK
+1960 
-1966 NAIDQATNNAG
+1966 
-1977 VDTAKTNG
+1977 
-1985 VDSINNVQPTVVKKD
+1985 
-2000 EAKTA
+2000 
-2005 IENAARAKKAEID
+2005 AKKAEID

-2337 AAKAKVD
+2337 TAKAK
-2344 EAVTTA
+2344 
-2350 KNAIDQAT
+2350 I
-2358 NNAGVDTAKTN
+2358 
-2369 GVDSINNVQPTVVKK
+2369 
-2384 DEAKTA
+2384 
-2390 IENAARAKKAEI
+2390 
-2402 DQTPNATDEEKVA
+2402 
-2415 AKAKVDEA
+2415 DEA
-2423 VNNAKASIDQ
+2423 VNNEKASIDQ
-2433 ATNNDGVDTAKSNGL
+2433 ATNNDGVDTAK
-2448 DSINN
+2448 
-2453 IQPTVV
+2453 
-2459 KKDEA
+2459 
-2464 KTAID
+2464 
-2469 KAAEAKKAEIDQT
+2469 
-2482 PNATDEEKAAA
+2482 
-2493 KAKVDE
+2493 
-2499 AVTTAKNA
+2499 
-2507 IDQATNNA
+2507 
-2515 GVDTA
+2515 
-2520 KTNGVDSINN
+2520 TNGVDAINN

-2567 AVAKAK
+2567 ATAKAK

-2609 PTVVKKDEAKTAID
+2609 PTVVKKDEAKTAI
-2623 KAAEAKKAEID
+2623 
-2634 QTPNATDEEK
+2634 
-2644 AAAKAKV
+2644 
-2651 DEAVNNAKASI
+2651 
-2662 DQATNNN
+2662 
-2669 GVDTAKSEGTDA
+2669 
-2681 INHVQP
+2681 
-2687 VVVKK
+2687 
-2692 DEAKVAINKAA
+2692 
-2703 EAKKAEIDQTPNATD
+2703 
-2718 EEKAAAKAKV
+2718 
-2728 DEAVTTAKNA
+2728 
-2738 IDQATNNAGVDT
+2738 
-2750 AKTNGVDSINNV
+2750 
-2762 QPTVVKKDE
+2762 
-2771 AKTAIENAARAKKAE
+2771 ENAARAKKAE
-2786 IDQTPNA
+2786 IDQM
-2793 TDEEKVAAKAK
+2793 
-2804 VDEAVNNAK
+2804 
-2813 ASIDQ
+2813 
-2818 VTNNEGVDTAKSN
+2818 
-2831 GLDSINN
+2831 
-2838 IQPTVV
+2838 
-2844 KKDEAKTAID
+2844 
-2854 KAAEAK
+2854 
-2860 KTEIDQTP
+2860 
-2868 NATDEEKAAAKAKVD
+2868 
-2883 EAVTTAKNAI
+2883 
-2893 DQATNNE
+2893 
-2900 GVDTAKTNGVDS
+2900 
-2912 INNVQPTVVKK
+2912 
-2923 DEAKTAIE
+2923 
-2931 NAARAKKAEIDQ
+2931 
-2943 TPNATDEEKVAA
+2943 
-2955 KAKVDEAVNNAKA
+2955 
-2968 SIDQATN
+2968 
-2975 NDGVDTAKSNGLD
+2975 
-2988 SINNIQPTVVKKDE
+2988 
-3002 AKTAIDKAA
+3002 
-3011 EAKKA
+3011 
-3016 EIDQTPNATDE
+3016 PNATDE

-3096 QILNATDEEKA
+3096 QILNATDEEKS

>member
-399 TSLIDATL
+399 TSLINATL

-955 KVDEAVNNAKASID
+955 KVDEAV
-969 QATNNNGVD
+969 
-978 TAKSEGSDAINHVQ
+978 
-992 PVVVKKDEAKTAID
+992 
-1006 KAAEAKKAEIDQT
+1006 
-1019 PNATDEEKVAAK
+1019 
-1031 AKVDEAVTTAKNA
+1031 
-1044 IDQATNNAGVDTAK
+1044 
-1058 SNGLDSINNIQPT
+1058 
-1071 VVKKDEAKTAIDKAA
+1071 
-1086 EAKKAEIDQTPNAT
+1086 
-1100 DEEKAAA
+1100 
-1107 KAKVDE
+1107 
-1113 AVTTAKN
+1113 
-1120 AIDQATNNNGVD
+1120 
-1132 TTKTNGVD
+1132 
-1140 AINNVQPTVVKKDEA
+1140 
-1155 KTAIDK
+1155 
-1161 AAEAK
+1161 
-1166 KAEIDQ
+1166 
-1172 TPDATDE
+1172 
-1179 EKAAAKAKV
+1179 
-1188 DEAVTTAKNA
+1188 
-1198 IDQATNNDGVDTAK
+1198 
-1212 SEGSDAINHVQPV
+1212 
-1225 VVKKDEA
+1225 
-1232 KTAIDKAAEAKKAE
+1232 
-1246 IDQTPNA
+1246 
-1253 TDEEKIAAKAK
+1253 
-1264 VDEAVTTAKNAIDQ
+1264 
-1278 ATNNAG
+1278 
-1284 VDTAKSN
+1284 
-1291 GLDSINNIQP
+1291 
-1301 TVVKKDEAKT
+1301 
-1311 AIDKAAEAKKAEI
+1311 
-1324 DQTPNATDEEK
+1324 
-1335 AAAKAKIDEAVNN
+1335 
-1348 EKASI
+1348 
-1353 DQATNN
+1353 
-1359 DGVDTAKSNGLDSI
+1359 
-1373 NNIQPTVVKKDE
+1373 
-1385 AKAAI
+1385 
-1390 NKAAEAKKAEIDQT
+1390 
-1404 PNATDE
+1404 
-1410 EKVAAK
+1410 
-1416 AKVDEAVTTA
+1416 
-1426 KNAIDQATN
+1426 
-1435 NAGVDTA
+1435 
-1442 KSNGLDSINNIQPTV
+1442 
-1457 VKKDEAK
+1457 
-1464 AAIDKATEAKKAEID
+1464 
-1479 QTPNATDEEKAT
+1479 
-1491 AKAKIDEAVNNEKA
+1491 
-1505 SIDQA
+1505 
-1510 TNNDGVD
+1510 
-1517 TAKTNGVDAINNVQ
+1517 
-1531 PTVVKKDEAKTAI
+1531 
-1544 ENAARAKKAEIDQTP
+1544 
-1559 NATDEEKA
+1559 
-1567 TAKAKV
+1567 
-1573 DEAVTTAKNAI
+1573 
-1584 DQATNNNGVDTAKTN
+1584 
-1599 GVDAINNVQPTVVK
+1599 
-1613 KDEAK
+1613 
-1618 TAIENAARAKKA
+1618 
-1630 EIDQMPNATDEEKAA
+1630 
-1645 AKAKVDEAVNNAK
+1645 
-1658 VSIDQ
+1658 
-1663 AINNNGVDTAK
+1663 
-1674 TNGVDSIN
+1674 
-1682 NVQPTVVKKDEA
+1682 
-1694 KTAIDKAAE
+1694 
-1703 AKKAEIDQTPNATD
+1703 
-1717 EEKAAAKA
+1717 
-1725 KVDEAVTTAKNAID
+1725 
-1739 QATNNA
+1739 
-1745 GVDTAKTNGVDS
+1745 
-1757 INNVQPTVVKKDEA
+1757 
-1771 KTAIENAARAKKA
+1771 
-1784 EIDQTPNA
+1784 
-1792 TDEEKVAAKAKVDEA
+1792 
-1807 VNNAK
+1807 
-1812 ASIDQ
+1812 
-1817 VTNNEGVDT
+1817 
-1826 AKSNGLDSI
+1826 
-1835 NNIQPTVVKKDEAKT
+1835 
-1850 AIDKAA
+1850 
-1856 EAKKAEIDQ
+1856 
-1865 TPNAT
+1865 
-1870 DEEKAAA
+1870 
-1877 KAKVDEAV
+1877 
-1885 NNAKASIDQAT
+1885 
-1896 NNNGVDTAKSEG
+1896 
-1908 TDAINHVQPVVVK
+1908 
-1921 KDEAKVAINKAAEAK
+1921 
-1936 KAEIDQTPNATDEEK
+1936 
-1951 AAAKAKVDE
+1951 
-1960 AVTTAK
+1960 TTAK

-2165 AKKAEIDQT
+2165 
-2174 PNATDEEKVA
+2174 
-2184 AKAKVDEAVNNAKA
+2184 
-2198 SIDQATNNDGVDT
+2198 
-2211 AKSNGLDSINNIQP
+2211 
-2225 TVVKKDEAKTAIDKA
+2225 
-2240 AEAKKAEIDQTPN
+2240 
-2253 ATDEEKAAAKA
+2253 
-2264 KVDEAVTTAKNAID
+2264 
-2278 QATNNAGVDTAKS
+2278 
-2291 NGLDSINN
+2291 
-2299 IQPTVVKKDEAK
+2299 
-2311 AAIDKAAEAK
+2311 
-2321 KAEID
+2321 
-2326 QTPNAT
+2326 
-2332 DEEKA
+2332 
-2337 AAKAKVD
+2337 
-2344 EAVTTA
+2344 
-2350 KNAIDQAT
+2350 
-2358 NNAGVDTAKTN
+2358 
-2369 GVDSINNVQPTVVKK
+2369 
-2384 DEAKTA
+2384 
-2390 IENAARAKKAEI
+2390 
-2402 DQTPNATDEEKVA
+2402 
-2415 AKAKVDEA
+2415 
-2423 VNNAKASIDQ
+2423 
-2433 ATNNDGVDTAKSNGL
+2433 
-2448 DSINN
+2448 
-2453 IQPTVV
+2453 
-2459 KKDEA
+2459 
-2464 KTAID
+2464 
-2469 KAAEAKKAEIDQT
+2469 
-2482 PNATDEEKAAA
+2482 
-2493 KAKVDE
+2493 
-2499 AVTTAKNA
+2499 
-2507 IDQATNNA
+2507 
-2515 GVDTA
+2515 
-2520 KTNGVDSINN
+2520 
-2530 VQPTVVK
+2530 
-2537 KDEAKTAIE
+2537 
-2546 NAARAKKAE
+2546 
-2555 IDQTPNATDEEK
+2555 
-2567 AVAKAK
+2567 
-2573 VDEAVTTAKNA
+2573 
-2584 IDQATNNNGVD
+2584 
-2595 TAKTNGVDAINNVQ
+2595 
-2609 PTVVKKDEAKTAID
+2609 
-2623 KAAEAKKAEID
+2623 
-2634 QTPNATDEEK
+2634 
-2644 AAAKAKV
+2644 
-2651 DEAVNNAKASI
+2651 
-2662 DQATNNN
+2662 
-2669 GVDTAKSEGTDA
+2669 
-2681 INHVQP
+2681 
-2687 VVVKK
+2687 
-2692 DEAKVAINKAA
+2692 
-2703 EAKKAEIDQTPNATD
+2703 
-2718 EEKAAAKAKV
+2718 
-2728 DEAVTTAKNA
+2728 
-2738 IDQATNNAGVDT
+2738 
-2750 AKTNGVDSINNV
+2750 
-2762 QPTVVKKDE
+2762 
-2771 AKTAIENAARAKKAE
+2771 
-2786 IDQTPNA
+2786 
-2793 TDEEKVAAKAK
+2793 
-2804 VDEAVNNAK
+2804 
-2813 ASIDQ
+2813 
-2818 VTNNEGVDTAKSN
+2818 
-2831 GLDSINN
+2831 
-2838 IQPTVV
+2838 
-2844 KKDEAKTAID
+2844 
-2854 KAAEAK
+2854 
-2860 KTEIDQTP
+2860 
-2868 NATDEEKAAAKAKVD
+2868 
-2883 EAVTTAKNAI
+2883 
-2893 DQATNNE
+2893 
-2900 GVDTAKTNGVDS
+2900 
-2912 INNVQPTVVKK
+2912 
-2923 DEAKTAIE
+2923 
-2931 NAARAKKAEIDQ
+2931 
-2943 TPNATDEEKVAA
+2943 
-2955 KAKVDEAVNNAKA
+2955 
-2968 SIDQATN
+2968 
-2975 NDGVDTAKSNGLD
+2975 
-2988 SINNIQPTVVKKDE
+2988 
-3002 AKTAIDKAA
+3002 
-3011 EAKKA
+3011 
-3016 EIDQTPNATDE
+3016 
-3027 EKAAAKAKVDEAVTT
+3027 
-3042 AKNAIDQA
+3042 
-3050 TNNDG
+3050 
-3055 VDTAKSNGLDS
+3055 
-3066 INNIQ
+3066 
-3071 PTVVKKDEAKAAID
+3071 
-3085 KAAEAKKAEID
+3085 
-3096 QILNATDEEKA
+3096 
-3107 AAKAKVDEAVTTAKN
+3107 
-3122 AIDQTTNNVGVDA
+3122 
-3135 AKESGVESI
+3135 
-3144 NQVQPAVVK
+3144 
-3153 KDQAK
+3153 
-3158 AEIDNVAQAKKAEI
+3158 AKKAEI

>member
-360 KGKKNFGGS
+360 KGKNNFGGS

-399 TSLIDATL
+399 TSLINATL

-969 QATNNNGVD
+969 Q
-978 TAKSEGSDAINHVQ
+978 
-992 PVVVKKDEAKTAID
+992 
-1006 KAAEAKKAEIDQT
+1006 
-1019 PNATDEEKVAAK
+1019 
-1031 AKVDEAVTTAKNA
+1031 
-1044 IDQATNNAGVDTAK
+1044 
-1058 SNGLDSINNIQPT
+1058 
-1071 VVKKDEAKTAIDKAA
+1071 
-1086 EAKKAEIDQTPNAT
+1086 
-1100 DEEKAAA
+1100 
-1107 KAKVDE
+1107 
-1113 AVTTAKN
+1113 
-1120 AIDQATNNNGVD
+1120 
-1132 TTKTNGVD
+1132 
-1140 AINNVQPTVVKKDEA
+1140 
-1155 KTAIDK
+1155 
-1161 AAEAK
+1161 
-1166 KAEIDQ
+1166 
-1172 TPDATDE
+1172 
-1179 EKAAAKAKV
+1179 
-1188 DEAVTTAKNA
+1188 
-1198 IDQATNNDGVDTAK
+1198 
-1212 SEGSDAINHVQPV
+1212 
-1225 VVKKDEA
+1225 
-1232 KTAIDKAAEAKKAE
+1232 
-1246 IDQTPNA
+1246 
-1253 TDEEKIAAKAK
+1253 
-1264 VDEAVTTAKNAIDQ
+1264 
-1278 ATNNAG
+1278 
-1284 VDTAKSN
+1284 
-1291 GLDSINNIQP
+1291 
-1301 TVVKKDEAKT
+1301 
-1311 AIDKAAEAKKAEI
+1311 
-1324 DQTPNATDEEK
+1324 
-1335 AAAKAKIDEAVNN
+1335 
-1348 EKASI
+1348 
-1353 DQATNN
+1353 
-1359 DGVDTAKSNGLDSI
+1359 
-1373 NNIQPTVVKKDE
+1373 
-1385 AKAAI
+1385 
-1390 NKAAEAKKAEIDQT
+1390 
-1404 PNATDE
+1404 
-1410 EKVAAK
+1410 
-1416 AKVDEAVTTA
+1416 
-1426 KNAIDQATN
+1426 
-1435 NAGVDTA
+1435 
-1442 KSNGLDSINNIQPTV
+1442 
-1457 VKKDEAK
+1457 
-1464 AAIDKATEAKKAEID
+1464 
-1479 QTPNATDEEKAT
+1479 
-1491 AKAKIDEAVNNEKA
+1491 
-1505 SIDQA
+1505 
-1510 TNNDGVD
+1510 
-1517 TAKTNGVDAINNVQ
+1517 
-1531 PTVVKKDEAKTAI
+1531 
-1544 ENAARAKKAEIDQTP
+1544 
-1559 NATDEEKA
+1559 
-1567 TAKAKV
+1567 
-1573 DEAVTTAKNAI
+1573 
-1584 DQATNNNGVDTAKTN
+1584 
-1599 GVDAINNVQPTVVK
+1599 
-1613 KDEAK
+1613 
-1618 TAIENAARAKKA
+1618 
-1630 EIDQMPNATDEEKAA
+1630 
-1645 AKAKVDEAVNNAK
+1645 
-1658 VSIDQ
+1658 
-1663 AINNNGVDTAK
+1663 
-1674 TNGVDSIN
+1674 
-1682 NVQPTVVKKDEA
+1682 
-1694 KTAIDKAAE
+1694 
-1703 AKKAEIDQTPNATD
+1703 
-1717 EEKAAAKA
+1717 
-1725 KVDEAVTTAKNAID
+1725 
-1739 QATNNA
+1739 
-1745 GVDTAKTNGVDS
+1745 
-1757 INNVQPTVVKKDEA
+1757 
-1771 KTAIENAARAKKA
+1771 
-1784 EIDQTPNA
+1784 
-1792 TDEEKVAAKAKVDEA
+1792 
-1807 VNNAK
+1807 
-1812 ASIDQ
+1812 
-1817 VTNNEGVDT
+1817 VTNNE
-1826 AKSNGLDSI
+1826 
-1835 NNIQPTVVKKDEAKT
+1835 
-1850 AIDKAA
+1850 
-1856 EAKKAEIDQ
+1856 
-1865 TPNAT
+1865 
-1870 DEEKAAA
+1870 
-1877 KAKVDEAV
+1877 
-1885 NNAKASIDQAT
+1885 
-1896 NNNGVDTAKSEG
+1896 
-1908 TDAINHVQPVVVK
+1908 
-1921 KDEAKVAINKAAEAK
+1921 
-1936 KAEIDQTPNATDEEK
+1936 
-1951 AAAKAKVDE
+1951 
-1960 AVTTAK
+1960 
-1966 NAIDQATNNAG
+1966 
-1977 VDTAKTNG
+1977 
-1985 VDSINNVQPTVVKKD
+1985 
-2000 EAKTA
+2000 
-2005 IENAARAKKAEID
+2005 
-2018 QTPNATD
+2018 
-2025 EEKVA
+2025 
-2030 AKAKVDE
+2030 
-2037 AVNNAKA
+2037 
-2044 SIDQVTNNEG
+2044 
-2054 VDTAKSNGLDSI
+2054 
-2066 NNIQPT
+2066 
-2072 VVKKDEAKTAIDK
+2072 
-2085 AAEAKKTEI
+2085 
-2094 DQTPNATDEEKAAA
+2094 
-2108 KAKVDEAVTTAKNA
+2108 
-2122 IDQATN
+2122 
-2128 NAGVDTAKTNG
+2128 
-2139 VDSINN
+2139 
-2145 VQPTVVKKDEAKTA
+2145 
-2159 IENAAR
+2159 
-2165 AKKAEIDQT
+2165 
-2174 PNATDEEKVA
+2174 
-2184 AKAKVDEAVNNAKA
+2184 
-2198 SIDQATNNDGVDT
+2198 
-2211 AKSNGLDSINNIQP
+2211 
-2225 TVVKKDEAKTAIDKA
+2225 
-2240 AEAKKAEIDQTPN
+2240 
-2253 ATDEEKAAAKA
+2253 
-2264 KVDEAVTTAKNAID
+2264 
-2278 QATNNAGVDTAKS
+2278 
-2291 NGLDSINN
+2291 
-2299 IQPTVVKKDEAK
+2299 
-2311 AAIDKAAEAK
+2311 
-2321 KAEID
+2321 
-2326 QTPNAT
+2326 
-2332 DEEKA
+2332 
-2337 AAKAKVD
+2337 
-2344 EAVTTA
+2344 
-2350 KNAIDQAT
+2350 
-2358 NNAGVDTAKTN
+2358 
-2369 GVDSINNVQPTVVKK
+2369 
-2384 DEAKTA
+2384 
-2390 IENAARAKKAEI
+2390 
-2402 DQTPNATDEEKVA
+2402 
-2415 AKAKVDEA
+2415 
-2423 VNNAKASIDQ
+2423 
-2433 ATNNDGVDTAKSNGL
+2433 GVDTAKSNGL

-2520 KTNGVDSINN
+2520 KTNGVDTINN
-2530 VQPTVVK
+2530 IQPTVVK

-2567 AVAKAK
+2567 ATAKAK

-2738 IDQATNNAGVDT
+2738 IDQATNNA
-2750 AKTNGVDSINNV
+2750 
-2762 QPTVVKKDE
+2762 
-2771 AKTAIENAARAKKAE
+2771 
-2786 IDQTPNA
+2786 
-2793 TDEEKVAAKAK
+2793 
-2804 VDEAVNNAK
+2804 
-2813 ASIDQ
+2813 
-2818 VTNNEGVDTAKSN
+2818 
-2831 GLDSINN
+2831 
-2838 IQPTVV
+2838 
-2844 KKDEAKTAID
+2844 
-2854 KAAEAK
+2854 
-2860 KTEIDQTP
+2860 
-2868 NATDEEKAAAKAKVD
+2868 
-2883 EAVTTAKNAI
+2883 
-2893 DQATNNE
+2893 